1 MKKSVFNLGK
11 GKEPLKVIRGGVFAM
26 MLCALVCAAGSCKV
40 GLGDSVDTEAP
51 SVKIVY
57 PDPNTNAII
66 RDTFILYGDCD
77 DDKQITAVKVTLVN
91 TDTGE
96 TVLRDEPATV
106 DSSSKHWRIDLNKYS
121 QGNKYAGW
129 QLADGKYTA
138 TARAYDGSHDS
149 SSDEKSSASS
159 SFEIDNTPPVFVI
172 KNPGVVK
179 SGSSSPSAYGS
190 IFTIEG
196 TISDLHSVSS
206 MDVTIYDESG
216 SIVSKENYNGEEIS
230 SFREENIETA
240 GGTSVIIAQ
249 AGSAR
254 YDGIYGDSSGT
265 QKYTCSIKLTD
276 NSKKYVAPPE
286 SADQRTAEEAAADEK
301 GNSTSSLYL
310 YDDVYETLLS
320 QKKDTSKKLQPTDL
334 MNILNGTKS
343 DDEAK
348 QILAGAEKDTSSAE
362 ESGRLYFSLNPNA
375 NPTYQVNGFEYK
387 FGANATNQQASSG
400 NAVSVTVTQGL
411 DQTQIDLDGNE
422 KSNATVKVW
431 MKEYTAGP
439 ESKEELAEELSET
452 LAKKVRTLE
461 DDRDGYSDSTFTEY
475 SKATDNLPATE
486 IGGWKLIYDYGK
498 NNSGGASVSTK
509 TFSVTLPEGSIVLNK
524 YYMLAVTGRD
534 IDGVEFSQN
543 TIYGFLGN
551 EAGVP
556 PTLKFS
562 PGSPS
567 LQAATGFSFS
577 GSAVLTGGS
586 LYTSYLRA
594 TLSVTD
600 QDTNADLGTYTE
612 EISRAGADKGWT
624 STAAFTCGEDGS
636 WTFSPSGLKD
646 YEKIKAEKGSGK
658 SYLYTLELYGKS
670 SSGHDSSVSQN
681 VQIDS
686 KKPSVGISSITPT
699 VDEYRGETG
708 PFVNGT
714 VTVKGAVE
722 ETNLESVVMEVYAG
736 DELKETRNLGKVYS
750 FSQTIDTAALP
761 DEVLLDVRV
770 TATDKVG
777 NQTTYSSRSAKDSEY
792 TSLKISQKT
801 DNPVITLNNAS
812 IEGFTENAGSIGT
825 EKGNLFG
832 VISNNKI
839 SVSVSDD
846 DLIKSVT
853 MKVYNEKGD
862 VIASTTPPG
871 EIGKS
876 TYSNSFALPSA
887 EGVYKV
893 EVIATDDILSTEL
906 SGEREPKTTSTGI
919 FYVAVSAGAP
929 AITLDS
935 VKTYLTATPSF
946 TGTVSSTQ
954 STVKA
959 EFTKANI
966 DGKDADEKKL
976 SEYNAM
982 LSQPEKGTAK
992 WTVSLIEGKSLDNGK
1007 YTVRFT
1013 ASNDYGES
1021 NSSEA
1026 EFTVD
1031 NEKPAVKITEYNSVK
1046 NENGF
1051 TEAQKFYLNPT
1062 NIKTIKGT
1070 CADNESGSGI
1080 DSVYYHIGAIKT
1092 GKETPS
1098 TENGWILA
1106 NLTKT
1111 ESETG
1116 WTISLTDLNVTE
1128 GENYPVHIKATDKA
1142 GNVSGDN
1149 SAITLYID
1157 STPPRTTLKGTALF
1171 DSTGNSVSE
1180 LNSDGSAYYAK
1191 ESFSFEGTITEE
1203 NLDSI
1208 KINGNTVTPAGN
1220 EWKYEP
1226 TIEKDGT
1233 YTYKAVLTDKAGNQ
1247 SEYSIIVTYDTKSP
1261 SVSVTSPAAGDNTK
1275 DGKITISGNA
1285 SDIGS
1290 GVKKISYTITEVPV
1304 SENPL
1309 VITGEKEIS
1318 ESGEWKFED
1327 IEIANEGKYSLT
1339 VNAQDVLGNSGSV
1352 PEVGFYYDNTPPSL
1366 NAEISDKVLFTY
1378 TKDEKKYSVY
1388 SSATFN
1394 IEAKASD
1401 NVSGVSGV
1409 TANSTTT
1416 LQKDADSSY
1425 KGTVVAS
1432 LKADGT
1438 TSISIVASDKYG
1450 NSATQTIENIM
1461 VDVAPPSLAISA
1473 YPENATKDGFT
1484 LSGTVS
1490 DNLGVES
1497 VAVTDS
1503 LDSSKSYVAA
1513 VSSDGK
1519 WSVTLKPTAK
1529 GEGANET
1536 KDGSHTYTVTAK
1548 DKVGNTSTATCRV
1561 TTDTTAPYWYTGNKD
1576 LAEPYIS
1583 TKASSEKI
1591 TVSGVEYSLYNS
1603 TSVTVA
1609 AKAKDATTNVGHL
1622 LYNLNDEKDSLSA
1635 LVWETVDNGNITVE
1649 NLVQG
1654 VNTLKIKAADEAGN
1668 ETSPFAISFF
1678 VDSIAPAEPVLKSV
1692 DSDSDESSMADFAA
1706 QNKQKLVNGKE
1717 DVTFTIE
1724 AADDTSGGKDSYSG
1738 IASVELTKIG
1748 NKTLDKAISGTFV
1761 SEENEKSVY
1770 SITIPANELASG
1782 SANVTVKDKAG
1793 NSTTLGMFNFL
1804 LDDKAPAVSMS
1815 SPAGDVNKTISLSAS
1830 ATDNQEIDGTTLKL
1844 EYSADKTAWTELSSV
1859 NAGLEYKAVISD
1871 SVISVTGFDT
1881 TKFADKST
1889 VYVRAVISDK
1899 AKNEGKSEEIALR
1912 INQDSDRPVVK
1923 IDNLARLGDGTFI
1936 LKYGTNAQI
1945 TGTLSDDDSTSSA
1958 VVEEFV
1964 ISETPYTGSES
1975 VKNLAK
1981 KFDPATGDF
1990 TFEPKNTEDGEKT
2003 LYFYIKDNGGNE
2015 FYTTASTGADSS
2027 GSTTYLKNPKL
2038 YLKTEQLD
2046 DSLAAKVF
2054 TYKSDSNSPTVTAGK
2069 GVLYSDN
2076 AGEKVAKDAN
2086 GEDFDFA
2093 MSNSTLNTSF
2103 VAGGSERRFVKFQF
2117 EANDASGIE
2126 GMTLELFDEA
2136 NNSVL
2141 KLKTPEVSASGFTTS
2156 GTIEQKQIKPNE
2168 IDPTTSIWTTEIIDL
2183 EGKTTAQYT
2192 AKIVPYDKA
2201 GLAGNGSY
2209 SFFIDNSAPE
2219 IVIRSPISGKEVT
2232 GTVSIAGTATD
2243 TGSSGTANIQW
2254 LIPKKEFVTVAN
2266 TKTGTEKLEY
2276 LKSLN
2281 WNGGEDALAATATL
2295 TSWQF
2300 DFDGKNDDVISDP
2313 ANFIF
2318 KGGNPALDVYDS
2330 DVFATNVTDGIY
2342 ALPVYFMAT
2351 DAIGNYSIYTEYA
2364 LRHNPDGDK
2373 PKLDFLYPTVSD
2385 YGKDLE
2391 YVVLGG
2397 TIRATGS
2404 AVIPSGTTTVRSVYY
2419 QIAGE
2424 NGSFSDS
2431 DKTAASTNYKYTVLT
2446 AYDIVKEITGT
2457 DYSSTSRTIDDSM
2470 LKKFGF
2476 STKAEMDAWWGIKA
2490 NGTAAWNI
2498 ILNEKGELN
2507 PKTNGSTTNIKIR
2520 TCGINA
2526 EGKFGAWT
2534 SGDNVISIHI
2544 DDKAPVINSI
2554 VKQYKDE
2561 ITSNPTELPAYT
2573 ASQNYV
2579 SDMFLRGQWYL
2590 EVTLLDET
2598 AVTSYSVQE
2607 NTTSLTEGINGYFV
2621 QSNVEDKSINKNGY
2635 RLYIPI
2641 DKNSDSVSYTI
2652 TANDAEHT
2660 ATQTFSFKLD
2670 NTAPTLESLTG
2681 NGQDL
2686 AANGIIE
2693 DSNYVY
2699 TVGGK
2704 SEDSG
2709 SGVERV
2715 LFYFM
2720 RKSGTTKTTIAN
2732 EVLLDPMITTG
2743 TDKSKIALSDLT
2755 ALPVKQGEHTFY
2767 LYAKKEQTSSATKDT
2782 FKLTSADSHIRTGG
2796 LIYIDGLY
2804 RKITKL
2810 DGTTVTFEP
2819 AMSEAKTSV
2828 TAYFPIA
2835 QVIDNTAT
2843 EKVKSNSANPFTFE
2857 SGDDDDGMP
2866 ETFSK
2871 TGTTWTWDATIHSY
2885 NMPDGP
2891 VTLVMLAFDAAG
2903 NVNGTSFNLTIA
2915 NNAPR
2920 LAKVWLGTDL
2930 NGDGKYTSDSTL
2942 EEIVEY
2948 NILNAEGIEQ
2958 KTYTLDF
2965 TETVSGKDSTLKY
2978 PTGKFTI
2985 KNGLA
2990 VIPEFTGGNGT
3001 IGMIPKLDATD
3012 TTATTGTVT
3021 EASASDTTSTTKEKT
3036 LGDSAGKFSAQKLT
3050 ANSKN
3055 NSIYGFVMDKNEL
3068 RSDTEEKRI
3077 SFTFWDKTEETTQ
3090 GKDSQYSVLY
3100 VKNFVIKQTDSV
3112 RPNSVIDPFRWNSI
3126 TDNSIYGSANAETFT
3141 DLKGHIELENDW
3153 EKVSDTIKA
3162 KLPADLK
3169 DNDPKVSGKISICGS
3184 AYDDSRLTALY
3195 AVIDGFTFKN
3205 ETNLS
3210 TTTVT
3215 TTEDSVSVE
3224 RIMVELATFEKGA
3237 WITKPGDIDNYGW
3250 NFAVTDGG
3258 LDQSGH
3264 RVTWQLDWDTSKIK
3278 DVTGVNKIIGFAAKD
3293 AGNNYSWQK
3302 TSTATVIK
3310 DGNEILD
3317 TSETVY
3323 NKATYQVDVVPYVV
3337 KVETKLSK
3345 QKKTNWSVY
3354 NRSARGHYPVQSVV
3368 SNVQPGILNTTSS
3381 EDVILHGFNLN
3392 GSNVVIKDKDDSKI
3406 SVTTVVQTSSAL
3418 SQIKFNVAKLASG
3431 ELNATV
3437 NEVSIINN
3445 YNNNDAMGSAT
3456 KAGTANKNMY
3466 NRQGNGDTNNILTDD
3481 LVFDVWEFN
3490 DRAAVPINGMATG
3503 VQMKVNQNTRMLN
3516 FAFAN
3521 GGLFYSMADKTY
3533 SSRYWAGDWD
3543 TFAGPSVGFAVDSL
3557 GYTYSVAS
3565 GGDTNNGG
3573 SVDKYVFYTGRW
3585 GMGLHG
3591 TGGTLNEN
3599 NSYYFNARRLEEI
3612 AYKTGNG
3619 TFDYSLMK
3627 YRYLSSEFATSVSGN
3642 TTNLYL
3648 VNYDALTDEVR
3659 FRAGSFANTTVQN
3672 NGGFFDEYTNGNS
3685 SYYSTNNCQIIANNS
3700 TSGGSFPASRGT
3712 TTVEAISGRGAGQ
3725 YVDIAVAKNGS
3736 NDVACVV
3743 WYDAYDNCL
3752 KYTYY
3757 QNPIS
3762 NWTNLK
3768 GNRTAEGWS
3777 TPVTIFEEGGEYCH
3791 IEVDKNNHIH
3801 IAAYAGNGDV
3811 KYAYLDSYNSDSAY
3825 NETSNSCTVD
3835 ASGAVGEHLTLDV
3848 AIDEK
3853 GNSIPY
3859 IGYFTAA
3866 IKAPKYAY
3874 LVDTTHKNKVPAG
3887 VDDNEQFTGAW
3898 EVTVVP
3904 TPSRLTTNRED
3915 KINIGVFKKDGVL
3928 NWSTTDGAKPSSS
3941 NIGTS
3946 YSYSK
3951 TGDYSS
3957 SEEESKCYGNGSK
3970 NAVFAYQISG
3980 STGSCIET
3988 AQMR

>member
-1 MKKSVFNLGK
+1 MKKSIFNLCK
-11 GKEPLKVIRGGVFAM
+11 GKEPLKVIRGGVFAI

-40 GLGDSVDTEAP
+40 GLGDSVDTKAP

-91 TDTGE
+91 KLTGE
-96 TVLRDEPATV
+96 TVLEDAPATV

-121 QGNKYAGW
+121 PENRYAGW
-129 QLADGKYTA
+129 QLADGTYSA
-138 TARAYDGSHDS
+138 TVRAYDGSHDS
-149 SSDEKSSASS
+149 SSDENSSDSS
-159 SFEIDNTPPVFVI
+159 TFDIDNTPPVFVI

-196 TISDLHSVSS
+196 TIAELHSVSS

-254 YDGIYGDSSGT
+254 YDGIYGDASGT

-286 SADQRTAEEAAADEK
+286 SSDQRTAEEAEADEK

-343 DDEAK
+343 DDEAR
-348 QILAGAEKDTSSAE
+348 QILATAEKDTSSAE

-431 MKEYTAGP
+431 MKEYTASP
-439 ESKEELAEELSET
+439 ESKEELAAELAET
-452 LAKKVRTLE
+452 LAKKVRDLE

-475 SKATDNLPATE
+475 SKAADNLPATE

-534 IDGVEFSQN
+534 IDGVEFAQN

-556 PTLKFS
+556 PTLKILS
-562 PGSPS
+562 PGSSS
-567 LQAATGFSFS
+567 LQATTGFSFS

-586 LYTSYLRA
+586 LYASYLRA

-624 STAAFTCGEDGS
+624 STAAFTCAEDGS
-636 WTFSPSGLKD
+636 WTFSPSGLEG

-699 VDEYRGETG
+699 VDEYKGETG

-714 VTVKGAVE
+714 VTVKGSVE
-722 ETNLESVVMEVYAG
+722 ETNLESVVMEVYAEDG
-736 DELKETRNLGKVYS
+736 LKETRNLGKVYS
-750 FSQTIDTAALP
+750 FSQAIDTTALP

-777 NQTTYSSRSAKDSEY
+777 NTATYSSRSAKDSEY

-853 MKVYNEKGD
+853 MKVYNENGEE
-862 VIASTTPPG
+862 IASTTPPG

-876 TYSNSFALPSA
+876 TYSNSFPLPSA

-906 SGEREPKTTSTGI
+906 SGEREAKTTSTGK

-946 TGTVSSTQ
+946 TGTVSSTK

-982 LSQPEKGTAK
+982 LSQPEKGTAR
-992 WTVSLIEGKSLDNGK
+992 WTVSFIDGNSLDNGK

-1021 NSSEA
+1021 NSTEA

-1031 NEKPAVKITEYNSVK
+1031 DEAPTVKITEYNSVK
-1046 NENGF
+1046 SENTDGF
-1051 TEAQKFYLNPT
+1051 TSEQIFYLNPE

-1070 CADNESGSGI
+1070 CSDNIKDGI
-1080 DSVYYHIGAIKT
+1080 DSVYYYVGDIT
-1092 GKETPS
+1092 GKLTPS
-1098 TENGWILA
+1098 TENGWLLA

-1111 ESETG
+1111 DSETG
-1116 WTISLTDLNVTE
+1116 WTVSLTDLGSLTD
-1128 GENYPVHIKATDKA
+1128 GEKYPVHIKATDKA
-1142 GNVSGDN
+1142 GNISDDYAYI
-1149 SAITLYID
+1149 SLYID
-1157 STPPRTTLKGTALF
+1157 K
-1171 DSTGNSVSE
+1171 TG
-1180 LNSDGSAYYAK
+1180 
-1191 ESFSFEGTITEE
+1191 
-1203 NLDSI
+1203 
-1208 KINGNTVTPAGN
+1208 P
-1220 EWKYEP
+1220 
-1226 TIEKDGT
+1226 
-1233 YTYKAVLTDKAGNQ
+1233 VLTASVPDSGLIYKKD
-1247 SEYSIIVTYDTKSP
+1247 EKTYRVYGSN
-1261 SVSVTSPAAGDNTK
+1261 SFNVSVTAEDVAGVASVSANSTSLK
-1275 DGKITISGNA
+1275 GADGIYTGTVSVTPDSDGFASISVVATDSVGNA
-1285 SDIGS
+1285 SE
-1290 GVKKISYTITEVPV
+1290 KTI
-1304 SENPL
+1304 
-1309 VITGEKEIS
+1309 
-1318 ESGEWKFED
+1318 D
-1327 IEIANEGKYSLT
+1327 
-1339 VNAQDVLGNSGSV
+1339 D
-1352 PEVGFYYDNTPPSL
+1352 
-1366 NAEISDKVLFTY
+1366 
-1378 TKDEKKYSVY
+1378 
-1388 SSATFN
+1388 
-1394 IEAKASD
+1394 
-1401 NVSGVSGV
+1401 
-1409 TANSTTT
+1409 
-1416 LQKDADSSY
+1416 
-1425 KGTVVAS
+1425 
-1432 LKADGT
+1432 
-1438 TSISIVASDKYG
+1438 
-1450 NSATQTIENIM
+1450 IM
-1461 VDVAPPSLAISA
+1461 VDLTAPTLAISS

-1484 LSGTVS
+1484 LSGTVA
-1490 DNLGVES
+1490 DNIGVKS
-1497 VAVTDS
+1497 VVITDS
-1503 LDSSKSYVAA
+1503 LDSLKSYEAA
-1513 VSSDGK
+1513 VSGDT
-1519 WSVTLKPTAK
+1519 WSVTLKPSAK
-1529 GEGANET
+1529 GEGADET

-1561 TTDTTAPYWYTGNKD
+1561 TTDTTAPYWYTGNTENK
-1576 LAEPYIS
+1576 EPYIS
-1583 TKASSEKI
+1583 TKASTEKI
-1591 TVSGVEYSLYNS
+1591 TVSGVEHDLYGSNSL
-1603 TSVTVA
+1603 TVA
-1609 AKAKDATTNVGHL
+1609 AKAKDETTNVSNL
-1622 LYNLNDEKDSLSA
+1622 KYNLNDEKDSSSA
-1635 LVWETVDNGNITVE
+1635 VVWKTVDNGNITVE
-1649 NLVQG
+1649 NLAQG
-1654 VNTLKIKAADEAGN
+1654 LNTLKIKAVDEAGN
-1668 ETSPFAISFF
+1668 ETSEVAISFF
-1678 VDSIAPAEPVLKSV
+1678 VDSLAPAEPALKSV
-1692 DSDSDESSMADFAA
+1692 DSDSDTSSMADFAA

-1717 DVTFTIE
+1717 DVTFTLE
-1724 AADDTSGGKDSYSG
+1724 AADDTSGGENSYSG

-1748 NKTLDKAISGTFV
+1748 NKTLSKAISGTLV
-1761 SEENEKSVY
+1761 SEENGKSVY
-1770 SITIPANELASG
+1770 SITIPAVELASG

-1793 NSTTLGMFNFL
+1793 NATTLGMFNFL

-1830 ATDNQEIDGTTLKL
+1830 ATDNQEIDGATLKL

-1859 NAGLEYKAVISD
+1859 NAGSEYKAVILD

-1923 IDNLARLGDGTFI
+1923 IDNLSRLGDGTFI

-1945 TGTLSDDDSTSSA
+1945 TGTLSDDDSTSGA

-1964 ISETPYTGSES
+1964 ISESPYNGSGS
-1975 VKNLAK
+1975 VENLAK
-1981 KFDPATGDF
+1981 KFDPTTGDF
-1990 TFEPKNTEDGEKT
+1990 TFEPENTEDGEKT

-2015 FYTTASTGADSS
+2015 FYTTASTGADSG

-2038 YLKTEQLD
+2038 YLKTEQLP
-2046 DSLAAKVF
+2046 DSLAVSAF

-2076 AGEKVAKDAN
+2076 AGENAAKDAN

-2093 MSNSTLNTSF
+2093 KSNSTLNTSF

-2126 GMTLELFDEA
+2126 GMTLELFDET

-2141 KLKTPEVSASGFTTS
+2141 KLKTPEISASGFTTS
-2156 GTIEQKQIKPNE
+2156 GTIEQKQNDKTKK

-2201 GLAGNGSY
+2201 GLVGNGSY
-2209 SFFIDNSAPE
+2209 SFFIDNAAPE

-2232 GTVSIAGTATD
+2232 GTVSIVGTATD

-2385 YGKDLE
+2385 YGKDKDGKDLE

-2424 NGSFSDS
+2424 EGSFSDS
-2431 DKTAASTNYKYTVLT
+2431 DKTAASTNYGYTVLT
-2446 AYDIVKEITGT
+2446 AYDVVKEITGT
-2457 DYSSTSRTIDDSM
+2457 DYSPTSRTIDVSM

-2476 STKAEMDAWWGIKA
+2476 STKDEMNAWWGIKA

-2498 ILNEKGELN
+2498 ILNERGELN

-2554 VKQYKDE
+2554 VKQYKDK

-2598 AVTSYSVQE
+2598 AVTSYSVQKD
-2607 NTTSLTEGINGYFV
+2607 TSTLTAGREYFV
-2621 QSNVEDKSINKNGY
+2621 QSNVEDTSINKNGY

-2686 AANGIIE
+2686 AKSGIIE

-2743 TDKSKIALSDLT
+2743 TDDSKIALSTLT
-2755 ALPVKQGEHTFY
+2755 ELPVKQGEHTFY
-2767 LYAKKEQTSSATKDT
+2767 LYAKEQTLNATKDT
-2782 FKLTSADSHIRTGG
+2782 FTLESADSHIRTGG

-2810 DGTTVTFEP
+2810 DGTTATFEP
-2819 AMSEAKTSV
+2819 AMSEAKASV

-2857 SGDDDDGMP
+2857 SGDDGDGMP

-2965 TETVSGKDSTLKY
+2965 TETVSDKDSTLKY
-2978 PTGKFTI
+2978 PAGKFTI

-3001 IGMIPKLDATD
+3001 IGMIPKLNATD

-3021 EASASDTTSTTKEKT
+3021 EASASDTTSTTEEKT

-3055 NSIYGFVMDKNEL
+3055 NSVYGFVMDKNEL
-3068 RSDTEEKRI
+3068 GSDTEEKRI

-3090 GKDSQYSVLY
+3090 GTDSQYSVLF
-3100 VKNFVIKQTDSV
+3100 VKNFVLEQLDSKSPVV
-3112 RPNSVIDPFRWNSI
+3112 RVNPFYWNSASS
-3126 TDNSIYGSANAETFT
+3126 NSLYENS
-3141 DLKGHIELENDW
+3141 LKNGHIELE
-3153 EKVSDTIKA
+3153 
-3162 KLPADLK
+3162 ADLPNTFTDSGSTSK
-3169 DNDPKVSGKISICGS
+3169 DRDPKVSGKIVFTGT
-3184 AYDDSRLTALY
+3184 AYDNHGLSSISFSYGSLSNVVGATYDA
-3195 AVIDGFTFKN
+3195 
-3205 ETNLS
+3205 TNKKWSNKGTLS
-3210 TTTVT
+3210 TDGYEFKVYDAIP
-3215 TTEDSVSVE
+3215 ED
-3224 RIMVELATFEKGA
+3224 A
-3237 WITKPGDIDNYGW
+3237 
-3250 NFAVTDGG
+3250 NFKTDTAYFK
-3258 LDQSGH
+3258 QSGH
-3264 RVTWQLDWDTSKIK
+3264 KIYWTLAIDTENTNVISTI
-3278 DVTGVNKIIGFAAKD
+3278 AAADISLTVLATDSNSNTTNATAATTVDDD
-3293 AGNNYSWQK
+3293 AS
-3302 TSTATVIK
+3302 
-3310 DGNEILD
+3310 
-3317 TSETVY
+3317 Y
-3323 NKATYQVDVVPYVV
+3323 NKPVYKTDVVPYIAGI
-3337 KVETKLSK
+3337 
-3345 QKKTNWSVY
+3345 KTNLSSLKKNNSSVY
-3354 NRSARGHYPVQSVV
+3354 DRTALGHYPVSSSETIYVYGFNINGGDLKD
-3368 SNVQPGILNTTSS
+3368 SSSNTTSLTKIDDATTQELKWYS
-3381 EDVILHGFNLN
+3381 SKSAPSGSVYKTGSIKEFKSGKISVIVNNISSLNNENADNSRGNYEKENSTKTGDYSIYQNYYNRQPNNDSNNRLTDDVIL
-3392 GSNVVIKDKDDSKI
+3392 
-3406 SVTTVVQTSSAL
+3406 
-3418 SQIKFNVAKLASG
+3418 
-3431 ELNATV
+3431 
-3437 NEVSIINN
+3437 
-3445 YNNNDAMGSAT
+3445 
-3456 KAGTANKNMY
+3456 
-3466 NRQGNGDTNNILTDD
+3466 
-3481 LVFDVWEFN
+3481 DVWEFN
-3490 DRAAVPINGMATG
+3490 STAARPISGLITDPVMKISPTSGMIG
-3503 VQMKVNQNTRMLN
+3503 
-3516 FAFAN
+3516 FAFTN
-3521 GGLFYSMADKTY
+3521 GPLYFSMPGTVSGNVRNYNSAGEYSYFYWQGSYDFM
-3533 SSRYWAGDWD
+3533 S
-3543 TFAGPSVGFAVDSL
+3543 
-3557 GYTYSVAS
+3557 SVALTYDS
-3565 GGDTNNGG
+3565 IGHTYGASAGGDINSTQADRF
-3573 SVDKYVFYTGRW
+3573 SFMTDRW
-3585 GMGLHG
+3585 GVSGEATAGSYNGSNALRLEAIAQYGDSAGIG
-3591 TGGTLNEN
+3591 TGTLNFDKN
-3599 NSYYFNARRLEEI
+3599 RVKSPSYATARSSNSTNIYLAYYDDLNEEI
-3612 AYKTGNG
+3612 
-3619 TFDYSLMK
+3619 
-3627 YRYLSSEFATSVSGN
+3627 
-3642 TTNLYL
+3642 
-3648 VNYDALTDEVR
+3648 R
-3659 FRAGSFANTTVQN
+3659 FRYGNLSDNSGKANFDNFNDAYRNNTMTSWENLNNGKYSTAYVQVVADANGNCLGNAGEYVSIGVIQAGS
-3672 NGGFFDEYTNGNS
+3672 TNGQAKS
-3685 SYYSTNNCQIIANNS
+3685 D
-3700 TSGGSFPASRGT
+3700 
-3712 TTVEAISGRGAGQ
+3712 TV
-3725 YVDIAVAKNGS
+3725 VM
-3736 NDVACVV
+3736 V
-3743 WYDAYDNCL
+3743 WYDSINNEL
-3752 KYTYY
+3752 KYTYNT
-3757 QNPIS
+3757 NPTAGTTGKNKT
-3762 NWTNLK
+3762 NWNDAITLLSE
-3768 GNRTAEGWS
+3768 A
-3777 TPVTIFEEGGEYCH
+3777 GEYCQLA
-3791 IEVDKNNHIH
+3791 VDAAGGIH
-3801 IAAYAGNGDV
+3801 IAAYDGSNADL
-3811 KYAYLDSYNSDSAY
+3811 KYVYIDKYDNAANAK
-3825 NETSNSCTVD
+3825 SCTVD
-3835 ASGAVGEHLTLDV
+3835 SYGILGQNITIDV
-3848 AIDEK
+3848 AYNGTYYE
-3853 GNSIPY
+3853 PH
-3859 IGYFTAA
+3859 IGYYALSST
-3866 IKAPKYAY
+3866 KPKYAR
-3874 LVDTTHKNKVPAG
+3874 LTSAEISDG
-3887 VDDNEQFTGAW
+3887 VKEDAYTGVW
-3898 EVTVVP
+3898 ECSIVP
-3904 TPSRLTTNRED
+3904 TSSRAFQDRINVGVWKD
-3915 KINIGVFKKDGVL
+3915 SSGKIKE
-3928 NWSTTDGAKPSSS
+3928 STR
-3941 NIGTS
+3941 GTS
-3946 YSYSK
+3946 SADQYW
-3951 TGDYSS
+3951 G
-3957 SEEESKCYGNGSK
+3957 KCYGNGTSNTVLGYAIK
-3970 NAVFAYQISG
+3970 KSSSEGY
-3980 STGSCIET
+3980 IET

>member
-1 MKKSVFNLGK
+1 MKKSIFNLCK
-11 GKEPLKVIRGGVFAM
+11 GKEPLKVIRGGVFAI

-40 GLGDSVDTEAP
+40 GLGDSVDTKAP

-91 TDTGE
+91 KLTGE
-96 TVLRDEPATV
+96 TVLEDAPATV

-121 QGNKYAGW
+121 PENRYAGW
-129 QLADGKYTA
+129 QLADGTYSA
-138 TARAYDGSHDS
+138 TVRAYDGSHDS
-149 SSDEKSSASS
+149 SSDENSSDSS
-159 SFEIDNTPPVFVI
+159 TFDIDNTPPVFVI

-196 TISDLHSVSS
+196 TIAELHSVSS

-276 NSKKYVAPPE
+276 NAKKYVAPPE
-286 SADQRTAEEAAADEK
+286 SSDQRTAEEAAADEK

-343 DDEAK
+343 DDEAR
-348 QILAGAEKDTSSAE
+348 QILARAEKDTSSAE

-439 ESKEELAEELSET
+439 ESKEELAAELSET
-452 LAKKVRTLE
+452 LAKKVRALE

-475 SKATDNLPATE
+475 SKATDSLPATE
-486 IGGWKLIYDYGK
+486 IEGWKLIYDYGK
-498 NNSGGASVSTK
+498 NNTGGASVSTK

-534 IDGVEFSQN
+534 IDGVEFAQN

-556 PTLKFS
+556 PTLKILS
-562 PGSPS
+562 PGSSS
-567 LQAATGFSFS
+567 LQATTGFSFS

-586 LYTSYLRA
+586 LYASYLRA

-624 STAAFTCGEDGS
+624 STAAFTCAEDGS
-636 WTFSPSGLKD
+636 WTFSPSGLEG

-699 VDEYRGETG
+699 VDEYKGETG

-714 VTVKGAVE
+714 VTVKGSVE
-722 ETNLESVVMEVYAG
+722 ETNLESVVMEVYAEDG
-736 DELKETRNLGKVYS
+736 LKETRNLGKVYS
-750 FSQTIDTAALP
+750 FSQAIDTTALP

-777 NQTTYSSRSAKDSEY
+777 NTATYSSRSAKDSEY

-853 MKVYNEKGD
+853 MKVYNENGEE
-862 VIASTTPPG
+862 IASTTPPG

-876 TYSNSFALPSA
+876 TYSNSFPLPSA

-906 SGEREPKTTSTGI
+906 SGEREAKTTSTGK

-946 TGTVSSTQ
+946 TGTVSSTK

-982 LSQPEKGTAK
+982 LSQPEKGTAR
-992 WTVSLIEGKSLDNGK
+992 WTVSFIDGNSLDNGK

-1021 NSSEA
+1021 NSTEA

-1031 NEKPAVKITEYNSVK
+1031 DEAPTVKITEYNSVK
-1046 NENGF
+1046 SENTDGF
-1051 TEAQKFYLNPT
+1051 TSEQIFYLNPE

-1070 CADNESGSGI
+1070 CSDNIKDGI
-1080 DSVYYHIGAIKT
+1080 DSVYYYVGDIT
-1092 GKETPS
+1092 GKLTPS
-1098 TENGWILA
+1098 TENGWLLA

-1111 ESETG
+1111 DSETG
-1116 WTISLTDLNVTE
+1116 WTVSLTDLGSLTD
-1128 GENYPVHIKATDKA
+1128 GEKYPVHIKATDKA
-1142 GNVSGDN
+1142 GNISDDYAYI
-1149 SAITLYID
+1149 SLYID
-1157 STPPRTTLKGTALF
+1157 K
-1171 DSTGNSVSE
+1171 TG
-1180 LNSDGSAYYAK
+1180 
-1191 ESFSFEGTITEE
+1191 
-1203 NLDSI
+1203 
-1208 KINGNTVTPAGN
+1208 P
-1220 EWKYEP
+1220 
-1226 TIEKDGT
+1226 
-1233 YTYKAVLTDKAGNQ
+1233 VLTASVPDSGLIYKKD
-1247 SEYSIIVTYDTKSP
+1247 EKTYRVYGSN
-1261 SVSVTSPAAGDNTK
+1261 SFNVSVTAEDVAGVASVSANSTSLK
-1275 DGKITISGNA
+1275 GADGIYTGTVSVTPDSDGFASISVVATDSVGNA
-1285 SDIGS
+1285 SE
-1290 GVKKISYTITEVPV
+1290 KTI
-1304 SENPL
+1304 
-1309 VITGEKEIS
+1309 
-1318 ESGEWKFED
+1318 D
-1327 IEIANEGKYSLT
+1327 
-1339 VNAQDVLGNSGSV
+1339 D
-1352 PEVGFYYDNTPPSL
+1352 
-1366 NAEISDKVLFTY
+1366 
-1378 TKDEKKYSVY
+1378 
-1388 SSATFN
+1388 
-1394 IEAKASD
+1394 
-1401 NVSGVSGV
+1401 
-1409 TANSTTT
+1409 
-1416 LQKDADSSY
+1416 
-1425 KGTVVAS
+1425 
-1432 LKADGT
+1432 
-1438 TSISIVASDKYG
+1438 
-1450 NSATQTIENIM
+1450 IM
-1461 VDVAPPSLAISA
+1461 VDLTAPTLAISS

-1484 LSGTVS
+1484 LSGTVA
-1490 DNLGVES
+1490 DNIGVKS
-1497 VAVTDS
+1497 VVITDS
-1503 LDSSKSYVAA
+1503 LDSLKSYEAA
-1513 VSSDGK
+1513 VSGDT
-1519 WSVTLKPTAK
+1519 WSVTLKPSAK
-1529 GEGANET
+1529 GEGADET

-1561 TTDTTAPYWYTGNKD
+1561 TTDTTAPYWYTGNTENK
-1576 LAEPYIS
+1576 EPYIS
-1583 TKASSEKI
+1583 TKASTEKI
-1591 TVSGVEYSLYNS
+1591 TVSGVEHDLYGSNSL
-1603 TSVTVA
+1603 TVA
-1609 AKAKDATTNVGHL
+1609 AKAKDETTNVSNL
-1622 LYNLNDEKDSLSA
+1622 KYNLNDEKDSSSA
-1635 LVWETVDNGNITVE
+1635 VVWKTVDNGNITVE
-1649 NLVQG
+1649 NLAQG
-1654 VNTLKIKAADEAGN
+1654 LNTLKIKAVDEAGN
-1668 ETSPFAISFF
+1668 ETSEVAISFF
-1678 VDSIAPAEPVLKSV
+1678 VDSLAPAEPALKSV
-1692 DSDSDESSMADFAA
+1692 DSDSDTSSMADFAA

-1717 DVTFTIE
+1717 DVTFTLE
-1724 AADDTSGGKDSYSG
+1724 AADDTSGGENSYSG

-1748 NKTLDKAISGTFV
+1748 NKTLSKAISGTLV
-1761 SEENEKSVY
+1761 SEENGKSVY
-1770 SITIPANELASG
+1770 SITIPAVELASG

-1793 NSTTLGMFNFL
+1793 NATTLGMFNFL

-1830 ATDNQEIDGTTLKL
+1830 ATDNQEIDGATLKL

-1859 NAGLEYKAVISD
+1859 NAGSEYKAVILD

-1923 IDNLARLGDGTFI
+1923 IDNLSRLGDGTFI

-1945 TGTLSDDDSTSSA
+1945 TGTLSDDDSTSGA

-1964 ISETPYTGSES
+1964 ISESPYNGSGS
-1975 VKNLAK
+1975 VENLAK
-1981 KFDPATGDF
+1981 KFDPTTGDF
-1990 TFEPKNTEDGEKT
+1990 TFEPENTEDGEKT

-2015 FYTTASTGADSS
+2015 FYTTASTGADSG

-2038 YLKTEQLD
+2038 YLKTEQLP
-2046 DSLAAKVF
+2046 DSLAVSAF

-2093 MSNSTLNTSF
+2093 KSNSTLNTSF

-2126 GMTLELFDEA
+2126 GMTLELFDET

-2141 KLKTPEVSASGFTTS
+2141 KLKTPEISASGFTTS
-2156 GTIEQKQIKPNE
+2156 GTIEQKQNDKTKK

-2201 GLAGNGSY
+2201 GLVGNGSY
-2209 SFFIDNSAPE
+2209 SFFIDNAAPE

-2232 GTVSIAGTATD
+2232 GTVSIVGTATD

-2385 YGKDLE
+2385 YGKDKDGKDLE

-2424 NGSFSDS
+2424 EGSFSDS
-2431 DKTAASTNYKYTVLT
+2431 DKTAASTNYGYTVLT
-2446 AYDIVKEITGT
+2446 AYDVVKEITGT
-2457 DYSSTSRTIDDSM
+2457 DYSPTSRTIDVSM

-2476 STKAEMDAWWGIKA
+2476 STKDEMNAWWGIKA

-2498 ILNEKGELN
+2498 ILNERGELN

-2554 VKQYKDE
+2554 VKQYKDK

-2598 AVTSYSVQE
+2598 AVTSYSVQKD
-2607 NTTSLTEGINGYFV
+2607 TSTLTAGREYFV
-2621 QSNVEDKSINKNGY
+2621 QSNVEDTSINKNGY

-2686 AANGIIE
+2686 AKSGIIE

-2743 TDKSKIALSDLT
+2743 TDDSKIALSTLT
-2755 ALPVKQGEHTFY
+2755 ELPVKQGEHTFY
-2767 LYAKKEQTSSATKDT
+2767 LYAKEQTLNATKDT
-2782 FKLTSADSHIRTGG
+2782 FTLESADSHIRTGG

-2810 DGTTVTFEP
+2810 DGTTATFEP
-2819 AMSEAKTSV
+2819 AMSEAKASV

-2857 SGDDDDGMP
+2857 SGDDGDGMP

-2965 TETVSGKDSTLKY
+2965 TETVSDKDSTLKY
-2978 PTGKFTI
+2978 PAGKFTI

-3001 IGMIPKLDATD
+3001 IGMIPKLNATD

-3021 EASASDTTSTTKEKT
+3021 EASASDTTSTTEEKT

-3055 NSIYGFVMDKNEL
+3055 NSVYGFVMDKNEL
-3068 RSDTEEKRI
+3068 GSDTEEKRI

-3090 GKDSQYSVLY
+3090 GTDSQYSVLF
-3100 VKNFVIKQTDSV
+3100 VKNFVLEQLDSKSPVV
-3112 RPNSVIDPFRWNSI
+3112 RVNPFYWNSASS
-3126 TDNSIYGSANAETFT
+3126 NSLYENS
-3141 DLKGHIELENDW
+3141 LKNGHIELE
-3153 EKVSDTIKA
+3153 
-3162 KLPADLK
+3162 ADLPNTFTDSGSTSK
-3169 DNDPKVSGKISICGS
+3169 DRDPKVSGKIVFTGT
-3184 AYDDSRLTALY
+3184 AYDNHGLSSISFSYGSLSNVVGATYDA
-3195 AVIDGFTFKN
+3195 
-3205 ETNLS
+3205 TNKKWSNKGTLS
-3210 TTTVT
+3210 TDGYEFKVYDAIP
-3215 TTEDSVSVE
+3215 ED
-3224 RIMVELATFEKGA
+3224 A
-3237 WITKPGDIDNYGW
+3237 
-3250 NFAVTDGG
+3250 NFKTDTAYFK
-3258 LDQSGH
+3258 QSGH
-3264 RVTWQLDWDTSKIK
+3264 KIYWTLAIDTENTNVISTI
-3278 DVTGVNKIIGFAAKD
+3278 AAADISLTVLATDSNSNTTNATAATTVDDD
-3293 AGNNYSWQK
+3293 AS
-3302 TSTATVIK
+3302 
-3310 DGNEILD
+3310 
-3317 TSETVY
+3317 Y
-3323 NKATYQVDVVPYVV
+3323 NKPVYKTDVVPYIAGI
-3337 KVETKLSK
+3337 
-3345 QKKTNWSVY
+3345 KTNLSSLKKNNSSVY
-3354 NRSARGHYPVQSVV
+3354 DRTALGHYPVSSSETIYVYGFNINGGDLKD
-3368 SNVQPGILNTTSS
+3368 SSSNTTSLTKIDDATTQELKWYS
-3381 EDVILHGFNLN
+3381 SKSAPSGSVYKTGSIKEFKSGKISVIVNNISSLNNENADNSRGNYEKENSTKTGDYSIYQNYYNRQPNNDSNNRLTDDVIL
-3392 GSNVVIKDKDDSKI
+3392 
-3406 SVTTVVQTSSAL
+3406 
-3418 SQIKFNVAKLASG
+3418 
-3431 ELNATV
+3431 
-3437 NEVSIINN
+3437 
-3445 YNNNDAMGSAT
+3445 
-3456 KAGTANKNMY
+3456 
-3466 NRQGNGDTNNILTDD
+3466 
-3481 LVFDVWEFN
+3481 DVWEFN
-3490 DRAAVPINGMATG
+3490 STAARPISGLITDPVMKISPTSGMIG
-3503 VQMKVNQNTRMLN
+3503 
-3516 FAFAN
+3516 FAFTN
-3521 GGLFYSMADKTY
+3521 GPLYFSMPGTVSGNVRNYNSAGEYSYFYWQGSYDFM
-3533 SSRYWAGDWD
+3533 S
-3543 TFAGPSVGFAVDSL
+3543 
-3557 GYTYSVAS
+3557 SVALTYDS
-3565 GGDTNNGG
+3565 IGHTYGASAGGDINSTQADRF
-3573 SVDKYVFYTGRW
+3573 SFMTDRW
-3585 GMGLHG
+3585 GVSGEATAGSYNGSNALRLEAIAQYGDSAGIG
-3591 TGGTLNEN
+3591 TGTLNFDKN
-3599 NSYYFNARRLEEI
+3599 RVKSPSYATARSSNSTNIYLAYYDDLNEEI
-3612 AYKTGNG
+3612 
-3619 TFDYSLMK
+3619 
-3627 YRYLSSEFATSVSGN
+3627 
-3642 TTNLYL
+3642 
-3648 VNYDALTDEVR
+3648 R
-3659 FRAGSFANTTVQN
+3659 FRYGNLSDNSGKANFDNFNDAYRNNTMTSWENLNNGKYSTAYVQVVADANGNCLGNAGEYVSIGVIQAGS
-3672 NGGFFDEYTNGNS
+3672 TNGQAKS
-3685 SYYSTNNCQIIANNS
+3685 D
-3700 TSGGSFPASRGT
+3700 
-3712 TTVEAISGRGAGQ
+3712 TV
-3725 YVDIAVAKNGS
+3725 VM
-3736 NDVACVV
+3736 V
-3743 WYDAYDNCL
+3743 WYDSINNEL
-3752 KYTYY
+3752 KYTYNT
-3757 QNPIS
+3757 NPTAGTTGKNKT
-3762 NWTNLK
+3762 NWNDAITLLSE
-3768 GNRTAEGWS
+3768 A
-3777 TPVTIFEEGGEYCH
+3777 GEYCQLA
-3791 IEVDKNNHIH
+3791 VDAAGGIH
-3801 IAAYAGNGDV
+3801 IAAYDGSNADL
-3811 KYAYLDSYNSDSAY
+3811 KYVYIDKYDNAANAK
-3825 NETSNSCTVD
+3825 SCTVD
-3835 ASGAVGEHLTLDV
+3835 SYGILGQNITIDV
-3848 AIDEK
+3848 AYNGTYYE
-3853 GNSIPY
+3853 PH
-3859 IGYFTAA
+3859 IGYYALSST
-3866 IKAPKYAY
+3866 KPKYAR
-3874 LVDTTHKNKVPAG
+3874 LTSAEISDG
-3887 VDDNEQFTGAW
+3887 VKEDAYTGVW
-3898 EVTVVP
+3898 ECSIVP
-3904 TPSRLTTNRED
+3904 TSSRAFQDRINVGVWKD
-3915 KINIGVFKKDGVL
+3915 SSGKIKE
-3928 NWSTTDGAKPSSS
+3928 STR
-3941 NIGTS
+3941 GTS
-3946 YSYSK
+3946 SADQYW
-3951 TGDYSS
+3951 G
-3957 SEEESKCYGNGSK
+3957 KCYGNGTSNTVLGYAIK
-3970 NAVFAYQISG
+3970 KSSSEGY
-3980 STGSCIET
+3980 IET

>member
-1 MKKSVFNLGK
+1 MKKSIFNLCK
-11 GKEPLKVIRGGVFAM
+11 GKEPLKVIRGGVFAI

-40 GLGDSVDTEAP
+40 GLGDSVDTKAP

-91 TDTGE
+91 KLTGE
-96 TVLRDEPATV
+96 TVLEDAPATV

-121 QGNKYAGW
+121 QENRYAGW

-196 TISDLHSVSS
+196 TIAELHSVSS

-254 YDGIYGDSSGT
+254 YDGIYGDASGT

-286 SADQRTAEEAAADEK
+286 SSDQRTAEEAEADEK

-343 DDEAK
+343 DDEAR
-348 QILAGAEKDTSSAE
+348 QILATAEKDTSSAE

-431 MKEYTAGP
+431 MKEYTASP
-439 ESKEELAEELSET
+439 ESKEELAAELAET
-452 LAKKVRTLE
+452 LAKKVRDLE

-475 SKATDNLPATE
+475 SKAADNLPATE

-534 IDGVEFSQN
+534 IDGVEFAQN

-556 PTLKFS
+556 PTLKILS
-562 PGSPS
+562 PGSSS
-567 LQAATGFSFS
+567 LQATTGFSFS

-586 LYTSYLRA
+586 LYASYLRA

-624 STAAFTCGEDGS
+624 STAAFTCAEDGS
-636 WTFSPSGLKD
+636 WTFSPSGLEG

-699 VDEYRGETG
+699 VDEYKGETG

-714 VTVKGAVE
+714 VTVKGSVE
-722 ETNLESVVMEVYAG
+722 ETNLESVVMEVYAEDG
-736 DELKETRNLGKVYS
+736 LKETRNLGKVYS
-750 FSQTIDTAALP
+750 FSQAIDTTALP

-777 NQTTYSSRSAKDSEY
+777 NTATYSSRSAKDSEY

-853 MKVYNEKGD
+853 MKVYNENGEE
-862 VIASTTPPG
+862 IASTTPPG

-876 TYSNSFALPSA
+876 TYSNSFPLPSA

-906 SGEREPKTTSTGI
+906 SGEREAKTTSTGK

-946 TGTVSSTQ
+946 TGTVSSTK

-982 LSQPEKGTAK
+982 LSQPEKGTAR
-992 WTVSLIEGKSLDNGK
+992 WTVSFIDGNSLDNGK

-1021 NSSEA
+1021 NSTEA

-1031 NEKPAVKITEYNSVK
+1031 DEAPTVKITEYNSVK
-1046 NENGF
+1046 SENTDGF
-1051 TEAQKFYLNPT
+1051 TSEQIFYLNPE

-1070 CADNESGSGI
+1070 CSDNIKDGI
-1080 DSVYYHIGAIKT
+1080 DSVYYYVGDIT
-1092 GKETPS
+1092 GKLTPS
-1098 TENGWILA
+1098 TENGWLLA

-1111 ESETG
+1111 DSETG
-1116 WTISLTDLNVTE
+1116 WTVSLTDLGSLTD
-1128 GENYPVHIKATDKA
+1128 GEKYPVHIKATDKA
-1142 GNVSGDN
+1142 GNISDDYAYI
-1149 SAITLYID
+1149 SLYID
-1157 STPPRTTLKGTALF
+1157 K
-1171 DSTGNSVSE
+1171 TG
-1180 LNSDGSAYYAK
+1180 
-1191 ESFSFEGTITEE
+1191 
-1203 NLDSI
+1203 
-1208 KINGNTVTPAGN
+1208 P
-1220 EWKYEP
+1220 
-1226 TIEKDGT
+1226 
-1233 YTYKAVLTDKAGNQ
+1233 VLTASVPDSGLIYKKD
-1247 SEYSIIVTYDTKSP
+1247 EKTYRVYGSN
-1261 SVSVTSPAAGDNTK
+1261 SFNVSVTAEDVAGVASVSANSTSLK
-1275 DGKITISGNA
+1275 GADGIYTGTVSVTPDSDGFASISVVATDSVGNA
-1285 SDIGS
+1285 SE
-1290 GVKKISYTITEVPV
+1290 KTI
-1304 SENPL
+1304 
-1309 VITGEKEIS
+1309 
-1318 ESGEWKFED
+1318 D
-1327 IEIANEGKYSLT
+1327 
-1339 VNAQDVLGNSGSV
+1339 D
-1352 PEVGFYYDNTPPSL
+1352 
-1366 NAEISDKVLFTY
+1366 
-1378 TKDEKKYSVY
+1378 
-1388 SSATFN
+1388 
-1394 IEAKASD
+1394 
-1401 NVSGVSGV
+1401 
-1409 TANSTTT
+1409 
-1416 LQKDADSSY
+1416 
-1425 KGTVVAS
+1425 
-1432 LKADGT
+1432 
-1438 TSISIVASDKYG
+1438 
-1450 NSATQTIENIM
+1450 IM
-1461 VDVAPPSLAISA
+1461 VDLTAPTLAISS

-1484 LSGTVS
+1484 LSGTVA
-1490 DNLGVES
+1490 DNIGVKS
-1497 VAVTDS
+1497 VVITDS
-1503 LDSSKSYVAA
+1503 LDSLKSYEAA
-1513 VSSDGK
+1513 VSGDT
-1519 WSVTLKPTAK
+1519 WSVTLKPSAK
-1529 GEGANET
+1529 GEGADET

-1561 TTDTTAPYWYTGNKD
+1561 TTDTTAPYWYTGNTENK
-1576 LAEPYIS
+1576 EPYIS
-1583 TKASSEKI
+1583 TKASTEKI
-1591 TVSGVEYSLYNS
+1591 TVSGVEHDLYGSNSL
-1603 TSVTVA
+1603 TVA
-1609 AKAKDATTNVGHL
+1609 AKAKDETTNVSNL
-1622 LYNLNDEKDSLSA
+1622 KYNLNDEKDSSSA
-1635 LVWETVDNGNITVE
+1635 VVWKTVDNGNITVE
-1649 NLVQG
+1649 NLAQG
-1654 VNTLKIKAADEAGN
+1654 LNTLKIKAVDEAGN
-1668 ETSPFAISFF
+1668 ETSEVAISFF
-1678 VDSIAPAEPVLKSV
+1678 VDSLAPAEPALKSV
-1692 DSDSDESSMADFAA
+1692 DSDSDTSSMADFAA

-1717 DVTFTIE
+1717 DVTFTLE
-1724 AADDTSGGKDSYSG
+1724 AADDTSGGENSYSG

-1748 NKTLDKAISGTFV
+1748 NKTLSKAISGTLV
-1761 SEENEKSVY
+1761 SEENGKSVY
-1770 SITIPANELASG
+1770 SITIPAVELASG

-1793 NSTTLGMFNFL
+1793 NATTLGMFNFL

-1830 ATDNQEIDGTTLKL
+1830 ATDNQEIDGATLKL

-1859 NAGLEYKAVISD
+1859 NAGSEYKAVILD

-1923 IDNLARLGDGTFI
+1923 IDNLSRLGDGTFI

-1945 TGTLSDDDSTSSA
+1945 TGTLSDDDSTSGA

-1964 ISETPYTGSES
+1964 ISESPYNGSGS
-1975 VKNLAK
+1975 VENLAK
-1981 KFDPATGDF
+1981 KFDPTTGDF
-1990 TFEPKNTEDGEKT
+1990 TFEPENTEDGEKT

-2015 FYTTASTGADSS
+2015 FYTTASTGADSG

-2038 YLKTEQLD
+2038 YLKTEQLP
-2046 DSLAAKVF
+2046 DSLAVSAF

-2076 AGEKVAKDAN
+2076 AGENAAKDAN

-2093 MSNSTLNTSF
+2093 KSNSTLNTSF

-2126 GMTLELFDEA
+2126 GMTLELFDET

-2141 KLKTPEVSASGFTTS
+2141 KLKTPEISASGFTTS
-2156 GTIEQKQIKPNE
+2156 GTIEQKQNDKTKK

-2201 GLAGNGSY
+2201 GLVGNGSY
-2209 SFFIDNSAPE
+2209 SFFIDNAAPE

-2232 GTVSIAGTATD
+2232 GTVSIVGTATD

-2385 YGKDLE
+2385 YGKDKDGKDLE

-2424 NGSFSDS
+2424 EGSFSDS
-2431 DKTAASTNYKYTVLT
+2431 DKTAASTNYGYTVLT
-2446 AYDIVKEITGT
+2446 AYDVVKEITGT
-2457 DYSSTSRTIDDSM
+2457 DYSPTSRTIDVSM

-2476 STKAEMDAWWGIKA
+2476 STKDEMNAWWGIKA

-2498 ILNEKGELN
+2498 ILNERGELN

-2554 VKQYKDE
+2554 VKQYKDK

-2598 AVTSYSVQE
+2598 AVTSYSVQKD
-2607 NTTSLTEGINGYFV
+2607 TSTLTAGREYFV
-2621 QSNVEDKSINKNGY
+2621 QSNVEDTSINKNGY

-2686 AANGIIE
+2686 AKSGIIE

-2743 TDKSKIALSDLT
+2743 TDDSKIALSTLT
-2755 ALPVKQGEHTFY
+2755 ELPVKQGEHTFY
-2767 LYAKKEQTSSATKDT
+2767 LYAKEQTLNATKDT
-2782 FKLTSADSHIRTGG
+2782 FTLESADSHIRTGG

-2810 DGTTVTFEP
+2810 DGTTATFEP
-2819 AMSEAKTSV
+2819 AMSEAKASV

-2857 SGDDDDGMP
+2857 SGDDGDGMP

-2965 TETVSGKDSTLKY
+2965 TETVSDKDSTLKY
-2978 PTGKFTI
+2978 PAGKFTI

-3001 IGMIPKLDATD
+3001 IGMIPKLNATD

-3021 EASASDTTSTTKEKT
+3021 EASASDTTSTTEEKT

-3055 NSIYGFVMDKNEL
+3055 NSVYGFVMDKNEL
-3068 RSDTEEKRI
+3068 GSDTEEKRI

-3090 GKDSQYSVLY
+3090 GTDSQYSVLF
-3100 VKNFVIKQTDSV
+3100 VKNFVLEQLDSKSPVV
-3112 RPNSVIDPFRWNSI
+3112 RVNPFYWNSASS
-3126 TDNSIYGSANAETFT
+3126 NSLYENS
-3141 DLKGHIELENDW
+3141 LKNGHIELE
-3153 EKVSDTIKA
+3153 
-3162 KLPADLK
+3162 ADLPNTFTDSGSTSK
-3169 DNDPKVSGKISICGS
+3169 DRDPKVSGKIVFTGT
-3184 AYDDSRLTALY
+3184 AYDNHGLSSISFSYGSLSNVVGATYDA
-3195 AVIDGFTFKN
+3195 
-3205 ETNLS
+3205 TNKKWSNKGTLS
-3210 TTTVT
+3210 TDGYEFKVYDAIP
-3215 TTEDSVSVE
+3215 ED
-3224 RIMVELATFEKGA
+3224 A
-3237 WITKPGDIDNYGW
+3237 
-3250 NFAVTDGG
+3250 NFKTDTAYFK
-3258 LDQSGH
+3258 QSGH
-3264 RVTWQLDWDTSKIK
+3264 KIYWTLAIDTENTNVISTI
-3278 DVTGVNKIIGFAAKD
+3278 AAADISLTVLATDSNSNTTNATAATTVDDD
-3293 AGNNYSWQK
+3293 AS
-3302 TSTATVIK
+3302 
-3310 DGNEILD
+3310 
-3317 TSETVY
+3317 Y
-3323 NKATYQVDVVPYVV
+3323 NKPVYKTDVVPYIAGI
-3337 KVETKLSK
+3337 
-3345 QKKTNWSVY
+3345 KTNLSSLKKNNSSVY
-3354 NRSARGHYPVQSVV
+3354 DRTALGHYPVSSSETIYVYGFNINGGDLKD
-3368 SNVQPGILNTTSS
+3368 SSSNTTSLTKIDDATTQELKWYS
-3381 EDVILHGFNLN
+3381 SKSAPSGSVYKTGSIKEFKSGKISVIVNNISSLNNENADNSRGNYEKENSTKTGDYSIYQNYYNRQPNNDSNNRLTDDVIL
-3392 GSNVVIKDKDDSKI
+3392 
-3406 SVTTVVQTSSAL
+3406 
-3418 SQIKFNVAKLASG
+3418 
-3431 ELNATV
+3431 
-3437 NEVSIINN
+3437 
-3445 YNNNDAMGSAT
+3445 
-3456 KAGTANKNMY
+3456 
-3466 NRQGNGDTNNILTDD
+3466 
-3481 LVFDVWEFN
+3481 DVWEFN
-3490 DRAAVPINGMATG
+3490 STAARPISGLITDPVMKISPTSGMIG
-3503 VQMKVNQNTRMLN
+3503 
-3516 FAFAN
+3516 FAFTN
-3521 GGLFYSMADKTY
+3521 GPLYFSMPGTVSGNVRNYNSAGEYSYFYWQGSYDFM
-3533 SSRYWAGDWD
+3533 S
-3543 TFAGPSVGFAVDSL
+3543 
-3557 GYTYSVAS
+3557 SVALTYDS
-3565 GGDTNNGG
+3565 IGHTYGASAGGDINSTQADRF
-3573 SVDKYVFYTGRW
+3573 SFMTDRW
-3585 GMGLHG
+3585 GVSGEATAGSYNGSNALRLEAIAQYGDSAGIG
-3591 TGGTLNEN
+3591 TGTLNFDKN
-3599 NSYYFNARRLEEI
+3599 RVKSPSYATARSSNSTNIYLAYYDDLNEEI
-3612 AYKTGNG
+3612 
-3619 TFDYSLMK
+3619 
-3627 YRYLSSEFATSVSGN
+3627 
-3642 TTNLYL
+3642 
-3648 VNYDALTDEVR
+3648 R
-3659 FRAGSFANTTVQN
+3659 FRYGNLSDNSGKANFDNFNDAYRNNTMTSWENLNNGKYSTAYVQVVADANGNCLGNAGEYVSIGVIQAGS
-3672 NGGFFDEYTNGNS
+3672 TNGQAKS
-3685 SYYSTNNCQIIANNS
+3685 D
-3700 TSGGSFPASRGT
+3700 
-3712 TTVEAISGRGAGQ
+3712 TV
-3725 YVDIAVAKNGS
+3725 VM
-3736 NDVACVV
+3736 V
-3743 WYDAYDNCL
+3743 WYDSINNEL
-3752 KYTYY
+3752 KYTYNT
-3757 QNPIS
+3757 NPTAGTTGKNKT
-3762 NWTNLK
+3762 NWNDAITLLSE
-3768 GNRTAEGWS
+3768 A
-3777 TPVTIFEEGGEYCH
+3777 GEYCQLA
-3791 IEVDKNNHIH
+3791 VDAAGGIH
-3801 IAAYAGNGDV
+3801 IAAYDGSNADL
-3811 KYAYLDSYNSDSAY
+3811 KYVYIDKYDNAANAK
-3825 NETSNSCTVD
+3825 SCTVD
-3835 ASGAVGEHLTLDV
+3835 SYGILGQNITIDV
-3848 AIDEK
+3848 AYNGTYYE
-3853 GNSIPY
+3853 PH
-3859 IGYFTAA
+3859 IGYYALSST
-3866 IKAPKYAY
+3866 KPKYAR
-3874 LVDTTHKNKVPAG
+3874 LTSAEISDG
-3887 VDDNEQFTGAW
+3887 VKEDAYTGVW
-3898 EVTVVP
+3898 ECSIVP
-3904 TPSRLTTNRED
+3904 TSSRAFQDRINVGVWKD
-3915 KINIGVFKKDGVL
+3915 SSGKIKE
-3928 NWSTTDGAKPSSS
+3928 STR
-3941 NIGTS
+3941 GTS
-3946 YSYSK
+3946 SADQYW
-3951 TGDYSS
+3951 G
-3957 SEEESKCYGNGSK
+3957 KCYGNGTSNTVLGYAIK
-3970 NAVFAYQISG
+3970 KSSSEGY
-3980 STGSCIET
+3980 IET

>member
-26 MLCALVCAAGSCKV
+26 MLGALVCAAGSCKV

-66 RDTFILYGDCD
+66 RDTFILYGECD

-96 TVLRDEPATV
+96 TVLKDEPATV
-106 DSSSKHWRIDLNKYS
+106 DSSSKRWRIDLNKYS
-121 QGNKYAGW
+121 TENRYAGW

-196 TISDLHSVSS
+196 TIAELHSVSS

-276 NSKKYVAPPE
+276 NAKKYVAPPE
-286 SADQRTAEEAAADEK
+286 SSDQRTAEEAAADEK

-343 DDEAK
+343 DDEAR
-348 QILAGAEKDTSSAE
+348 QILARAEKDTSSAE

-431 MKEYTAGP
+431 MKEYTASP
-439 ESKEELAEELSET
+439 ESKEELAAELSET
-452 LAKKVRTLE
+452 LAKKVRALE

-475 SKATDNLPATE
+475 SKATDSLPATE
-486 IGGWKLIYDYGK
+486 IEGWKLIYDYGK
-498 NNSGGASVSTK
+498 NNTGGASVSTK

-534 IDGVEFSQN
+534 IDGVEFAQN

-556 PTLKFS
+556 PTLKILS
-562 PGSPS
+562 PGSSS
-567 LQAATGFSFS
+567 LQATTGFSFS

-586 LYTSYLRA
+586 LYASYLRA
-594 TLSVTD
+594 ALSVTD

-612 EISRAGADKGWT
+612 EISRSGADKGWT
-624 STAAFTCGEDGS
+624 STAAFTCAEDGS
-636 WTFSPSGLKD
+636 WTFSPSGLNG
-646 YEKIKAEKGSGK
+646 YEKIKAEKDSGK

-686 KKPSVGISSITPT
+686 VLPKIEISSITPT
-699 VDEYRGETG
+699 VDEYDGKTG
-708 PFVNGT
+708 PFVNET
-714 VTVKGAVE
+714 ITVKGSVTE
-722 ETNLESVVMEVYAG
+722 SNLSSVVMKIYSG
-736 DELKETRNLGKVYS
+736 SELKETKSLGKVYS
-750 FSQTIDTAALP
+750 ISEKIDTTKFTDNENLYI
-761 DEVLLDVRV
+761 EFE
-770 TATDKVG
+770 ATDSVG
-777 NQTTYSSRSAKDSEY
+777 NIGSCSSKDDSTYSS
-792 TSLKISQKT
+792 LKIWQET
-801 DNPVITLNNAS
+801 DLPVITLNNAS

-832 VISNNKI
+832 TISNNKLTAT
-839 SVSVSDD
+839 VSDD
-846 DLIKSVT
+846 DSIVT
-853 MKVYNEKGD
+853 VAVTVYDKDGNQLSDDKVSSIYGLNPYEFT
-862 VIASTTPPG
+862 VN
-871 EIGKS
+871 KS
-876 TYSNSFALPSA
+876 TYNLSYYLPSD
-887 EGVYKV
+887 EGVYKICV
-893 EVIATDDILSTEL
+893 DAYDYLKSDTNAKEY
-906 SGEREPKTTSTGI
+906 GKGTTNP
-919 FYVAVSAGAP
+919 FYIAVSAGAP
-929 AITLDS
+929 TISLNS
-935 VKTYLTATPSF
+935 VATYQTSKPSF
-946 TGTVSSTQ
+946 SGTVSSTQ
-954 STVKA
+954 SDVSA
-959 EFTKANI
+959 AFTSAKINNSAL
-966 DGKDADEKKL
+966 DETALK
-976 SEYNAM
+976 E
-982 LSQPEKGTAK
+982 LSQKLEAAK
-992 WTVSLIEGKSLDNGK
+992 ADDSTSWTVSLKNGESLENGE
-1007 YTVRFT
+1007 YSVSFT

-1021 NSSEA
+1021 NSVKTD
-1026 EFTVD
+1026 FTVD
-1031 NEKPAVKITEYNSVK
+1031 SEAPTVKITEYNSIK
-1046 NENGF
+1046 SENKNGF
-1051 TEAQKFYLNPT
+1051 TLDDNIIFYINPE

-1070 CADNESGSGI
+1070 CADTLSGI
-1080 DSVYYHIGAIKT
+1080 DSVYYYVGDIT

-1098 TENGWILA
+1098 TENGWLLA
-1106 NLTKT
+1106 NLTKSDD
-1111 ESETG
+1111 EIG
-1116 WTISLTDLNVTE
+1116 WTVSLTDLNVTE
-1128 GENYPVHIKATDKA
+1128 GETYKVHIKAKDNA
-1142 GNVSGDN
+1142 GNISDDYCYI
-1149 SAITLYID
+1149 SLYID
-1157 STPPRTTLKGTALF
+1157 KTGPKLTASVP
-1171 DSTGNSVSE
+1171 DSDLTYPKNEKTYRVYGSNSF
-1180 LNSDGSAYYAK
+1180 K
-1191 ESFSFEGTITEE
+1191 
-1203 NLDSI
+1203 
-1208 KINGNTVTPAGN
+1208 
-1220 EWKYEP
+1220 
-1226 TIEKDGT
+1226 
-1233 YTYKAVLTDKAGNQ
+1233 
-1247 SEYSIIVTYDTKSP
+1247 
-1261 SVSVTSPAAGDNTK
+1261 VSVTATDVAGV
-1275 DGKITISGNA
+1275 A
-1285 SDIGS
+1285 S
-1290 GVKKISYTITEVPV
+1290 V
-1304 SENPL
+1304 S
-1309 VITGEKEIS
+1309 
-1318 ESGEWKFED
+1318 
-1327 IEIANEGKYSLT
+1327 
-1339 VNAQDVLGNSGSV
+1339 
-1352 PEVGFYYDNTPPSL
+1352 
-1366 NAEISDKVLFTY
+1366 
-1378 TKDEKKYSVY
+1378 
-1388 SSATFN
+1388 
-1394 IEAKASD
+1394 
-1401 NVSGVSGV
+1401 
-1409 TANSTTT
+1409 ANSTSLVKCDDGIYT
-1416 LQKDADSSY
+1416 
-1425 KGTVVAS
+1425 GTVSVTPDS
-1432 LKADGT
+1432 DGFA
-1438 TSISIVASDKYG
+1438 SISVVAMDSVG
-1450 NSATQTIENIM
+1450 NSSEMSIDDIM
-1461 VDVAPPSLAISA
+1461 IDSTAPTVAISS

-1503 LDSSKSYVAA
+1503 LDSSKSYTAA

-1529 GEGANET
+1529 GEGADET

-1561 TTDTTAPYWYTGNKD
+1561 TTDTTAPYWYTGNTENK
-1576 LAEPYIS
+1576 EPYVS
-1583 TKASSEKI
+1583 TKASTEKI
-1591 TVSGVEYSLYNS
+1591 TVSGVKHYLYGSNSL
-1603 TSVTVA
+1603 TVA

-1635 LVWETVDNGNITVE
+1635 LVWNEVDNGNITVE
-1649 NLVQG
+1649 NLAQG

-1668 ETSPFAISFF
+1668 ETSEVAISFF
-1678 VDSIAPAEPVLKSV
+1678 VDSIAPTEPALKSV
-1692 DSDSDESSMADFAA
+1692 DSDSDTSSMADFAA

-1717 DVTFTIE
+1717 DVTFTLE
-1724 AADDTSGGKDSYSG
+1724 AADDTSGGENSYSG

-1748 NKTLDKAISGTFV
+1748 NKTLTKTISGTFV
-1761 SEENEKSVY
+1761 LEENGKSVY
-1770 SITIPANELASG
+1770 SITIPAKELASG

-1793 NSTTLGMFNFL
+1793 NATTLGMFNFL
-1804 LDDKAPAVSMS
+1804 LDDKPPAVSMS
-1815 SPAGDVNKTISLSAS
+1815 SPAGDVNKTISLGAS
-1830 ATDNQEIDGTTLKL
+1830 ATDNQEIDGATLKL

-1899 AKNEGKSEEIALR
+1899 AKNEGMSEAAALR

-1964 ISETPYTGSES
+1964 ISGSPYTGSES
-1975 VKNLAK
+1975 VKGTTT
-1981 KFDPATGDF
+1981 FDKTTGDF
-1990 TFEPKNTEDGEKT
+1990 TFEPENTEDGEKT
-2003 LYFYIKDNGGNE
+2003 LYLYIKDNGGNE

-2027 GSTTYLKNPKL
+2027 RSATYLKNPKL
-2038 YLKTEQLD
+2038 YLKTEPLD
-2046 DSLAAKVF
+2046 DSLAVSAF

-2076 AGEKVAKDAN
+2076 AGENAAKDAN

-2093 MSNSTLNTSF
+2093 RSNSTLNTSF

-2126 GMTLELFDEA
+2126 GMTLELFDET

-2141 KLKTPEVSASGFTTS
+2141 KLKTPEISASGFTTS
-2156 GTIEQKQIKPNE
+2156 GTIEQKQNDKTKK

-2201 GLAGNGSY
+2201 GLVGNGSY
-2209 SFFIDNSAPE
+2209 SFFIDNAAPE

-2232 GTVSIAGTATD
+2232 GTVSIVGTATD

-2385 YGKDLE
+2385 YGKDKDGKDLE

-2424 NGSFSDS
+2424 EGSFSDS
-2431 DKTAASTNYKYTVLT
+2431 DKTAASTNYGYTVLT
-2446 AYDIVKEITGT
+2446 AYDVVKEITGT
-2457 DYSSTSRTIDDSM
+2457 DYSPTSRTIDVSM

-2476 STKAEMDAWWGIKA
+2476 STKDEMNAWWGIKA

-2498 ILNEKGELN
+2498 ILNERGELN

-2554 VKQYKDE
+2554 VKQYKDK

-2598 AVTSYSVQE
+2598 AVTSYSVQKD
-2607 NTTSLTEGINGYFV
+2607 TSTLTAGREYFV
-2621 QSNVEDKSINKNGY
+2621 QSNVEDTSINKNGY

-2686 AANGIIE
+2686 AKSGIIE

-2743 TDKSKIALSDLT
+2743 TDDSKIALSTLT
-2755 ALPVKQGEHTFY
+2755 ELPVKQGEHTFY
-2767 LYAKKEQTSSATKDT
+2767 LYAKEQTLNATKDT
-2782 FKLTSADSHIRTGG
+2782 FTLESADSHIRTGG

-2810 DGTTVTFEP
+2810 DGTTATFEP
-2819 AMSEAKTSV
+2819 AMSEAKASV

-2857 SGDDDDGMP
+2857 SGDDGDGMP

-2965 TETVSGKDSTLKY
+2965 TETVSDKDSTLKY
-2978 PTGKFTI
+2978 PAGKFTI

-3001 IGMIPKLDATD
+3001 IGMIPKLNATD

-3021 EASASDTTSTTKEKT
+3021 EASASDTTSTTEEKT

-3055 NSIYGFVMDKNEL
+3055 NSVYGFVMDKNEL
-3068 RSDTEEKRI
+3068 GSDTEEKRI

-3090 GKDSQYSVLY
+3090 GTDSQYSVLF
-3100 VKNFVIKQTDSV
+3100 VKNFVLEQLDSKSPVV
-3112 RPNSVIDPFRWNSI
+3112 RVNPFYWNSASS
-3126 TDNSIYGSANAETFT
+3126 NSLYENS
-3141 DLKGHIELENDW
+3141 LKNGHIELE
-3153 EKVSDTIKA
+3153 
-3162 KLPADLK
+3162 ADLPNTFTDSGSTSK
-3169 DNDPKVSGKISICGS
+3169 DRDPKVSGKIVFTGT
-3184 AYDDSRLTALY
+3184 AYDNHGLSSISFSYGSLSNVVGATYDA
-3195 AVIDGFTFKN
+3195 
-3205 ETNLS
+3205 TNKKWSNKGTLS
-3210 TTTVT
+3210 TDGYEFKVYDAIP
-3215 TTEDSVSVE
+3215 ED
-3224 RIMVELATFEKGA
+3224 A
-3237 WITKPGDIDNYGW
+3237 
-3250 NFAVTDGG
+3250 NFKTDTAYFK
-3258 LDQSGH
+3258 QSGH
-3264 RVTWQLDWDTSKIK
+3264 KIYWTLAIDTENTNVISTI
-3278 DVTGVNKIIGFAAKD
+3278 AAADISLTVLATDSNSNTTNATAATTVDDD
-3293 AGNNYSWQK
+3293 AS
-3302 TSTATVIK
+3302 
-3310 DGNEILD
+3310 
-3317 TSETVY
+3317 Y
-3323 NKATYQVDVVPYVV
+3323 NKPVYKTDVVPYIAGI
-3337 KVETKLSK
+3337 
-3345 QKKTNWSVY
+3345 KTNLSSLKKNNSSVY
-3354 NRSARGHYPVQSVV
+3354 DRTALGHYPVSSSETIYVYGFNINGGDLKD
-3368 SNVQPGILNTTSS
+3368 SSSNTTSLTKIDDATTQELKWYS
-3381 EDVILHGFNLN
+3381 SKSAPSGSVYKTGSIKEFKSGKISVIVNNISSLNNENADNSRGNYEKENSTKTGDYSIYQNYYNRQPNNDSNNRLTDDVIL
-3392 GSNVVIKDKDDSKI
+3392 
-3406 SVTTVVQTSSAL
+3406 
-3418 SQIKFNVAKLASG
+3418 
-3431 ELNATV
+3431 
-3437 NEVSIINN
+3437 
-3445 YNNNDAMGSAT
+3445 
-3456 KAGTANKNMY
+3456 
-3466 NRQGNGDTNNILTDD
+3466 
-3481 LVFDVWEFN
+3481 DVWEFN
-3490 DRAAVPINGMATG
+3490 STAARPISGLITDPVMKISPTSGMIG
-3503 VQMKVNQNTRMLN
+3503 
-3516 FAFAN
+3516 FAFTN
-3521 GGLFYSMADKTY
+3521 GPLYFSMPGTVSGNVRNYNSAGEYSYFYWQGSYDFM
-3533 SSRYWAGDWD
+3533 S
-3543 TFAGPSVGFAVDSL
+3543 
-3557 GYTYSVAS
+3557 SVALTYDS
-3565 GGDTNNGG
+3565 IGHTYGASAGGDINSTQADRF
-3573 SVDKYVFYTGRW
+3573 SFMTDRW
-3585 GMGLHG
+3585 GVSGEATAGSYNGSNALRLEAIAQYGDSAGIG
-3591 TGGTLNEN
+3591 TGTLNFDKN
-3599 NSYYFNARRLEEI
+3599 RVKSPSYATARSSNSTNIYLAYYDDLNEEI
-3612 AYKTGNG
+3612 
-3619 TFDYSLMK
+3619 
-3627 YRYLSSEFATSVSGN
+3627 
-3642 TTNLYL
+3642 
-3648 VNYDALTDEVR
+3648 R
-3659 FRAGSFANTTVQN
+3659 FRYGNLSDNSGKANFDNFNDAYRNNTMTSWENLNNGKYSTAYVQVVADANGNCLGNAGEYVSIGVIQAGS
-3672 NGGFFDEYTNGNS
+3672 TNGQAKS
-3685 SYYSTNNCQIIANNS
+3685 D
-3700 TSGGSFPASRGT
+3700 
-3712 TTVEAISGRGAGQ
+3712 TV
-3725 YVDIAVAKNGS
+3725 VM
-3736 NDVACVV
+3736 V
-3743 WYDAYDNCL
+3743 WYDSINNEL
-3752 KYTYY
+3752 KYTYNT
-3757 QNPIS
+3757 NPTAGTTGKNKT
-3762 NWTNLK
+3762 NWNDAITLLSE
-3768 GNRTAEGWS
+3768 A
-3777 TPVTIFEEGGEYCH
+3777 GEYCQLA
-3791 IEVDKNNHIH
+3791 VDAAGGIH
-3801 IAAYAGNGDV
+3801 IAAYDGSNADL
-3811 KYAYLDSYNSDSAY
+3811 KYVYIDKYDNAANAK
-3825 NETSNSCTVD
+3825 SCTVD
-3835 ASGAVGEHLTLDV
+3835 SYGILGQNITIDV
-3848 AIDEK
+3848 AYNGTYYE
-3853 GNSIPY
+3853 PH
-3859 IGYFTAA
+3859 IGYYALSST
-3866 IKAPKYAY
+3866 KPKYAR
-3874 LVDTTHKNKVPAG
+3874 LTSAEISDG
-3887 VDDNEQFTGAW
+3887 VKEDAYTGVW
-3898 EVTVVP
+3898 ECSIVP
-3904 TPSRLTTNRED
+3904 TSSRAFQDRINVGVWKD
-3915 KINIGVFKKDGVL
+3915 SSGKIKE
-3928 NWSTTDGAKPSSS
+3928 STR
-3941 NIGTS
+3941 GTS
-3946 YSYSK
+3946 SADQYW
-3951 TGDYSS
+3951 G
-3957 SEEESKCYGNGSK
+3957 KCYGNGTSNTVLGYAIK
-3970 NAVFAYQISG
+3970 KSSSEGY
-3980 STGSCIET
+3980 IET

>member
-11 GKEPLKVIRGGVFAM
+11 GKEPLKVIRGGVFAI

-66 RDTFILYGDCD
+66 RDTFILYGECD

-121 QGNKYAGW
+121 PENRYAGW

-179 SGSSSPSAYGS
+179 NGSNSPSAYGS

-196 TISDLHSVSS
+196 TIAELHSVSS

-216 SIVSKENYNGEEIS
+216 SIVSKENYKGEEIS

-265 QKYTCSIKLTD
+265 QKYTCSIRLTD
-276 NSKKYVAPPE
+276 NSKKYVTPPE

-343 DDEAK
+343 DDDEARK
-348 QILAGAEKDTSSAE
+348 ILAGAEKDTSSAE

-411 DQTQIDLDGNE
+411 DQTQIDLDGNG

-431 MKEYTAGP
+431 MKEYTASP
-439 ESKEELAEELSET
+439 ESKEALAAELAET
-452 LAKKVRTLE
+452 LAKKVRALE

-486 IGGWKLIYDYGK
+486 IEGWKLIYDYGK

-534 IDGVEFSQN
+534 IDGVEFAQN

-556 PTLKFS
+556 PTLRILS
-562 PGSPS
+562 PGSSS

-594 TLSVTD
+594 ALSVTD

-624 STAAFTCGEDGS
+624 STAAFTCAEDGS

-646 YEKIKAEKGSGK
+646 YEKIKAEKYSGK

-699 VDEYRGETG
+699 VDEYKGETG

-714 VTVKGAVE
+714 VTVKGSVE

-750 FSQTIDTAALP
+750 FSQTIDTTALL

-777 NQTTYSSRSAKDSEY
+777 NTATYSSRSAKDSEY
-792 TSLKISQKT
+792 KSLKISQKT

-853 MKVYNEKGD
+853 MKVYNENGEE
-862 VIASTTPPG
+862 IASTTPPG

-906 SGEREPKTTSTGI
+906 SGEREPKTTSTGK

-946 TGTVSSTQ
+946 TGKVSSTQ
-954 STVKA
+954 ASVSAK
-959 EFTKANI
+959 FTKANI
-966 DGKDADEKKL
+966 GGTDADEKEL
-976 SEYNAM
+976 SKYNNM
-982 LSQPEKGTAK
+982 LSQPEKGTAR
-992 WTVSLIEGKSLDNGK
+992 WTVSLIDGNSLDNGK

-1031 NEKPAVKITEYNSVK
+1031 NEKPTVKITEYNSVK

-1051 TEAQKFYLNPT
+1051 TEPQKFYLNPT

-1080 DSVYYHIGAIKT
+1080 DSVYYHIGAIET

-1116 WTISLTDLNVTE
+1116 WTISLTDLGNLTE
-1128 GENYPVHIKATDKA
+1128 GETYKVHIKAKDNA
-1142 GNVSGDN
+1142 GNISEDYN
-1149 SAITLYID
+1149 YISLYID
-1157 STPPRTTLKGTALF
+1157 KTGPKLTASVP
-1171 DSTGNSVSE
+1171 DSG
-1180 LNSDGSAYYAK
+1180 L
-1191 ESFSFEGTITEE
+1191 
-1203 NLDSI
+1203 
-1208 KINGNTVTPAGN
+1208 
-1220 EWKYEP
+1220 
-1226 TIEKDGT
+1226 T
-1233 YTYKAVLTDKAGNQ
+1233 YTKNEKVYRVYGANSFK
-1247 SEYSIIVTYDTKSP
+1247 
-1261 SVSVTSPAAGDNTK
+1261 VSVTATDVAGV
-1275 DGKITISGNA
+1275 A
-1285 SDIGS
+1285 S
-1290 GVKKISYTITEVPV
+1290 V
-1304 SENPL
+1304 S
-1309 VITGEKEIS
+1309 
-1318 ESGEWKFED
+1318 
-1327 IEIANEGKYSLT
+1327 
-1339 VNAQDVLGNSGSV
+1339 
-1352 PEVGFYYDNTPPSL
+1352 
-1366 NAEISDKVLFTY
+1366 
-1378 TKDEKKYSVY
+1378 
-1388 SSATFN
+1388 
-1394 IEAKASD
+1394 
-1401 NVSGVSGV
+1401 
-1409 TANSTTT
+1409 ANSTSLVKGDDGIYTET
-1416 LQKDADSSY
+1416 VSVTPDSDGFASIS
-1425 KGTVVAS
+1425 VVALDTVGNS
-1432 LKADGT
+1432 SET
-1438 TSISIVASDKYG
+1438 TIDDIMIDSTAPIVA
-1450 NSATQTIENIM
+1450 
-1461 VDVAPPSLAISA
+1461 ISS
-1473 YPENATKDGFT
+1473 YPENATKDEFT

-1503 LDSSKSYVAA
+1503 LDSSKSYAAA

-1519 WSVTLKPTAK
+1519 WTVTLKPYSIAA
-1529 GEGANET
+1529 GADET

-1561 TTDTTAPYWYTGNKD
+1561 TTDTTAPYWYTGNTENK
-1576 LAEPYIS
+1576 EPYVS

-1609 AKAKDATTNVGHL
+1609 AKAKDATTSVSNL
-1622 LYNLNDEKDSLSA
+1622 LYNLNDEKDNSSS
-1635 LVWETVDNGNITVE
+1635 LVWKTVDNGNITVE
-1649 NLVQG
+1649 NLAQG
-1654 VNTLKIKAADEAGN
+1654 LNTLKIKAADEAGN
-1668 ETSPFAISFF
+1668 ETSEAAISFF
-1678 VDSIAPAEPVLKSV
+1678 VDSLAPAEPALKSV
-1692 DSDSDESSMADFAA
+1692 DRDSDTSSMADFAA
-1706 QNKQKLVNGKE
+1706 QNKQKLVNGNS
-1717 DVTFTIE
+1717 DVVFKVE
-1724 AADDTSGGKDSYSG
+1724 VADKAADDTSGGENTYSG

-1748 NKTLDKAISGTFV
+1748 NKTFAKAISGTPV
-1761 SEENEKSVY
+1761 SEENGVY
-1770 SITIPANELASG
+1770 SITVPAGELASG
-1782 SANVTVKDKAG
+1782 SANVTVKDRAG
-1793 NSTTLGMFNFL
+1793 NATTLGMFNFL
-1804 LDDKAPAVSMS
+1804 LDNNPPAVSMS

-1830 ATDNQEIDGTTLKL
+1830 ATDNQEIDGATLKL
-1844 EYSADKTAWTELSSV
+1844 EYSLDKAAWIELSSA
-1859 NAGLEYKAVISD
+1859 NAGSEYKAVISD

-1881 TKFADKST
+1881 TKFEDKST

-1899 AKNEGKSEEIALR
+1899 AKNEGKSEMVALR

-1945 TGTLSDDDSTSSA
+1945 TGTLSDDDSTSGA

-1981 KFDPATGDF
+1981 KFDSATGDF
-1990 TFEPKNTEDGEKT
+1990 TFEPENTEDGTKT
-2003 LYFYIKDNGGNE
+2003 LYFYIKDNGGSE
-2015 FYTTASTGADSS
+2015 FYTTASTDTDSS
-2027 GSTTYLKNPKL
+2027 GGTTYLQNPKL

-2046 DSLAAKVF
+2046 DSLAVSAF

-2076 AGEKVAKDAN
+2076 AGENAAKDAN

-2093 MSNSTLNTSF
+2093 SSNSTLNTSF

-2117 EANDASGIE
+2117 EANDASGID

-2141 KLKTPEVSASGFTTS
+2141 KLKTPEISASGFTTS
-2156 GTIEQKQIKPNE
+2156 GTIEQKQNDKTNE
-2168 IDPTTSIWTTEIIDL
+2168 TDPTTSIWTTEIIDL

-2281 WNGGEDALAATATL
+2281 WNGGEDALTATATL

-2300 DFDGKNDDVISDP
+2300 DFDGKNDDTASDP
-2313 ANFIF
+2313 KNFIF

-2424 NGSFSDS
+2424 NGSFSES
-2431 DKTAASTNYKYTVLT
+2431 DKTAASTDYGYAVLT
-2446 AYDIVKEITGT
+2446 AYDVVKEITGT
-2457 DYSSTSRTIDDSM
+2457 DYSPTSRTIDDSM

-2498 ILNEKGELN
+2498 ILNERGELN
-2507 PKTNGSTTNIKIR
+2507 PETDGSTTNIKIR

-2554 VKQYKDE
+2554 VKQYENK

-2590 EVTLLDET
+2590 EITLLDESE
-2598 AVTSYSVQE
+2598 VTSYSVQKD
-2607 NTTSLTEGINGYFV
+2607 TTSLTEGSGYFV
-2621 QSNVEDKSINKNGY
+2621 QSNVEDKSINKKGY

-2641 DKNSDSVSYTI
+2641 DKDSDSVSYTI
-2652 TANDAEHT
+2652 TANDSEHT
-2660 ATQTFSFKLD
+2660 ATQIFSFKLD

-2686 AANGIIE
+2686 AKKGNIE

-2720 RKSGTTKTTIAN
+2720 RKSDTTKTTIAN

-2743 TDKSKIALSDLT
+2743 TDDSKIALPPSTDSTLT
-2755 ALPVKQGEHTFY
+2755 ELPVKQGEHTFY
-2767 LYAKKEQTSSATKDT
+2767 LYAKEQTSSATKDT
-2782 FKLTSADSHIRTGG
+2782 FTLTSADSHIRTGG

-2810 DGTTVTFEP
+2810 EGTTVTFEP
-2819 AMSEAKTSV
+2819 AMSEAKDSV
-2828 TAYFPIA
+2828 TASFPIA

-2843 EKVKSNSANPFTFE
+2843 EKVKSNSANPFAFE
-2857 SGDDDDGMP
+2857 SGDDGDGMP

-2965 TETVSGKDSTLKY
+2965 TETNKDSTLKY
-2978 PTGKFTI
+2978 PAGKFTI

-3012 TTATTGTVT
+3012 TTATTGTVR
-3021 EASASDTTSTTKEKT
+3021 EASASGTTSATKEKT

-3050 ANSKN
+3050 ANSEN
-3055 NSIYGFVMDKNEL
+3055 NSVYGFVMDNGEL
-3068 RSDTEEKRI
+3068 GNDTKEKGI
-3077 SFTFWDKTEETTQ
+3077 SFTFWDQTEETTQ
-3090 GKDSQYSVLY
+3090 GKDSQYSVLF

-3112 RPNSVIDPFRWNSI
+3112 RPNSVIDPFSWNSI
-3126 TDNSIYGSANAETFT
+3126 TDNSIYDSANAETFT
-3141 DLKGHIELENDW
+3141 DLKGHIELESDW
-3153 EKVSDTIKA
+3153 KNVSDTIKA
-3162 KLPADLK
+3162 NLPVGLK

-3205 ETNLS
+3205 GTNLS

-3215 TTEDSVSVE
+3215 TTEDSVPIE

-3237 WITKPGDIDNYGW
+3237 WITKSGDIDNYGW

-3354 NRSARGHYPVQSVV
+3354 NRSARGHYPVRSVV
-3368 SNVQPGILNTTSS
+3368 SNVQTGILNTTSS

-3392 GSNVVIKDKDDSKI
+3392 GNNVVIKDKDDSEI
-3406 SVTTVVQTSSAL
+3406 SVTTIVQTSSAL

-3437 NEVSIINN
+3437 NKVNIINN

-3456 KAGTANKNMY
+3456 EAGKANKNMY

-3503 VQMKVNQNTRMLN
+3503 VQMKVNQNSKMLN

-3557 GYTYSVAS
+3557 GNTYSVAS
-3565 GGDTNNGG
+3565 GGDTNKEG
-3573 SVDKYVFYTGRW
+3573 SVDKYVFYTSRW
-3585 GMGLHG
+3585 GIGLHN

-3599 NSYYFNARRLEEI
+3599 NRYDFNARRLEEI

-3648 VNYDALTDEVR
+3648 VNYDALTDEIR

-3700 TSGGSFPASRGT
+3700 TSGGSFPASGGT
-3712 TTVEAISGRGAGQ
+3712 TTVKAINGRGAGQ
-3725 YVDIAVAKNGS
+3725 YVDIAIAKNDS
-3736 NDVACVV
+3736 IDVACVV

-3762 NWTNLK
+3762 NWSNLK
-3768 GNRTAEGWS
+3768 GNRTAAGWS
-3777 TPVTIFEEGGEYCH
+3777 KPVTIFEEGGEYCH

-3811 KYAYLDSYNSDSAY
+3811 KYAYLDKFNSAY

-3874 LVDTTHKNKVPAG
+3874 LVDTTHANKVPAG
-3887 VDDNEQFTGAW
+3887 VDDYERFTGAW

-3928 NWSTTDGAKPSSS
+3928 TWSTTDGNVPAIG
-3941 NIGTS
+3941 NIGKS
-3946 YSYSK
+3946 YSYST
-3951 TGDYSS
+3951 TGDYTS

>member
-1 MKKSVFNLGK
+1 MKKSIFNLCK
-11 GKEPLKVIRGGVFAM
+11 GKEPLKVIRGGVFAV

-91 TDTGE
+91 KLTGE
-96 TVLRDEPATV
+96 TVLEDAPATV
-106 DSSSKHWRIDLNKYS
+106 DSSSRHWRIDLNKYS
-121 QGNKYAGW
+121 PENRYAGW

-149 SSDEKSSASS
+149 SSDENSSASS

-196 TISDLHSVSS
+196 TIAELHSVSS

-276 NSKKYVAPPE
+276 NAKKYVAPPE
-286 SADQRTAEEAAADEK
+286 SSDQRTAEEAAADEK

-343 DDEAK
+343 DDEAR
-348 QILAGAEKDTSSAE
+348 QILARAEKDTSSAE

-431 MKEYTAGP
+431 MKEYTASP
-439 ESKEELAEELSET
+439 ESKEELAAELSET
-452 LAKKVRTLE
+452 LAKKVRALE

-475 SKATDNLPATE
+475 SKATDSLPATE
-486 IGGWKLIYDYGK
+486 IEGWKLIYDYGK
-498 NNSGGASVSTK
+498 NNTGGASVSTK

-534 IDGVEFSQN
+534 IDGVEFAQN

-556 PTLKFS
+556 PTLKILS
-562 PGSPS
+562 PGSSS
-567 LQAATGFSFS
+567 LQATTGFSFS

-586 LYTSYLRA
+586 LYASYLRA

-624 STAAFTCGEDGS
+624 STAAFTCAEDGS
-636 WTFSPSGLKD
+636 WTFSPSGLEG

-699 VDEYRGETG
+699 VDEYKGETG

-714 VTVKGAVE
+714 VTVKGSVE
-722 ETNLESVVMEVYAG
+722 ETNLESVVMEVYAEDG
-736 DELKETRNLGKVYS
+736 LKETRNLGKVYS
-750 FSQTIDTAALP
+750 FSQAIDTTALP

-777 NQTTYSSRSAKDSEY
+777 NTATYSSRSAKDSEY

-853 MKVYNEKGD
+853 MKVYNENGEE
-862 VIASTTPPG
+862 IASTTPPG

-876 TYSNSFALPSA
+876 TYSNSFPLPSA

-906 SGEREPKTTSTGI
+906 SGEREAKTTSTGK

-946 TGTVSSTQ
+946 TGTVSSTK

-982 LSQPEKGTAK
+982 LSQPEKGTAR
-992 WTVSLIEGKSLDNGK
+992 WTVSFIDGNSLDNGK

-1021 NSSEA
+1021 NSTEA

-1031 NEKPAVKITEYNSVK
+1031 DEAPTVKITEYNSVK
-1046 NENGF
+1046 SENTDGF
-1051 TEAQKFYLNPT
+1051 TSEQIFYLNPE

-1070 CADNESGSGI
+1070 CSDNIKDGI
-1080 DSVYYHIGAIKT
+1080 DSVYYYVGDIT
-1092 GKETPS
+1092 GKLTPS
-1098 TENGWILA
+1098 TENGWLLA

-1111 ESETG
+1111 DSETG
-1116 WTISLTDLNVTE
+1116 WTVSLTDLGSLTD
-1128 GENYPVHIKATDKA
+1128 GEKYPVHIKATDKA
-1142 GNVSGDN
+1142 GNISDDYAYI
-1149 SAITLYID
+1149 SLYID
-1157 STPPRTTLKGTALF
+1157 K
-1171 DSTGNSVSE
+1171 TG
-1180 LNSDGSAYYAK
+1180 
-1191 ESFSFEGTITEE
+1191 
-1203 NLDSI
+1203 
-1208 KINGNTVTPAGN
+1208 P
-1220 EWKYEP
+1220 
-1226 TIEKDGT
+1226 
-1233 YTYKAVLTDKAGNQ
+1233 VLTASVPDSGLIYKKD
-1247 SEYSIIVTYDTKSP
+1247 EKTYRVYGSN
-1261 SVSVTSPAAGDNTK
+1261 SFNVSVTAEDVAGVASVSANSTSLK
-1275 DGKITISGNA
+1275 GADGIYTGTVSVTPDSDGFASISVVATDSVGNA
-1285 SDIGS
+1285 SE
-1290 GVKKISYTITEVPV
+1290 KTI
-1304 SENPL
+1304 
-1309 VITGEKEIS
+1309 
-1318 ESGEWKFED
+1318 D
-1327 IEIANEGKYSLT
+1327 
-1339 VNAQDVLGNSGSV
+1339 D
-1352 PEVGFYYDNTPPSL
+1352 
-1366 NAEISDKVLFTY
+1366 
-1378 TKDEKKYSVY
+1378 
-1388 SSATFN
+1388 
-1394 IEAKASD
+1394 
-1401 NVSGVSGV
+1401 
-1409 TANSTTT
+1409 
-1416 LQKDADSSY
+1416 
-1425 KGTVVAS
+1425 
-1432 LKADGT
+1432 
-1438 TSISIVASDKYG
+1438 
-1450 NSATQTIENIM
+1450 IM
-1461 VDVAPPSLAISA
+1461 VDLTAPTLAISS

-1484 LSGTVS
+1484 LSGTVA
-1490 DNLGVES
+1490 DNIGVKS
-1497 VAVTDS
+1497 VVITDS
-1503 LDSSKSYVAA
+1503 LDSLKSYEAA
-1513 VSSDGK
+1513 VSGDT
-1519 WSVTLKPTAK
+1519 WSVTLKPSAK
-1529 GEGANET
+1529 GEGADET

-1561 TTDTTAPYWYTGNKD
+1561 TTDTTAPYWYTGNTENK
-1576 LAEPYIS
+1576 EPYIS
-1583 TKASSEKI
+1583 TKASTEKI
-1591 TVSGVEYSLYNS
+1591 TVSGVEHDLYGSNSL
-1603 TSVTVA
+1603 TVA
-1609 AKAKDATTNVGHL
+1609 AKAKDETTNVSNL
-1622 LYNLNDEKDSLSA
+1622 KYNLNDEKDSSSA
-1635 LVWETVDNGNITVE
+1635 VVWKTVDNGNITVE
-1649 NLVQG
+1649 NLAQG
-1654 VNTLKIKAADEAGN
+1654 LNTLKIKAVDEAGN
-1668 ETSPFAISFF
+1668 ETSEVAISFF
-1678 VDSIAPAEPVLKSV
+1678 VDSLAPAEPALKSV
-1692 DSDSDESSMADFAA
+1692 DSDSDTSSMADFAA

-1717 DVTFTIE
+1717 DVTFTLE
-1724 AADDTSGGKDSYSG
+1724 AADDTSGGENSYSG

-1748 NKTLDKAISGTFV
+1748 NKTLSKAISGTLV
-1761 SEENEKSVY
+1761 SEENGKSVY
-1770 SITIPANELASG
+1770 SITIPAVELASG

-1793 NSTTLGMFNFL
+1793 NATTLGMFNFL

-1830 ATDNQEIDGTTLKL
+1830 ATDNQEIDGATLKL

-1859 NAGLEYKAVISD
+1859 NAGSEYKAVILD

-1923 IDNLARLGDGTFI
+1923 IDNLSRLGDGTFI

-1945 TGTLSDDDSTSSA
+1945 TGTLSDDDSTSGA

-1964 ISETPYTGSES
+1964 ISESPYNGSGS
-1975 VKNLAK
+1975 VENLAK
-1981 KFDPATGDF
+1981 KFDPTTGDF
-1990 TFEPKNTEDGEKT
+1990 TFEPENTEDGEKT

-2015 FYTTASTGADSS
+2015 FYTTASTGADSG

-2038 YLKTEQLD
+2038 YLKTEQLP
-2046 DSLAAKVF
+2046 DSLAVSAF

-2093 MSNSTLNTSF
+2093 KSNSTLNTSF

-2126 GMTLELFDEA
+2126 GMTLELFDET

-2141 KLKTPEVSASGFTTS
+2141 KLKTPEISASGFTTS
-2156 GTIEQKQIKPNE
+2156 GTIEQKQNDKTKK

-2201 GLAGNGSY
+2201 GLVGNGSY
-2209 SFFIDNSAPE
+2209 SFFIDNAAPE

-2232 GTVSIAGTATD
+2232 GTVSIVGTATD

-2385 YGKDLE
+2385 YGKDKDGKDLE

-2424 NGSFSDS
+2424 EGSFSDS
-2431 DKTAASTNYKYTVLT
+2431 DKTAASTNYGYTVLT
-2446 AYDIVKEITGT
+2446 AYDVVKEITGT
-2457 DYSSTSRTIDDSM
+2457 DYSPTSRTIDVSM

-2476 STKAEMDAWWGIKA
+2476 STKDEMNAWWGIKA

-2498 ILNEKGELN
+2498 ILNERGELN

-2554 VKQYKDE
+2554 VKQYKDK

-2598 AVTSYSVQE
+2598 AVTSYSVQKD
-2607 NTTSLTEGINGYFV
+2607 TSTLTAGREYFV
-2621 QSNVEDKSINKNGY
+2621 QSNVEDTSINKNGY

-2686 AANGIIE
+2686 AKSGIIE

-2743 TDKSKIALSDLT
+2743 TDDSKIALSTLT
-2755 ALPVKQGEHTFY
+2755 ELPVKQGEHTFY
-2767 LYAKKEQTSSATKDT
+2767 LYAKEQTLNATKDT
-2782 FKLTSADSHIRTGG
+2782 FTLESADSHIRTGG

-2810 DGTTVTFEP
+2810 DGTTATFEP
-2819 AMSEAKTSV
+2819 AMSEAKASV

-2857 SGDDDDGMP
+2857 SGDDGDGMP

-2965 TETVSGKDSTLKY
+2965 TETVSDKDSTLKY
-2978 PTGKFTI
+2978 PAGKFTI

-3001 IGMIPKLDATD
+3001 IGMIPKLNATD

-3021 EASASDTTSTTKEKT
+3021 EASASDTTSTTEEKT

-3055 NSIYGFVMDKNEL
+3055 NSVYGFVMDKNEL
-3068 RSDTEEKRI
+3068 GSDTEEKRI

-3090 GKDSQYSVLY
+3090 GTDSQYSVLF
-3100 VKNFVIKQTDSV
+3100 VKNFVLEQLDSKSPVV
-3112 RPNSVIDPFRWNSI
+3112 RVNPFYWNSASS
-3126 TDNSIYGSANAETFT
+3126 NSLYENS
-3141 DLKGHIELENDW
+3141 LKNGHIELE
-3153 EKVSDTIKA
+3153 
-3162 KLPADLK
+3162 ADLPNTFTDSGSTSK
-3169 DNDPKVSGKISICGS
+3169 DRDPKVSGKIVFTGT
-3184 AYDDSRLTALY
+3184 AYDNHGLSSISFSYGSLSNVVGATYDA
-3195 AVIDGFTFKN
+3195 
-3205 ETNLS
+3205 TNKKWSNKGTLS
-3210 TTTVT
+3210 TDGYEFKVYDAIP
-3215 TTEDSVSVE
+3215 ED
-3224 RIMVELATFEKGA
+3224 A
-3237 WITKPGDIDNYGW
+3237 
-3250 NFAVTDGG
+3250 NFKTDTAYFK
-3258 LDQSGH
+3258 QSGH
-3264 RVTWQLDWDTSKIK
+3264 KIYWTLAIDTENTNVISTI
-3278 DVTGVNKIIGFAAKD
+3278 AAADISLTVLATDSNSNTTNATAATTVDDD
-3293 AGNNYSWQK
+3293 AS
-3302 TSTATVIK
+3302 
-3310 DGNEILD
+3310 
-3317 TSETVY
+3317 Y
-3323 NKATYQVDVVPYVV
+3323 NKPVYKTDVVPYIAGI
-3337 KVETKLSK
+3337 
-3345 QKKTNWSVY
+3345 KTNLSSLKKNNSSVY
-3354 NRSARGHYPVQSVV
+3354 DRTALGHYPVSSSETIYVYGFNINGGDLKD
-3368 SNVQPGILNTTSS
+3368 SSSNTTSLTKIDDATTQELKWYS
-3381 EDVILHGFNLN
+3381 SKSAPSGSVYKTGSIKEFKSGKISVIVNNISSLNNENADNSRGNYEKENSTKTGDYSIYQNYYNRQPNNDSNNRLTDDVIL
-3392 GSNVVIKDKDDSKI
+3392 
-3406 SVTTVVQTSSAL
+3406 
-3418 SQIKFNVAKLASG
+3418 
-3431 ELNATV
+3431 
-3437 NEVSIINN
+3437 
-3445 YNNNDAMGSAT
+3445 
-3456 KAGTANKNMY
+3456 
-3466 NRQGNGDTNNILTDD
+3466 
-3481 LVFDVWEFN
+3481 DVWEFN
-3490 DRAAVPINGMATG
+3490 STAARPISGLITDPVMKISPTSGMIG
-3503 VQMKVNQNTRMLN
+3503 
-3516 FAFAN
+3516 FAFTN
-3521 GGLFYSMADKTY
+3521 GPLYFSMPGTVSGNVRNYNSAGEYSYFYWQGSYDFM
-3533 SSRYWAGDWD
+3533 S
-3543 TFAGPSVGFAVDSL
+3543 
-3557 GYTYSVAS
+3557 SVALTYDS
-3565 GGDTNNGG
+3565 IGHTYGASAGGDINSTQADRF
-3573 SVDKYVFYTGRW
+3573 SFMTDRW
-3585 GMGLHG
+3585 GVSGEATAGSYNGSNALRLEAIAQYGDSAGIG
-3591 TGGTLNEN
+3591 TGTLNFDKN
-3599 NSYYFNARRLEEI
+3599 RVKSPSYATARSSNSTNIYLAYYDDLNEEI
-3612 AYKTGNG
+3612 
-3619 TFDYSLMK
+3619 
-3627 YRYLSSEFATSVSGN
+3627 
-3642 TTNLYL
+3642 
-3648 VNYDALTDEVR
+3648 R
-3659 FRAGSFANTTVQN
+3659 FRYGNLSDNSGKANFDNFNDAYRNNTMTSWENLNNGKYSTAYVQVVADANGNCLGNAGEYVSIGVIQAGS
-3672 NGGFFDEYTNGNS
+3672 TNGQAKS
-3685 SYYSTNNCQIIANNS
+3685 D
-3700 TSGGSFPASRGT
+3700 
-3712 TTVEAISGRGAGQ
+3712 TV
-3725 YVDIAVAKNGS
+3725 VM
-3736 NDVACVV
+3736 V
-3743 WYDAYDNCL
+3743 WYDSINNEL
-3752 KYTYY
+3752 KYTYNT
-3757 QNPIS
+3757 NPTAGTTGKNKT
-3762 NWTNLK
+3762 NWNDAITLLSE
-3768 GNRTAEGWS
+3768 A
-3777 TPVTIFEEGGEYCH
+3777 GEYCQLA
-3791 IEVDKNNHIH
+3791 VDAAGGIH
-3801 IAAYAGNGDV
+3801 IAAYDGSNADL
-3811 KYAYLDSYNSDSAY
+3811 KYVYIDKYDNAANAK
-3825 NETSNSCTVD
+3825 SCTVD
-3835 ASGAVGEHLTLDV
+3835 SYGILGQNITIDV
-3848 AIDEK
+3848 AYNGTYYE
-3853 GNSIPY
+3853 PH
-3859 IGYFTAA
+3859 IGYYALSST
-3866 IKAPKYAY
+3866 KPKYAR
-3874 LVDTTHKNKVPAG
+3874 LTSAEISDG
-3887 VDDNEQFTGAW
+3887 VKEDAYTGVW
-3898 EVTVVP
+3898 ECSIVP
-3904 TPSRLTTNRED
+3904 TSSRAFQDRINVGVWKD
-3915 KINIGVFKKDGVL
+3915 SSGKIKE
-3928 NWSTTDGAKPSSS
+3928 STR
-3941 NIGTS
+3941 GTS
-3946 YSYSK
+3946 SADQYW
-3951 TGDYSS
+3951 G
-3957 SEEESKCYGNGSK
+3957 KCYGNGTSNTVLGYAIK
-3970 NAVFAYQISG
+3970 KSSSEGY
-3980 STGSCIET
+3980 IET

>member
-1 MKKSVFNLGK
+1 MKKSIFNLCK
-11 GKEPLKVIRGGVFAM
+11 GKEPLKVIRGGVFAI

-40 GLGDSVDTEAP
+40 GLGDSVDTKAP

-91 TDTGE
+91 KLTGE
-96 TVLRDEPATV
+96 TVLEDAPATV

-121 QGNKYAGW
+121 PENRYAGW
-129 QLADGKYTA
+129 QLADGTYSA
-138 TARAYDGSHDS
+138 TVRAYDGSHDS
-149 SSDEKSSASS
+149 SSDENSSDSS
-159 SFEIDNTPPVFVI
+159 TFDIDNTPPVFVI

-196 TISDLHSVSS
+196 TIAELHSVSS

-276 NSKKYVAPPE
+276 NAKKYVAPPE
-286 SADQRTAEEAAADEK
+286 SSDQRTAEEAAADEK

-348 QILAGAEKDTSSAE
+348 QILAGAEKDTSSAK

-431 MKEYTAGP
+431 MKEYTASP
-439 ESKEELAEELSET
+439 ESKEELAAELSET
-452 LAKKVRTLE
+452 LAKKVRALE

-475 SKATDNLPATE
+475 SKATDSLPATE
-486 IGGWKLIYDYGK
+486 IEGWKLIYDYGK
-498 NNSGGASVSTK
+498 NNTGGASVSTK

-534 IDGVEFSQN
+534 IDGVEFAQN

-556 PTLKFS
+556 PTLKILS
-562 PGSPS
+562 PGSSS
-567 LQAATGFSFS
+567 LQATTGFSFS

-586 LYTSYLRA
+586 LYASYLRA

-624 STAAFTCGEDGS
+624 STAAFTCAEDGS
-636 WTFSPSGLKD
+636 WTFSPSGLEG

-699 VDEYRGETG
+699 VDEYKGETG

-714 VTVKGAVE
+714 VTVKGSVE
-722 ETNLESVVMEVYAG
+722 ETNLESVVMEVYAEDG
-736 DELKETRNLGKVYS
+736 LKETRNLGKVYS
-750 FSQTIDTAALP
+750 FSQAIDTTALP

-777 NQTTYSSRSAKDSEY
+777 NTATYSSRSAKDSEY

-853 MKVYNEKGD
+853 MKVYNENGEE
-862 VIASTTPPG
+862 IASTTPPG

-876 TYSNSFALPSA
+876 TYSNSFPLPSA

-906 SGEREPKTTSTGI
+906 SGEREAKTTSTGK

-946 TGTVSSTQ
+946 TGTVSSTK

-982 LSQPEKGTAK
+982 LSQPEKGTAR
-992 WTVSLIEGKSLDNGK
+992 WTVSFIDGNSLDNGK

-1021 NSSEA
+1021 NSTEA

-1031 NEKPAVKITEYNSVK
+1031 DEAPTVKITEYNSVK
-1046 NENGF
+1046 SENTDGF
-1051 TEAQKFYLNPT
+1051 TSEQIFYLNPE

-1070 CADNESGSGI
+1070 CSDNIKDGI
-1080 DSVYYHIGAIKT
+1080 DSVYYYVGDIT
-1092 GKETPS
+1092 GKLTPS
-1098 TENGWILA
+1098 TENGWLLA

-1111 ESETG
+1111 DSETG
-1116 WTISLTDLNVTE
+1116 WTVSLTDLGSLTD
-1128 GENYPVHIKATDKA
+1128 GEKYPVHIKATDKA
-1142 GNVSGDN
+1142 GNISDDYAYI
-1149 SAITLYID
+1149 SLYID
-1157 STPPRTTLKGTALF
+1157 K
-1171 DSTGNSVSE
+1171 TG
-1180 LNSDGSAYYAK
+1180 
-1191 ESFSFEGTITEE
+1191 
-1203 NLDSI
+1203 
-1208 KINGNTVTPAGN
+1208 P
-1220 EWKYEP
+1220 
-1226 TIEKDGT
+1226 
-1233 YTYKAVLTDKAGNQ
+1233 VLTASVPDSGLIYKKD
-1247 SEYSIIVTYDTKSP
+1247 EKTYRVYGSN
-1261 SVSVTSPAAGDNTK
+1261 SFNVSVTAEDVAGVASVSANSTSLK
-1275 DGKITISGNA
+1275 GADGIYTGTVSVTPDSDGFASISVVATDSVGNA
-1285 SDIGS
+1285 SE
-1290 GVKKISYTITEVPV
+1290 KTI
-1304 SENPL
+1304 
-1309 VITGEKEIS
+1309 
-1318 ESGEWKFED
+1318 D
-1327 IEIANEGKYSLT
+1327 
-1339 VNAQDVLGNSGSV
+1339 D
-1352 PEVGFYYDNTPPSL
+1352 
-1366 NAEISDKVLFTY
+1366 
-1378 TKDEKKYSVY
+1378 
-1388 SSATFN
+1388 
-1394 IEAKASD
+1394 
-1401 NVSGVSGV
+1401 
-1409 TANSTTT
+1409 
-1416 LQKDADSSY
+1416 
-1425 KGTVVAS
+1425 
-1432 LKADGT
+1432 
-1438 TSISIVASDKYG
+1438 
-1450 NSATQTIENIM
+1450 IM
-1461 VDVAPPSLAISA
+1461 VDLTAPTLAISS

-1484 LSGTVS
+1484 LSGTVA
-1490 DNLGVES
+1490 DNIGVKS
-1497 VAVTDS
+1497 VVITDS
-1503 LDSSKSYVAA
+1503 LDSLKSYEAA
-1513 VSSDGK
+1513 VSGDT
-1519 WSVTLKPTAK
+1519 WSVTLKPSAK
-1529 GEGANET
+1529 GEGADET

-1561 TTDTTAPYWYTGNKD
+1561 TTDTTAPYWYTGNTENK
-1576 LAEPYIS
+1576 EPYIS
-1583 TKASSEKI
+1583 TKASTEKI
-1591 TVSGVEYSLYNS
+1591 TVSGVEHDLYGSNSL
-1603 TSVTVA
+1603 TVA
-1609 AKAKDATTNVGHL
+1609 AKAKDETTNVSNL
-1622 LYNLNDEKDSLSA
+1622 KYNLNDEKDSSSA
-1635 LVWETVDNGNITVE
+1635 VVWKTVDNGNITVE
-1649 NLVQG
+1649 NLAQG
-1654 VNTLKIKAADEAGN
+1654 LNTLKIKAVDEAGN
-1668 ETSPFAISFF
+1668 ETSEVAISFF
-1678 VDSIAPAEPVLKSV
+1678 VDSLAPAEPALKSV
-1692 DSDSDESSMADFAA
+1692 DSDSDTSSMADFAA

-1717 DVTFTIE
+1717 DVTFTLE
-1724 AADDTSGGKDSYSG
+1724 AADDTSGGENSYSG

-1748 NKTLDKAISGTFV
+1748 NKTLSKAISGTLV
-1761 SEENEKSVY
+1761 SEENGKSVY
-1770 SITIPANELASG
+1770 SITIPAVELASG

-1793 NSTTLGMFNFL
+1793 NATTLGMFNFL

-1830 ATDNQEIDGTTLKL
+1830 ATDNQEIDGATLKL

-1859 NAGLEYKAVISD
+1859 NAGSEYKAVILD

-1923 IDNLARLGDGTFI
+1923 IDNLSRLGDGTFI

-1945 TGTLSDDDSTSSA
+1945 TGTLSDDDSTSGA

-1964 ISETPYTGSES
+1964 ISESPYNGSGS
-1975 VKNLAK
+1975 VENLAK
-1981 KFDPATGDF
+1981 KFDPTTGDF
-1990 TFEPKNTEDGEKT
+1990 TFEPENTEDGEKT

-2015 FYTTASTGADSS
+2015 FYTTASTGADSG

-2038 YLKTEQLD
+2038 YLKTEQLP
-2046 DSLAAKVF
+2046 DSLAVSAF

-2093 MSNSTLNTSF
+2093 KSNSTLNTSF

-2126 GMTLELFDEA
+2126 GMTLELFDET

-2141 KLKTPEVSASGFTTS
+2141 KLKTPEISASGFTTS
-2156 GTIEQKQIKPNE
+2156 GTIEQKQNDKTKK

-2201 GLAGNGSY
+2201 GLVGNGSY
-2209 SFFIDNSAPE
+2209 SFFIDNAAPE

-2232 GTVSIAGTATD
+2232 GTVSIVGTATD

-2385 YGKDLE
+2385 YGKDKDGKDLE

-2424 NGSFSDS
+2424 EGSFSDS
-2431 DKTAASTNYKYTVLT
+2431 DKTAASTNYGYTVLT
-2446 AYDIVKEITGT
+2446 AYDVVKEITGT
-2457 DYSSTSRTIDDSM
+2457 DYSPTSRTIDVSM

-2476 STKAEMDAWWGIKA
+2476 STKDEMNAWWGIKA

-2498 ILNEKGELN
+2498 ILNERGELN

-2554 VKQYKDE
+2554 VKQYKDK

-2598 AVTSYSVQE
+2598 AVTSYSVQKD
-2607 NTTSLTEGINGYFV
+2607 TSTLTAGREYFV
-2621 QSNVEDKSINKNGY
+2621 QSNVEDTSINKNGY

-2686 AANGIIE
+2686 AKSGIIE

-2743 TDKSKIALSDLT
+2743 TDDSKIALSTLT
-2755 ALPVKQGEHTFY
+2755 ELPVKQGEHTFY
-2767 LYAKKEQTSSATKDT
+2767 LYAKEQTLNATKDT
-2782 FKLTSADSHIRTGG
+2782 FTLESADSHIRTGG

-2810 DGTTVTFEP
+2810 DGTTATFEP
-2819 AMSEAKTSV
+2819 AMSEAKASV

-2857 SGDDDDGMP
+2857 SGDDGDGMP

-2965 TETVSGKDSTLKY
+2965 TETVSDKDSTLKY
-2978 PTGKFTI
+2978 PAGKFTI

-3001 IGMIPKLDATD
+3001 IGMIPKLNATD

-3021 EASASDTTSTTKEKT
+3021 EASASDTTSTTEEKT

-3055 NSIYGFVMDKNEL
+3055 NSVYGFVMDKNEL
-3068 RSDTEEKRI
+3068 GSDTEEKRI

-3090 GKDSQYSVLY
+3090 GTDSQYSVLF
-3100 VKNFVIKQTDSV
+3100 VKNFVLEQLDSKSPVV
-3112 RPNSVIDPFRWNSI
+3112 RVNPFYWNSASS
-3126 TDNSIYGSANAETFT
+3126 NSLYENS
-3141 DLKGHIELENDW
+3141 LKNGHIELE
-3153 EKVSDTIKA
+3153 
-3162 KLPADLK
+3162 ADLPNTFTDSGSTSK
-3169 DNDPKVSGKISICGS
+3169 DRDPKVSGKIVFTGT
-3184 AYDDSRLTALY
+3184 AYDNHGLSSISFSYGSLSNVVGATYDA
-3195 AVIDGFTFKN
+3195 
-3205 ETNLS
+3205 TNKKWSNKGTLS
-3210 TTTVT
+3210 TDGYEFKVYDAIP
-3215 TTEDSVSVE
+3215 ED
-3224 RIMVELATFEKGA
+3224 A
-3237 WITKPGDIDNYGW
+3237 
-3250 NFAVTDGG
+3250 NFKTDTAYFK
-3258 LDQSGH
+3258 QSGH
-3264 RVTWQLDWDTSKIK
+3264 KIYWTLAIDTENTNVISTI
-3278 DVTGVNKIIGFAAKD
+3278 AAADISLTVLATDSNSNTTNATAATTVDDD
-3293 AGNNYSWQK
+3293 AS
-3302 TSTATVIK
+3302 
-3310 DGNEILD
+3310 
-3317 TSETVY
+3317 Y
-3323 NKATYQVDVVPYVV
+3323 NKPVYKTDVVPYIAGI
-3337 KVETKLSK
+3337 
-3345 QKKTNWSVY
+3345 KTNLSSLKKNNSSVY
-3354 NRSARGHYPVQSVV
+3354 DRTALGHYPVSSSETIYVYGFNINGGDLKD
-3368 SNVQPGILNTTSS
+3368 SSSNTTSLTKIDDATTQELKWYS
-3381 EDVILHGFNLN
+3381 SKSAPSGSVYKTGSIKEFKSGKISVIVNNISSLNNENADNSRGNYEKENSTKTGDYSIYQNYYNRQPNNDSNNRLTDDVIL
-3392 GSNVVIKDKDDSKI
+3392 
-3406 SVTTVVQTSSAL
+3406 
-3418 SQIKFNVAKLASG
+3418 
-3431 ELNATV
+3431 
-3437 NEVSIINN
+3437 
-3445 YNNNDAMGSAT
+3445 
-3456 KAGTANKNMY
+3456 
-3466 NRQGNGDTNNILTDD
+3466 
-3481 LVFDVWEFN
+3481 DVWEFN
-3490 DRAAVPINGMATG
+3490 STAARPISGLITDPVMKISPTSGMIG
-3503 VQMKVNQNTRMLN
+3503 
-3516 FAFAN
+3516 FAFTN
-3521 GGLFYSMADKTY
+3521 GPLYFSMPGTVSGNVRNYNSAGEYSYFYWQGSYDFM
-3533 SSRYWAGDWD
+3533 S
-3543 TFAGPSVGFAVDSL
+3543 
-3557 GYTYSVAS
+3557 SVALTYDS
-3565 GGDTNNGG
+3565 IGHTYGASAGGDINSTQADRF
-3573 SVDKYVFYTGRW
+3573 SFMTDRW
-3585 GMGLHG
+3585 GVSGEATAGSYNGSNALRLEAIAQYGDSAGIG
-3591 TGGTLNEN
+3591 TGTLNFDKN
-3599 NSYYFNARRLEEI
+3599 RVKSPSYATARSSNSTNIYLAYYDDLNEEI
-3612 AYKTGNG
+3612 
-3619 TFDYSLMK
+3619 
-3627 YRYLSSEFATSVSGN
+3627 
-3642 TTNLYL
+3642 
-3648 VNYDALTDEVR
+3648 R
-3659 FRAGSFANTTVQN
+3659 FRYGNLSDNSGKANFDNFNDAYRNNTMTSWENLNNGKYSTAYVQVVADANGNCLGNAGEYVSIGVIQAGS
-3672 NGGFFDEYTNGNS
+3672 TNGQAKS
-3685 SYYSTNNCQIIANNS
+3685 D
-3700 TSGGSFPASRGT
+3700 
-3712 TTVEAISGRGAGQ
+3712 TV
-3725 YVDIAVAKNGS
+3725 VM
-3736 NDVACVV
+3736 V
-3743 WYDAYDNCL
+3743 WYDSINNEL
-3752 KYTYY
+3752 KYTYNT
-3757 QNPIS
+3757 NPTAGTTGKNKT
-3762 NWTNLK
+3762 NWNDAITLLSE
-3768 GNRTAEGWS
+3768 A
-3777 TPVTIFEEGGEYCH
+3777 GEYCQLA
-3791 IEVDKNNHIH
+3791 VDAAGGIH
-3801 IAAYAGNGDV
+3801 IAAYDGSNADL
-3811 KYAYLDSYNSDSAY
+3811 KYVYIDKYDNAANAK
-3825 NETSNSCTVD
+3825 SCTVD
-3835 ASGAVGEHLTLDV
+3835 SYGILGQNITIDV
-3848 AIDEK
+3848 AYNGTYYE
-3853 GNSIPY
+3853 PH
-3859 IGYFTAA
+3859 IGYYALSST
-3866 IKAPKYAY
+3866 KPKYAR
-3874 LVDTTHKNKVPAG
+3874 LTSAEISDG
-3887 VDDNEQFTGAW
+3887 VKEDAYTGVW
-3898 EVTVVP
+3898 ECSIVP
-3904 TPSRLTTNRED
+3904 TSSRAFQDRINVGVWKD
-3915 KINIGVFKKDGVL
+3915 SSGKIKE
-3928 NWSTTDGAKPSSS
+3928 STR
-3941 NIGTS
+3941 GTS
-3946 YSYSK
+3946 SADQYW
-3951 TGDYSS
+3951 G
-3957 SEEESKCYGNGSK
+3957 KCYGNGTSNTVLGYAIK
-3970 NAVFAYQISG
+3970 KSSSEGY
-3980 STGSCIET
+3980 IET

>member
-1 MKKSVFNLGK
+1 
-11 GKEPLKVIRGGVFAM
+11 M
-26 MLCALVCAAGSCKV
+26 MLCALICAAGSCKV

-66 RDTFILYGDCD
+66 RDTFILYGTCG

-96 TVLRDEPATV
+96 TVLSDEPATV
-106 DSSSKHWRIDLNKYS
+106 DSSSKRWRIDLNKYS
-121 QGNKYAGW
+121 PENSYAGW

-196 TISDLHSVSS
+196 TIAELHSVSS

-216 SIVSKENYNGEEIS
+216 NIVSKENYNGEEIS

-286 SADQRTAEEAAADEK
+286 SVDQRTAEEEADEK

-343 DDEAK
+343 DDEAR
-348 QILAGAEKDTSSAE
+348 QILFGAEKDTSSAE

-431 MKEYTAGP
+431 MKEYTASP
-439 ESKEELAEELSET
+439 ESKEELAAELAET
-452 LAKKVRTLE
+452 LAKKVRALE

-475 SKATDNLPATE
+475 SKATDSLPATE

-556 PTLKFS
+556 PTLEILS
-562 PGSPS
+562 PEKNSS

-577 GSAVLTGGS
+577 GKAVLTGGS
-586 LYTSYLRA
+586 LYASYLRA

-600 QDTNADLGTYTE
+600 QDTNAALGTYTE

-624 STAAFTCGEDGS
+624 STAAFTCGEDGR

-761 DEVLLDVRV
+761 DEVLLDVIV

-792 TSLKISQKT
+792 TKLKISQKT

-853 MKVYNEKGD
+853 MKVYNENGD

-906 SGEREPKTTSTGI
+906 SGEREPKTTSTGK

-935 VKTYLTATPSF
+935 VKTYLTAIPSF
-946 TGTVSSTQ
+946 TGTVSSTK
-954 STVKA
+954 STVEAK
-959 EFTKANI
+959 FTKANI
-966 DGKDADEKKL
+966 DGKDADETEL
-976 SEYNAM
+976 SKYNNM

-992 WTVSLIEGKSLDNGK
+992 WTVSLIDGNSLANGK

-1031 NEKPAVKITEYNSVK
+1031 DEKPTVKITEYNSVK

-1051 TEAQKFYLNPT
+1051 TKAQKFYLNPT

-1080 DSVYYHIGAIKT
+1080 DSVYYHIGAIET

-1098 TENGWILA
+1098 TENGWLLA

-1111 ESETG
+1111 ESGTG
-1116 WTISLTDLNVTE
+1116 WTISLTDLGNLTE
-1128 GENYPVHIKATDKA
+1128 GETYKVHIKAKDNA
-1142 GNVSGDN
+1142 GNISEDYN
-1149 SAITLYID
+1149 YISLYID
-1157 STPPRTTLKGTALF
+1157 KTGPELTASVP
-1171 DSTGNSVSE
+1171 DSG
-1180 LNSDGSAYYAK
+1180 L
-1191 ESFSFEGTITEE
+1191 
-1203 NLDSI
+1203 
-1208 KINGNTVTPAGN
+1208 
-1220 EWKYEP
+1220 
-1226 TIEKDGT
+1226 T
-1233 YTYKAVLTDKAGNQ
+1233 YTKNEKVYRVYGSNSFK
-1247 SEYSIIVTYDTKSP
+1247 
-1261 SVSVTSPAAGDNTK
+1261 VSVTATDVAGV
-1275 DGKITISGNA
+1275 A
-1285 SDIGS
+1285 S
-1290 GVKKISYTITEVPV
+1290 V
-1304 SENPL
+1304 S
-1309 VITGEKEIS
+1309 
-1318 ESGEWKFED
+1318 
-1327 IEIANEGKYSLT
+1327 
-1339 VNAQDVLGNSGSV
+1339 
-1352 PEVGFYYDNTPPSL
+1352 
-1366 NAEISDKVLFTY
+1366 
-1378 TKDEKKYSVY
+1378 
-1388 SSATFN
+1388 
-1394 IEAKASD
+1394 
-1401 NVSGVSGV
+1401 
-1409 TANSTTT
+1409 ANSTSLVKGDDGIYT
-1416 LQKDADSSY
+1416 
-1425 KGTVVAS
+1425 GTVSVTPDSNGFA
-1432 LKADGT
+1432 
-1438 TSISIVASDKYG
+1438 SISVVAMDSVG
-1450 NSATQTIENIM
+1450 NSSETTIDDIM
-1461 VDVAPPSLAISA
+1461 IDSTAPTVAISS
-1473 YPENATKDGFT
+1473 YPENATKDEFT

-1490 DNLGVES
+1490 DNIGVKS
-1497 VAVTDS
+1497 VVITDS
-1503 LDSSKSYVAA
+1503 LDSSKSYAA
-1513 VSSDGK
+1513 EVSSDGK
-1519 WSVTLKPTAK
+1519 WSVTLKPSSIAA
-1529 GEGANET
+1529 GADET

-1561 TTDTTAPYWYTGNKD
+1561 TTDTTAPYWYTGNTEAK
-1576 LAEPYIS
+1576 EPYIS

-1591 TVSGVEYSLYNS
+1591 TVSGVEHSLYNS

-1622 LYNLNDEKDSLSA
+1622 LYNLNDEKDNSSS
-1635 LVWETVDNGNITVE
+1635 LVWKSVDNGNITVE
-1649 NLVQG
+1649 NLAQG
-1654 VNTLKIKAADEAGN
+1654 LNTLKIKAADEAGN

-1678 VDSIAPAEPVLKSV
+1678 VDSLAPAEPALKSV

-1706 QNKQKLVNGKE
+1706 QNKQKLVNGEE
-1717 DVTFTIE
+1717 DVTFTLE
-1724 AADDTSGGKDSYSG
+1724 AADDTSGGENSYSG
-1738 IASVELTKIG
+1738 IVSVELAKIG
-1748 NKTLDKAISGTFV
+1748 NKTLSKAISGTLV
-1761 SEENEKSVY
+1761 SEENGKQVY
-1770 SITIPANELASG
+1770 SITIPAKELASG
-1782 SANVTVKDKAG
+1782 SANVTVKDRAG
-1793 NSTTLGMFNFL
+1793 NATTLGMFNFL
-1804 LDDKAPAVSMS
+1804 LDNKAPAVSMS

-1830 ATDNQEIDGTTLKL
+1830 ATDNQEIDGITLKL
-1844 EYSADKTAWTELSSV
+1844 EYSLDKTAWTELSSV
-1859 NAGLEYKAVISD
+1859 NAGPEYKAVISD

-1899 AKNEGKSEEIALR
+1899 AKNEGKSEAVALS

-1945 TGTLSDDDSTSSA
+1945 TGTLSDDDSTSGA

-1964 ISETPYTGSES
+1964 ISESPYNGSGS
-1975 VKNLAK
+1975 VENLAK
-1981 KFDPATGDF
+1981 KFDPTTGDF
-1990 TFEPKNTEDGEKT
+1990 TFEPENTEDGKKT
-2003 LYFYIKDNGGNE
+2003 LYFYIKDNGGSE

-2027 GSTTYLKNPKL
+2027 GSATYLKNPKL

-2054 TYKSDSNSPTVTAGK
+2054 AYKSDSNSPTVTAGK

-2076 AGEKVAKDAN
+2076 AGENAAKDAN
-2086 GEDFDFA
+2086 GETFDFA
-2093 MSNSTLNTSF
+2093 SSNSTLNTSF
-2103 VAGGSERRFVKFQF
+2103 VAGGLERRFVKFQF

-2141 KLKTPEVSASGFTTS
+2141 KLKTSDSITGASGFTTS

-2168 IDPTTSIWTTEIIDL
+2168 TDPTTSIWTTEIIDL
-2183 EGKTTAQYT
+2183 EDKTTAQYT

-2330 DVFATNVTDGIY
+2330 DVFATDITDGIY

-2351 DAIGNYSIYTEYA
+2351 DTIGNYSIYTEYA

-2419 QIAGE
+2419 QIASEKGL
-2424 NGSFSDS
+2424 FSAS
-2431 DKTAASTNYKYTVLT
+2431 DKTDASTNYGYTVLT
-2446 AYDIVKEITGT
+2446 AYDVVKEITGT

-2498 ILNEKGELN
+2498 ILNERGELN
-2507 PKTNGSTTNIKIR
+2507 PETNGSTTNIKLR

-2554 VKQYKDE
+2554 VKQYE
-2561 ITSNPTELPAYT
+2561 NNITSNPAELPAYT

-2598 AVTSYSVQE
+2598 KVTSYSVQKD
-2607 NTTSLTEGINGYFV
+2607 TTSLTEGSGYYV
-2621 QSNVEDKSINKNGY
+2621 QSNVKDTSIKKNGY

-2641 DKNSDSVSYTI
+2641 DKDSDSVSYTI

-2660 ATQTFSFKLD
+2660 ATQTFSFRLD

-2686 AANGIIE
+2686 APNGIIE

-2720 RKSGTTKTTIAN
+2720 RKSGTTKDKIKD

-2743 TDKSKIALSDLT
+2743 TDKSKIALSTLT
-2755 ALPVKQGEHTFY
+2755 ELPVKQGKHTFY
-2767 LYAKKEQTSSATKDT
+2767 LYAKEQTSSATKDT
-2782 FKLTSADSHIRTGG
+2782 FTLTSADSHIRTGG

-2804 RKITKL
+2804 RKITKI
-2810 DGTTVTFEP
+2810 DGTTATFEP

-2857 SGDDDDGMP
+2857 SGDDGDGMP

-2903 NVNGTSFNLTIA
+2903 NINGTSFNLTIA

-2930 NGDGKYTSDSTL
+2930 NGDGKYTSDTTL

-2965 TETVSGKDSTLKY
+2965 TETISGKDSTLKY
-2978 PTGKFTI
+2978 PAGKFTI

-3012 TTATTGTVT
+3012 ENATTGTVR
-3021 EASASDTTSTTKEKT
+3021 EASASDTSTNTEKT
-3036 LGDSAGKFSAQKLT
+3036 LVNGKFSVQKLT
-3050 ANSKN
+3050 ANSEN
-3055 NSIYGFVMDKNEL
+3055 NSVYGFVMDKDEFKN
-3068 RSDTEEKRI
+3068 DTEEKRI

-3090 GKDSQYSVLY
+3090 GTDSQYSVLY
-3100 VKNFVIKQTDSV
+3100 VKNFVLEQSDLKPPVV
-3112 RPNSVIDPFRWNSI
+3112 RVNPFYWNSASS
-3126 TDNSIYGSANAETFT
+3126 NSLYENS
-3141 DLKGHIELENDW
+3141 LKNGHIELEEDLP
-3153 EKVSDTIKA
+3153 DTFKNSESA
-3162 KLPADLK
+3162 SK
-3169 DNDPKVSGKISICGS
+3169 DRDPKVSGKIVFTGT
-3184 AYDDSRLTALY
+3184 AYDNHGLSSVSFSYGSLSNVVGATYDA
-3195 AVIDGFTFKN
+3195 
-3205 ETNLS
+3205 TNKEWSKTGTLS
-3210 TTTVT
+3210 TDGYEFKVY
-3215 TTEDSVSVE
+3215 DV
-3224 RIMVELATFEKGA
+3224 IPKDA
-3237 WITKPGDIDNYGW
+3237 
-3250 NFAVTDGG
+3250 NFKTDTAYFN
-3258 LDQSGH
+3258 QSGH
-3264 RVTWQLDWDTSKIK
+3264 KIYWTLAIDTENTNVISTI
-3278 DVTGVNKIIGFAAKD
+3278 AAADISLTVLATDSNSNTTNATAATTVDDD
-3293 AGNNYSWQK
+3293 AS
-3302 TSTATVIK
+3302 
-3310 DGNEILD
+3310 
-3317 TSETVY
+3317 Y
-3323 NKATYQVDVVPYVV
+3323 NKPVYKTDVVPYIAGI
-3337 KVETKLSK
+3337 
-3345 QKKTNWSVY
+3345 KTNLSSLKKNNSSVY
-3354 NRSARGHYPVQSVV
+3354 DRTALGHYPVSSSETIYVYGFNINGGSLQDS
-3368 SNVQPGILNTTSS
+3368 SSNTTSLTKIDDATTQKLKWYS
-3381 EDVILHGFNLN
+3381 SKSAPSGSVYETGSIKEFKSGKISVIVKNISSLNNENADNSRGNYGEETSNIIGDYSIYQNYYNRQPNNDSNNRLTDDVIL
-3392 GSNVVIKDKDDSKI
+3392 
-3406 SVTTVVQTSSAL
+3406 
-3418 SQIKFNVAKLASG
+3418 
-3431 ELNATV
+3431 
-3437 NEVSIINN
+3437 
-3445 YNNNDAMGSAT
+3445 
-3456 KAGTANKNMY
+3456 
-3466 NRQGNGDTNNILTDD
+3466 
-3481 LVFDVWEFN
+3481 DVWEFN
-3490 DRAAVPINGMATG
+3490 STAARPISGLITDPVMKISPTSGMIG
-3503 VQMKVNQNTRMLN
+3503 
-3516 FAFAN
+3516 FAFTN
-3521 GGLFYSMADKTY
+3521 GPLYFSMPGTVGGNVRNYNSAGEYSYFYWQGSYDFMSSVALAYDSTGHTYGASAGGDINSTQADRFSFMTDRWGV
-3533 SSRYWAGDWD
+3533 SGEATAGSYNGSN
-3543 TFAGPSVGFAVDSL
+3543 ALRLEAIAQYGDSL
-3557 GYTYSVAS
+3557 GKGTDTLNFDKNRVKSPSYATARSSNSTNIYLAYYDDLNEEIRFRYGNLSDNSSKVNFDNFNDAYRDNTMAS
-3565 GGDTNNGG
+3565 RNNLNNGKY
-3573 SVDKYVFYTGRW
+3573 STKYVQVIADADGNCL
-3585 GMGLHG
+3585 G
-3591 TGGTLNEN
+3591 
-3599 NSYYFNARRLEEI
+3599 NAGE
-3612 AYKTGNG
+3612 Y
-3619 TFDYSLMK
+3619 
-3627 YRYLSSEFATSVSGN
+3627 VSIG
-3642 TTNLYL
+3642 
-3648 VNYDALTDEVR
+3648 VIP
-3659 FRAGSFANTTVQN
+3659 AGS
-3672 NGGFFDEYTNGNS
+3672 
-3685 SYYSTNNCQIIANNS
+3685 
-3700 TSGGSFPASRGT
+3700 
-3712 TTVEAISGRGAGQ
+3712 
-3725 YVDIAVAKNGS
+3725 KNGQANS
-3736 NDVACVV
+3736 DTVVMV
-3743 WYDAYDNCL
+3743 WYDSINNEL
-3752 KYTYY
+3752 KYTY
-3757 QNPIS
+3757 NTKPTAGTTGKNKT
-3762 NWTNLK
+3762 NWNDAITLLSE
-3768 GNRTAEGWS
+3768 A
-3777 TPVTIFEEGGEYCH
+3777 GEYCQLA
-3791 IEVDKNNHIH
+3791 VDAAGGIH
-3801 IAAYAGNGDV
+3801 IAAYDGSNADL
-3811 KYAYLDSYNSDSAY
+3811 KYVYIDKYNNAT
-3825 NETSNSCTVD
+3825 NAKSCTVD
-3835 ASGAVGEHLTLDV
+3835 SYGILGQNITIDV
-3848 AIDEK
+3848 AYNGTYYE
-3853 GNSIPY
+3853 PH
-3859 IGYFTAA
+3859 IGYYALSST
-3866 IKAPKYAY
+3866 KPKYAR
-3874 LVDTTHKNKVPAG
+3874 LTSAEISDG
-3887 VDDNEQFTGAW
+3887 VKEDAYTGVW
-3898 EVTVVP
+3898 ECSIVP
-3904 TPSRLTTNRED
+3904 TSSRAFQDRINVGVWKD
-3915 KINIGVFKKDGVL
+3915 SSGKIKE
-3928 NWSTTDGAKPSSS
+3928 STK
-3941 NIGTS
+3941 GTS
-3946 YSYSK
+3946 SADQYW
-3951 TGDYSS
+3951 G
-3957 SEEESKCYGNGSK
+3957 KCYGNGTSNTVLGYAIK
-3970 NAVFAYQISG
+3970 KSSSEG
-3980 STGSCIET
+3980 CIET

>member
-96 TVLRDEPATV
+96 TVLKDEPATV
-106 DSSSKHWRIDLNKYS
+106 DSSSKRWRIDLNKYS
-121 QGNKYAGW
+121 PENRYAGW
-129 QLADGKYTA
+129 QFADGKYTA
-138 TARAYDGSHDS
+138 TVRAYDGSHDS

-196 TISDLHSVSS
+196 TIAELHSVSS

-216 SIVSKENYNGEEIS
+216 NIVSKENYNGEEIS

-249 AGSAR
+249 AGSQR

-343 DDEAK
+343 DDEARK
-348 QILAGAEKDTSSAE
+348 ILAGAEKDTSSAE

-431 MKEYTAGP
+431 MKEYTASP
-439 ESKEELAEELSET
+439 ESKEELAAELAET
-452 LAKKVRTLE
+452 LAKKVRALE

-475 SKATDNLPATE
+475 SKATDSLPATE
-486 IGGWKLIYDYGK
+486 IEGWKLIYDYGK

-534 IDGVEFSQN
+534 IDGVEFAQN

-556 PTLKFS
+556 PTLKILS
-562 PGSPS
+562 PGSSS

-586 LYTSYLRA
+586 LYASYLRA

-624 STAAFTCGEDGS
+624 STDAFTCGEDGS

-646 YEKIKAEKGSGK
+646 YEKIKAEKYSGK
-658 SYLYTLELYGKS
+658 SYLYTLKLYGKS

-699 VDEYRGETG
+699 VDEYKGETG

-714 VTVKGAVE
+714 VTVKGSVE

-736 DELKETRNLGKVYS
+736 DGLKETRNLGKVYS
-750 FSQTIDTAALP
+750 FSQTIDTTALP

-777 NQTTYSSRSAKDSEY
+777 NTATYSSRSAKDSEY

-853 MKVYNEKGD
+853 MKVYNENGEE
-862 VIASTTPPG
+862 IASTTPPG

-906 SGEREPKTTSTGI
+906 SGEREPKTNSTGK

-946 TGTVSSTQ
+946 TGTVSSTK
-954 STVKA
+954 SKVEAK
-959 EFTKANI
+959 FTKANI
-966 DGKDADEKKL
+966 DGKYADEKKL
-976 SEYNAM
+976 LEYNAM
-982 LSQPEKGTAK
+982 LSQPEKGTVK
-992 WTVSLIEGKSLDNGK
+992 WTVSLIDGKSLDNGK

-1031 NEKPAVKITEYNSVK
+1031 NEKPTVKITEYNSVK

-1051 TEAQKFYLNPT
+1051 SEAQKFYLNPT

-1080 DSVYYHIGAIKT
+1080 DSVYYHIGTIET
-1092 GKETPS
+1092 GKESPS

-1116 WTISLTDLNVTE
+1116 WTISLTDLKVTE
-1128 GENYPVHIKATDKA
+1128 GETYKVHIKAKDNA
-1142 GNVSGDN
+1142 GNISDDYN
-1149 SAITLYID
+1149 YISLYID
-1157 STPPRTTLKGTALF
+1157 KTGPELTASVP
-1171 DSTGNSVSE
+1171 DSG
-1180 LNSDGSAYYAK
+1180 L
-1191 ESFSFEGTITEE
+1191 
-1203 NLDSI
+1203 
-1208 KINGNTVTPAGN
+1208 
-1220 EWKYEP
+1220 
-1226 TIEKDGT
+1226 T
-1233 YTYKAVLTDKAGNQ
+1233 YTKNEKVYRVYGSNSFK
-1247 SEYSIIVTYDTKSP
+1247 
-1261 SVSVTSPAAGDNTK
+1261 VSVTATDVAGV
-1275 DGKITISGNA
+1275 A
-1285 SDIGS
+1285 S
-1290 GVKKISYTITEVPV
+1290 V
-1304 SENPL
+1304 S
-1309 VITGEKEIS
+1309 
-1318 ESGEWKFED
+1318 
-1327 IEIANEGKYSLT
+1327 
-1339 VNAQDVLGNSGSV
+1339 
-1352 PEVGFYYDNTPPSL
+1352 
-1366 NAEISDKVLFTY
+1366 
-1378 TKDEKKYSVY
+1378 
-1388 SSATFN
+1388 
-1394 IEAKASD
+1394 
-1401 NVSGVSGV
+1401 
-1409 TANSTTT
+1409 ANSTSLVKGDDGIYT
-1416 LQKDADSSY
+1416 
-1425 KGTVVAS
+1425 GTVSVTPDSNGFA
-1432 LKADGT
+1432 
-1438 TSISIVASDKYG
+1438 SISVIALDSVGNSSETTIDDIMIDSTAPIVA
-1450 NSATQTIENIM
+1450 
-1461 VDVAPPSLAISA
+1461 ISS
-1473 YPENATKDGFT
+1473 YPENATKDEFK

-1503 LDSSKSYVAA
+1503 LDSSKSYAA
-1513 VSSDGK
+1513 EVSSDGK
-1519 WSVTLKPTAK
+1519 WSVTLKPSSIAA
-1529 GEGANET
+1529 GADET
-1536 KDGSHTYTVTAK
+1536 KDGSHTYTITAK

-1561 TTDTTAPYWYTGNKD
+1561 TTDTTAPYWYTGNTEAK
-1576 LAEPYIS
+1576 EPYIS

-1635 LVWETVDNGNITVE
+1635 LVWNEVDNGNITVE
-1649 NLVQG
+1649 NLMQG
-1654 VNTLKIKAADEAGN
+1654 LNTLKIKAADEAGN
-1668 ETSPFAISFF
+1668 ETSEAAISFF
-1678 VDSIAPAEPVLKSV
+1678 VDSIAPAEPALKSV
-1692 DSDSDESSMADFAA
+1692 DRDSDESSMADFAA

-1717 DVTFTIE
+1717 DVTFTLE
-1724 AADDTSGGKDSYSG
+1724 AADDTSGGENSYSG

-1748 NKTLDKAISGTFV
+1748 NKTLDKAISGTLV
-1761 SEENEKSVY
+1761 SEENGVY
-1770 SITIPANELASG
+1770 SITVPAGELASG
-1782 SANVTVKDKAG
+1782 SANVTVKDRAG

-1804 LDDKAPAVSMS
+1804 LDNKAPAVSLA

-1830 ATDNQEIDGTTLKL
+1830 ATDNQEIDEATLKL
-1844 EYSADKTAWTELSSV
+1844 EYSLDKTAWTELSSG
-1859 NAGLEYKAVISD
+1859 NAGPEYKAVISD

-1881 TKFADKST
+1881 TKFEDKST

-1899 AKNEGKSEEIALR
+1899 AKNEGMSEAVALK

-1945 TGTLSDDDSTSSA
+1945 TGTLSDDDSTANA

-1964 ISETPYTGSES
+1964 ISESPYNGSGS
-1975 VKNLAK
+1975 VENLAK
-1981 KFDPATGDF
+1981 KFDSATGDF
-1990 TFEPKNTEDGEKT
+1990 TFEPENTEDGAKT
-2003 LYFYIKDNGGNE
+2003 LYFYIKDNGGSE

-2027 GSTTYLKNPKL
+2027 GSATYLKNPKL

-2054 TYKSDSNSPTVTAGK
+2054 AYNSDSNSPTVTAGK
-2069 GVLYSDN
+2069 GVLYSDKTGTN
-2076 AGEKVAKDAN
+2076 AAKDAN
-2086 GEDFDFA
+2086 GETFDFA
-2093 MSNSTLNTSF
+2093 SSNSTLNTSF

-2141 KLKTPEVSASGFTTS
+2141 KLKTPEISASGFTTS
-2156 GTIEQKQIKPNE
+2156 GTIEQKQNDK
-2168 IDPTTSIWTTEIIDL
+2168 TTSIWTTEIIDL

-2330 DVFATNVTDGIY
+2330 DIFATNVTDGIY

-2385 YGKDLE
+2385 YGKDKDGKDLE

-2431 DKTAASTNYKYTVLT
+2431 DKTAASTNYGYTVLT
-2446 AYDIVKEITGT
+2446 AYDVVKEITGT
-2457 DYSSTSRTIDDSM
+2457 DYSPTSRTIDDSM

-2476 STKAEMDAWWGIKA
+2476 STKDEMDAWWGIKA

-2498 ILNEKGELN
+2498 ILNERGELN
-2507 PKTNGSTTNIKIR
+2507 PKTNGSTTNIKLR

-2554 VKQYKDE
+2554 VKQYKNE
-2561 ITSNPTELPAYT
+2561 ITSNPAELPAYT

-2607 NTTSLTEGINGYFV
+2607 NTTSLTAGREYYV
-2621 QSNVEDKSINKNGY
+2621 QSNVEDTSINKNGY

-2641 DKNSDSVSYTI
+2641 DKDSDSVSYTI

-2660 ATQTFSFKLD
+2660 ATQTFSFRLD

-2686 AANGIIE
+2686 AKNGIIE

-2720 RKSGTTKTTIAN
+2720 RKSGTTKDKITN

-2743 TDKSKIALSDLT
+2743 TDKSKIALSTLT
-2755 ALPVKQGEHTFY
+2755 PLPVKQENETFY
-2767 LYAKKEQTSSATKDT
+2767 LYAKEQTSSATTNT
-2782 FKLTSADSHIRTGG
+2782 FTLTSADSSIRTGG

-2857 SGDDDDGMP
+2857 SGDDGDEMP

-2965 TETVSGKDSTLKY
+2965 TETVSDKDSTLKY
-2978 PTGKFTI
+2978 PAGKFTI

-3001 IGMIPKLDATD
+3001 IGMIPKLDAAD

-3036 LGDSAGKFSAQKLT
+3036 LGDLTGKFSAQKLT

-3055 NSIYGFVMDKNEL
+3055 NSVYGFVMDNGEL
-3068 RSDTEEKRI
+3068 GSDTEEKRI

-3090 GKDSQYSVLY
+3090 GTDSQYSVLY
-3100 VKNFVIKQTDSV
+3100 VKNFVLEQSDSKSPVV
-3112 RPNSVIDPFRWNSI
+3112 RVNPFYWNSASS
-3126 TDNSIYGSANAETFT
+3126 NSLYENS
-3141 DLKGHIELENDW
+3141 LKNGHIELE
-3153 EKVSDTIKA
+3153 
-3162 KLPADLK
+3162 ADLPDTFKNSESASK
-3169 DNDPKVSGKISICGS
+3169 DRDPKVSGKIVFTGT
-3184 AYDDSRLTALY
+3184 AYDNHGLSSISFSYGSLSNVVGASYDA
-3195 AVIDGFTFKN
+3195 
-3205 ETNLS
+3205 TNKEWSKTGTLS
-3210 TTTVT
+3210 TDGYEFKVYDAIP
-3215 TTEDSVSVE
+3215 ED
-3224 RIMVELATFEKGA
+3224 A
-3237 WITKPGDIDNYGW
+3237 
-3250 NFAVTDGG
+3250 NFKTDTAYFN
-3258 LDQSGH
+3258 QSGH
-3264 RVTWQLDWDTSKIK
+3264 KIYWTLAVDTEVISTTAAADISLTVLAT
-3278 DVTGVNKIIGFAAKD
+3278 DSNKNTTNATAATTVDDD
-3293 AGNNYSWQK
+3293 AS
-3302 TSTATVIK
+3302 
-3310 DGNEILD
+3310 
-3317 TSETVY
+3317 Y
-3323 NKATYQVDVVPYVV
+3323 NKPVYKTDVVPYIAGI
-3337 KVETKLSK
+3337 
-3345 QKKTNWSVY
+3345 KTNLSSLKKNNSSVY
-3354 NRSARGHYPVQSVV
+3354 DRTALGHYPVSSSETIYVYGFNINGGSLQDS
-3368 SNVQPGILNTTSS
+3368 SSNTTSLTKIDATAQKWYSS
-3381 EDVILHGFNLN
+3381 EYAPSGSVYKTESIAKFKSGKISAIVKDISSLNNENADNARGNYGEENSTIIGKYSIYQNYYNRQPNNDSNNRLTDDVIL
-3392 GSNVVIKDKDDSKI
+3392 
-3406 SVTTVVQTSSAL
+3406 
-3418 SQIKFNVAKLASG
+3418 
-3431 ELNATV
+3431 
-3437 NEVSIINN
+3437 
-3445 YNNNDAMGSAT
+3445 
-3456 KAGTANKNMY
+3456 
-3466 NRQGNGDTNNILTDD
+3466 
-3481 LVFDVWEFN
+3481 DVWEFN
-3490 DRAAVPINGMATG
+3490 STAARPISGLITDPVMKISPSSGMIG
-3503 VQMKVNQNTRMLN
+3503 
-3516 FAFAN
+3516 FAFTN
-3521 GGLFYSMADKTY
+3521 GPLYFSMPGTVNGYIRNNNPAGEYSYFYWQGSYDFM
-3533 SSRYWAGDWD
+3533 S
-3543 TFAGPSVGFAVDSL
+3543 
-3557 GYTYSVAS
+3557 SVALAYDS
-3565 GGDTNNGG
+3565 TGHTYGASAGGDINSTQADRF
-3573 SVDKYVFYTGRW
+3573 SFMTDRW
-3585 GMGLHG
+3585 GVSGEATAGSYNGSNALRLEAIAQDGDSAGKG
-3591 TGGTLNEN
+3591 TGTLNFDKN
-3599 NSYYFNARRLEEI
+3599 RVKSPSYATARSSNSTNIYLAYYDDLNEEI
-3612 AYKTGNG
+3612 
-3619 TFDYSLMK
+3619 
-3627 YRYLSSEFATSVSGN
+3627 
-3642 TTNLYL
+3642 
-3648 VNYDALTDEVR
+3648 R
-3659 FRAGSFANTTVQN
+3659 FRYGNLSDNSSKTNFDNFNDAYRNNTMASWENLNNGKYSTAYVQVVADADGNCLGNAGEYVSIGVIQAGS
-3672 NGGFFDEYTNGNS
+3672 TNGQADS
-3685 SYYSTNNCQIIANNS
+3685 D
-3700 TSGGSFPASRGT
+3700 
-3712 TTVEAISGRGAGQ
+3712 TV
-3725 YVDIAVAKNGS
+3725 VM
-3736 NDVACVV
+3736 V
-3743 WYDAYDNCL
+3743 WYDSINNEL
-3752 KYTYY
+3752 KYTYNT
-3757 QNPIS
+3757 NPTAGTTGKNKT
-3762 NWTNLK
+3762 NWNDAITLLSE
-3768 GNRTAEGWS
+3768 A
-3777 TPVTIFEEGGEYCH
+3777 GEYCQLV
-3791 IEVDKNNHIH
+3791 VDAAGGIH
-3801 IAAYAGNGDV
+3801 IAAYDGSNADL
-3811 KYAYLDSYNSDSAY
+3811 KYVYIDKYDNAANAK
-3825 NETSNSCTVD
+3825 SCTVD
-3835 ASGAVGEHLTLDV
+3835 SYGILGQNITIDV
-3848 AIDEK
+3848 AHNGTYYE
-3853 GNSIPY
+3853 PH
-3859 IGYFTAA
+3859 IGYYALSST
-3866 IKAPKYAY
+3866 KPKYAR
-3874 LVDTTHKNKVPAG
+3874 LTSAEISDG
-3887 VDDNEQFTGAW
+3887 VKEDAYTGVW
-3898 EVTVVP
+3898 ECSIVP
-3904 TPSRLTTNRED
+3904 TSSRAFQDRINVGVWKD
-3915 KINIGVFKKDGVL
+3915 SSGKIKE
-3928 NWSTTDGAKPSSS
+3928 ST
-3941 NIGTS
+3941 IGTS
-3946 YSYSK
+3946 SADQYW
-3951 TGDYSS
+3951 G
-3957 SEEESKCYGNGSK
+3957 KCYGNGTSNTVLGYAIK
-3970 NAVFAYQISG
+3970 KSSSEGY
-3980 STGSCIET
+3980 IET

>member
-1 MKKSVFNLGK
+1 M
-11 GKEPLKVIRGGVFAM
+11 
-26 MLCALVCAAGSCKV
+26 
-40 GLGDSVDTEAP
+40 
-51 SVKIVY
+51 
-57 PDPNTNAII
+57 
-66 RDTFILYGDCD
+66 
-77 DDKQITAVKVTLVN
+77 
-91 TDTGE
+91 
-96 TVLRDEPATV
+96 
-106 DSSSKHWRIDLNKYS
+106 
-121 QGNKYAGW
+121 
-129 QLADGKYTA
+129 
-138 TARAYDGSHDS
+138 
-149 SSDEKSSASS
+149 
-159 SFEIDNTPPVFVI
+159 
-172 KNPGVVK
+172 
-179 SGSSSPSAYGS
+179 
-190 IFTIEG
+190 
-196 TISDLHSVSS
+196 
-206 MDVTIYDESG
+206 
-216 SIVSKENYNGEEIS
+216 
-230 SFREENIETA
+230 
-240 GGTSVIIAQ
+240 
-249 AGSAR
+249 
-254 YDGIYGDSSGT
+254 
-265 QKYTCSIKLTD
+265 
-276 NSKKYVAPPE
+276 
-286 SADQRTAEEAAADEK
+286 
-301 GNSTSSLYL
+301 
-310 YDDVYETLLS
+310 
-320 QKKDTSKKLQPTDL
+320 
-334 MNILNGTKS
+334 
-343 DDEAK
+343 
-348 QILAGAEKDTSSAE
+348 
-362 ESGRLYFSLNPNA
+362 
-375 NPTYQVNGFEYK
+375 
-387 FGANATNQQASSG
+387 
-400 NAVSVTVTQGL
+400 
-411 DQTQIDLDGNE
+411 
-422 KSNATVKVW
+422 
-431 MKEYTAGP
+431 
-439 ESKEELAEELSET
+439 
-452 LAKKVRTLE
+452 
-461 DDRDGYSDSTFTEY
+461 
-475 SKATDNLPATE
+475 
-486 IGGWKLIYDYGK
+486 
-498 NNSGGASVSTK
+498 
-509 TFSVTLPEGSIVLNK
+509 
-524 YYMLAVTGRD
+524 
-534 IDGVEFSQN
+534 
-543 TIYGFLGN
+543 
-551 EAGVP
+551 
-556 PTLKFS
+556 
-562 PGSPS
+562 
-567 LQAATGFSFS
+567 
-577 GSAVLTGGS
+577 
-586 LYTSYLRA
+586 
-594 TLSVTD
+594 TD

-624 STAAFTCGEDGS
+624 STAAFTCAEDGS

-646 YEKIKAEKGSGK
+646 YEKIKAEKYSGK

-699 VDEYRGETG
+699 VDEYSGETG

-750 FSQTIDTAALP
+750 FSQTIDTTALL

-777 NQTTYSSRSAKDSEY
+777 NTATYSSRSAKDSEY
-792 TSLKISQKT
+792 KSLKISQET
-801 DNPVITLNNAS
+801 DYPVITLNNAS

-853 MKVYNEKGD
+853 MKVYNENGEEI
-862 VIASTTPPG
+862 VSTTTG

-876 TYSNSFALPSA
+876 TYSASFPLPSA

-906 SGEREPKTTSTGI
+906 SGEREPKTTSTGK

-946 TGTVSSTQ
+946 TGKVSSTQ
-954 STVKA
+954 ASVSAK
-959 EFTKANI
+959 FTKANI
-966 DGKDADEKKL
+966 GGTDADEKEL
-976 SEYNAM
+976 SKYNNM

-992 WTVSLIEGKSLDNGK
+992 WTVSLIDGKSLDNGK

-1031 NEKPAVKITEYNSVK
+1031 NKKPAVKITEYNSIK
-1046 NENGF
+1046 SENESGF
-1051 TEAQKFYLNPT
+1051 TTEQIFYLNPS

-1080 DSVYYHIGAIKT
+1080 DSVYYHIGAIET

-1116 WTISLTDLNVTE
+1116 WTISLTDLGNLTE
-1128 GENYPVHIKATDKA
+1128 GETYKVHIKAKDNA
-1142 GNVSGDN
+1142 GNISEDYN
-1149 SAITLYID
+1149 YISLYID
-1157 STPPRTTLKGTALF
+1157 KTGPKLTASLP
-1171 DSTGNSVSE
+1171 DSG
-1180 LNSDGSAYYAK
+1180 L
-1191 ESFSFEGTITEE
+1191 
-1203 NLDSI
+1203 
-1208 KINGNTVTPAGN
+1208 
-1220 EWKYEP
+1220 
-1226 TIEKDGT
+1226 T
-1233 YTYKAVLTDKAGNQ
+1233 YTKNEKVYRVYGANSFK
-1247 SEYSIIVTYDTKSP
+1247 
-1261 SVSVTSPAAGDNTK
+1261 VSVTATDV
-1275 DGKITISGNA
+1275 A
-1285 SDIGS
+1285 SVAS
-1290 GVKKISYTITEVPV
+1290 V
-1304 SENPL
+1304 S
-1309 VITGEKEIS
+1309 
-1318 ESGEWKFED
+1318 
-1327 IEIANEGKYSLT
+1327 
-1339 VNAQDVLGNSGSV
+1339 
-1352 PEVGFYYDNTPPSL
+1352 
-1366 NAEISDKVLFTY
+1366 
-1378 TKDEKKYSVY
+1378 
-1388 SSATFN
+1388 
-1394 IEAKASD
+1394 
-1401 NVSGVSGV
+1401 
-1409 TANSTTT
+1409 ANSTSLVKGDDGIYT
-1416 LQKDADSSY
+1416 
-1425 KGTVVAS
+1425 GTVSVTPDS
-1432 LKADGT
+1432 DGFA
-1438 TSISIVASDKYG
+1438 SISIVALDTVG
-1450 NSATQTIENIM
+1450 NSSETTIDDIM
-1461 VDVAPPSLAISA
+1461 IDSTAPIVAISS
-1473 YPENATKDGFT
+1473 YPENATKDEFK

-1490 DNLGVES
+1490 DNLGIES

-1503 LDSSKSYVAA
+1503 LDSSKSYEAT
-1513 VSSDGK
+1513 VSGGK
-1519 WSVTLKPTAK
+1519 WSVTLKPTTAK
-1529 GEGANET
+1529 GEGADET

-1561 TTDTTAPYWYTGNKD
+1561 TTDTTAPYWYTGSTENK
-1576 LAEPYIS
+1576 EPYVS

-1622 LYNLNDEKDSLSA
+1622 LYNLNDEKDSSSS
-1635 LVWETVDNGNITVE
+1635 LVWKTVDNGNITVE
-1649 NLVQG
+1649 NLAQG
-1654 VNTLKIKAADEAGN
+1654 LNTLKIKAADEAGN

-1678 VDSIAPAEPVLKSV
+1678 VDSLAPAEPALKSV
-1692 DSDSDESSMADFAA
+1692 DSDSDTSSMADFAA

-1717 DVTFTIE
+1717 DVTFTLE
-1724 AADDTSGGKDSYSG
+1724 AADDTSGGENSYSG

-1748 NKTLDKAISGTFV
+1748 NKTLAKAISGTFV
-1761 SEENEKSVY
+1761 SEENGKKVY
-1770 SITIPANELASG
+1770 SITIPAGELASG

-1793 NSTTLGMFNFL
+1793 NATTLGMFNFL
-1804 LDDKAPAVSMS
+1804 LDNKAPTVSLA
-1815 SPAGDVNKTISLSAS
+1815 SPAGDVNKTISLSGS
-1830 ATDNQEIDGTTLKL
+1830 ATDNQEIDEATLKL
-1844 EYSADKTAWTELSSV
+1844 EYSTDKTEWTELSSA
-1859 NAGLEYKAVISD
+1859 NAGSEYKAVISD

-1881 TKFADKST
+1881 TKFEDKST

-1899 AKNEGKSEEIALR
+1899 AKNEGKSEMVALR

-1923 IDNLARLGDGTFI
+1923 IDNLARLKDGTFI

-1945 TGTLSDDDSTSSA
+1945 TGTLSDDDSTSGA

-1964 ISETPYTGSES
+1964 ISETPYTGSGS
-1975 VKNLAK
+1975 VENLAK
-1981 KFDPATGDF
+1981 KFDPTTGDF
-1990 TFEPKNTEDGEKT
+1990 TFEPENTEDGAKT
-2003 LYFYIKDNGGNE
+2003 LYFYIKDNGGSE
-2015 FYTTASTGADSS
+2015 FYTTAPTGADSS
-2027 GSTTYLKNPKL
+2027 GSTAYLKNPKL

-2054 TYKSDSNSPTVTAGK
+2054 AYNSDSNSPTVTAGK

-2076 AGEKVAKDAN
+2076 AGENAAKDAN
-2086 GEDFDFA
+2086 GETFDFA
-2093 MSNSTLNTSF
+2093 SSNSTLNTSF

-2141 KLKTPEVSASGFTTS
+2141 KLKTPEISASGFTTS
-2156 GTIEQKQIKPNE
+2156 GTIEQKQNDK
-2168 IDPTTSIWTTEIIDL
+2168 TTSIWTTEIIDL

-2300 DFDGKNDDVISDP
+2300 DFDGKNDDATSDTE
-2313 ANFIF
+2313 NFIF
-2318 KGGNPALDVYDS
+2318 KGGNPTLDVYDDS

-2351 DAIGNYSIYTEYA
+2351 DAIGNYSIYEKYA

-2385 YGKDLE
+2385 YGKDKDGKDLE

-2419 QIAGE
+2419 QIASE
-2424 NGSFSDS
+2424 EGSFSDS
-2431 DKTAASTNYKYTVLT
+2431 DKTAAKDKYGYAVLT
-2446 AYDIVKEITGT
+2446 AYDVVKEITGT
-2457 DYSSTSRTIDDSM
+2457 DYSPTSKTIDDSM

-2476 STKAEMDAWWGIKA
+2476 STKDEMDAWWGIKA

-2507 PKTNGSTTNIKIR
+2507 PETDGSTTNIKIR

-2561 ITSNPTELPAYT
+2561 ITSNPAELPAYT

-2598 AVTSYSVQE
+2598 AVTSYSVQKD
-2607 NTTSLTEGINGYFV
+2607 TTSLTEGIKYYV
-2621 QSNVEDKSINKNGY
+2621 QSDVEDTSINKNGY

-2641 DKNSDSVSYTI
+2641 DKDSDSVSYTV

-2660 ATQTFSFKLD
+2660 ATQTFSFRLD

-2686 AANGIIE
+2686 AKNGIIE

-2743 TDKSKIALSDLT
+2743 TDDSKIKLSDLT
-2755 ALPVKQGEHTFY
+2755 ELPVKQGEHTFY
-2767 LYAKKEQTSSATKDT
+2767 LYAKEQTSSATKDT
-2782 FKLTSADSHIRTGG
+2782 FTLESADSHIRTGG

-2810 DGTTVTFEP
+2810 DGTTATFEP
-2819 AMSEAKTSV
+2819 AMSEAKASV

-2857 SGDDDDGMP
+2857 SGDDGDGMP

-2948 NILNAEGIEQ
+2948 NILNAEGKEQ
-2958 KTYTLDF
+2958 KTYTLNF
-2965 TETVSGKDSTLKY
+2965 TETVSGKDNTLKY
-2978 PTGKFTI
+2978 PAGKFTI

-3012 TTATTGTVT
+3012 EKATTGTVT
-3021 EASASDTTSTTKEKT
+3021 EASASDTTSATKEKT

-3055 NSIYGFVMDKNEL
+3055 NSVYGFVMNKDEL
-3068 RSDTEEKRI
+3068 GSDEKEKGI
-3077 SFTFWDKTEETTQ
+3077 SFTFWDQTEETTQ
-3090 GKDSQYSVLY
+3090 GKDSQYSVLF
-3100 VKNFVIKQTDSV
+3100 VENFVIKQTDSV
-3112 RPNSVIDPFRWNSI
+3112 RPNSVIDPFSWNSI
-3126 TDNSIYGSANAETFT
+3126 TDNSIYDSANAETFT
-3141 DLKGHIELENDW
+3141 DLKGHIELESDW
-3153 EKVSDTIKA
+3153 KNVSDTIKA
-3162 KLPADLK
+3162 NLPVGLK

-3205 ETNLS
+3205 GTNLS

-3215 TTEDSVSVE
+3215 TTEDSVPIE

-3237 WITKPGDIDNYGW
+3237 WITKSGDIDNYGW

-3368 SNVQPGILNTTSS
+3368 SNVQTGILNTTSS

-3392 GSNVVIKDKDDSKI
+3392 GNNVVIKDKDDSKI

-3437 NEVSIINN
+3437 NGVNIINN

-3456 KAGTANKNMY
+3456 VAGTANKNMY

-3543 TFAGPSVGFAVDSL
+3543 TFAGPSLGFAVDSL

-3585 GMGLHG
+3585 GIGLHN

-3648 VNYDALTDEVR
+3648 VNYDALTDEIR

-3700 TSGGSFPASRGT
+3700 TSGGSFPASEGT
-3712 TTVEAISGRGAGQ
+3712 TTVKAINGRGAGQ
-3725 YVDIAVAKNGS
+3725 YVDIAIAKNGS
-3736 NDVACVV
+3736 IDVACVV

-3762 NWTNLK
+3762 NWSNLK
-3768 GNRTAEGWS
+3768 GNRTAAGWS
-3777 TPVTIFEEGGEYCH
+3777 KPVTIFEEGGEYCH

-3811 KYAYLDSYNSDSAY
+3811 KYAYLDKFNSAY

-3874 LVDTTHKNKVPAG
+3874 LVDTTHANKVPAG
-3887 VDDNEQFTGAW
+3887 VDDYERFTGAW

-3904 TPSRLTTNRED
+3904 TPSRPTTNRED

-3928 NWSTTDGAKPSSS
+3928 TWSTTDGNEPATG

-3946 YSYSK
+3946 YSKSK
-3951 TGDYSS
+3951 TGDYTS

>member
-1 MKKSVFNLGK
+1 MKKSIFNLCK
-11 GKEPLKVIRGGVFAM
+11 GKEPLKVIRGGVFAI

-40 GLGDSVDTEAP
+40 GLGDSVDTKAP

-91 TDTGE
+91 KLTGE
-96 TVLRDEPATV
+96 TVLEDAPATV

-121 QGNKYAGW
+121 PENRYAGW
-129 QLADGKYTA
+129 QLADGTYSA
-138 TARAYDGSHDS
+138 TVRAYDGSHDS
-149 SSDEKSSASS
+149 SSDENSSDSS
-159 SFEIDNTPPVFVI
+159 TFDIDNTPPVFVI

-196 TISDLHSVSS
+196 TIAELHSVSS

-276 NSKKYVAPPE
+276 NAKKYVAPPE
-286 SADQRTAEEAAADEK
+286 SSDQRTAEEAAADEK

-343 DDEAK
+343 DDEAR
-348 QILAGAEKDTSSAE
+348 QILARAEKDTSSAE

-431 MKEYTAGP
+431 MKEYTASP
-439 ESKEELAEELSET
+439 ESKEELAAELSET
-452 LAKKVRTLE
+452 LAKKVRALE

-475 SKATDNLPATE
+475 SKATDSLPATE

-498 NNSGGASVSTK
+498 NNTGGASVSTK

-534 IDGVEFSQN
+534 IDGVEFAQN

-556 PTLKFS
+556 PTLKILS
-562 PGSPS
+562 PGSSS
-567 LQAATGFSFS
+567 LQATTGFSFS

-586 LYTSYLRA
+586 LYASYLRA

-624 STAAFTCGEDGS
+624 STAAFTCAEDGS
-636 WTFSPSGLKD
+636 WTFSPSGLEG

-699 VDEYRGETG
+699 VDEYKGETG

-714 VTVKGAVE
+714 VTVKGSVE
-722 ETNLESVVMEVYAG
+722 ETNLESVVMEVYAEDG
-736 DELKETRNLGKVYS
+736 LKETRNLGKVYS
-750 FSQTIDTAALP
+750 FSQAIDTTALP

-777 NQTTYSSRSAKDSEY
+777 NTATYSSRSAKDSEY

-853 MKVYNEKGD
+853 MKVYNENGEE
-862 VIASTTPPG
+862 IASTTPPG

-876 TYSNSFALPSA
+876 TYSNSFPLPSA

-906 SGEREPKTTSTGI
+906 SGEREAKTTSTGK

-946 TGTVSSTQ
+946 TGTVSSTK

-982 LSQPEKGTAK
+982 LSQPEKGTAR
-992 WTVSLIEGKSLDNGK
+992 WTVSFIDGNSLDNGK

-1021 NSSEA
+1021 NSTEA

-1031 NEKPAVKITEYNSVK
+1031 DEAPTVKITEYNSVK
-1046 NENGF
+1046 SENTDGF
-1051 TEAQKFYLNPT
+1051 TSEQIFYLNPE

-1070 CADNESGSGI
+1070 CSDNIKDGI
-1080 DSVYYHIGAIKT
+1080 DSVYYYVGDIT
-1092 GKETPS
+1092 GKLTPS
-1098 TENGWILA
+1098 TENGWLLA

-1111 ESETG
+1111 DSETG
-1116 WTISLTDLNVTE
+1116 WTVSLTDLGSLTD
-1128 GENYPVHIKATDKA
+1128 GEKYPVHIKATDKA
-1142 GNVSGDN
+1142 GNISDDYAYI
-1149 SAITLYID
+1149 SLYID
-1157 STPPRTTLKGTALF
+1157 K
-1171 DSTGNSVSE
+1171 TG
-1180 LNSDGSAYYAK
+1180 
-1191 ESFSFEGTITEE
+1191 
-1203 NLDSI
+1203 
-1208 KINGNTVTPAGN
+1208 P
-1220 EWKYEP
+1220 
-1226 TIEKDGT
+1226 
-1233 YTYKAVLTDKAGNQ
+1233 VLTASVPDSGLIYKKD
-1247 SEYSIIVTYDTKSP
+1247 EKTYRVYGSN
-1261 SVSVTSPAAGDNTK
+1261 SFNVSVTAEDVAGVASVSANSTSLK
-1275 DGKITISGNA
+1275 GADGIYTGTVSVTPDSDGFASISVVATDSVGNA
-1285 SDIGS
+1285 SE
-1290 GVKKISYTITEVPV
+1290 KTI
-1304 SENPL
+1304 
-1309 VITGEKEIS
+1309 
-1318 ESGEWKFED
+1318 D
-1327 IEIANEGKYSLT
+1327 
-1339 VNAQDVLGNSGSV
+1339 D
-1352 PEVGFYYDNTPPSL
+1352 
-1366 NAEISDKVLFTY
+1366 
-1378 TKDEKKYSVY
+1378 
-1388 SSATFN
+1388 
-1394 IEAKASD
+1394 
-1401 NVSGVSGV
+1401 
-1409 TANSTTT
+1409 
-1416 LQKDADSSY
+1416 
-1425 KGTVVAS
+1425 
-1432 LKADGT
+1432 
-1438 TSISIVASDKYG
+1438 
-1450 NSATQTIENIM
+1450 IM
-1461 VDVAPPSLAISA
+1461 VDLTAPTLAISS

-1484 LSGTVS
+1484 LSGTVA
-1490 DNLGVES
+1490 DNIGVKS
-1497 VAVTDS
+1497 VVITDS
-1503 LDSSKSYVAA
+1503 LDSLKSYEAA
-1513 VSSDGK
+1513 VSGDT
-1519 WSVTLKPTAK
+1519 WSVTLKPSAK
-1529 GEGANET
+1529 GEGADET

-1561 TTDTTAPYWYTGNKD
+1561 TTDTTAPYWYTGNTENK
-1576 LAEPYIS
+1576 EPYIS
-1583 TKASSEKI
+1583 TKASTEKI
-1591 TVSGVEYSLYNS
+1591 TVSGVEHDLYGSNSL
-1603 TSVTVA
+1603 TVA
-1609 AKAKDATTNVGHL
+1609 AKAKDETTNVSNL
-1622 LYNLNDEKDSLSA
+1622 KYNLNDEKDSSSA
-1635 LVWETVDNGNITVE
+1635 VVWKTVDNGNITVE
-1649 NLVQG
+1649 NLAQG
-1654 VNTLKIKAADEAGN
+1654 LNTLKIKAVDEAGN
-1668 ETSPFAISFF
+1668 ETSEVAISFF
-1678 VDSIAPAEPVLKSV
+1678 VDSLAPAEPALKSV
-1692 DSDSDESSMADFAA
+1692 DSDSDTSSMADFAA

-1717 DVTFTIE
+1717 DVTFTLE
-1724 AADDTSGGKDSYSG
+1724 AADDTSGGENSYSG

-1748 NKTLDKAISGTFV
+1748 NKTLSKAISGTLV
-1761 SEENEKSVY
+1761 SEENGKSVY
-1770 SITIPANELASG
+1770 SITIPAVELASG

-1793 NSTTLGMFNFL
+1793 NATTLGMFNFL

-1830 ATDNQEIDGTTLKL
+1830 ATDNQEIDGATLKL

-1859 NAGLEYKAVISD
+1859 NAGSEYKAVILD

-1923 IDNLARLGDGTFI
+1923 IDNLSRLGDGTFI

-1945 TGTLSDDDSTSSA
+1945 TGTLSDDDSTSGA

-1964 ISETPYTGSES
+1964 ISESPYNGSGS
-1975 VKNLAK
+1975 VENLAK
-1981 KFDPATGDF
+1981 KFDPTTGDF
-1990 TFEPKNTEDGEKT
+1990 TFEPENTEDGEKT

-2015 FYTTASTGADSS
+2015 FYTTASTGADSG

-2038 YLKTEQLD
+2038 YLKTEQLP
-2046 DSLAAKVF
+2046 DSLAVSAF

-2093 MSNSTLNTSF
+2093 KSNSTLNTSF

-2126 GMTLELFDEA
+2126 GMTLELFDET

-2141 KLKTPEVSASGFTTS
+2141 KLKTPEISASGFTTS
-2156 GTIEQKQIKPNE
+2156 GTIEQKQNDKTKK

-2201 GLAGNGSY
+2201 GLVGNGSY
-2209 SFFIDNSAPE
+2209 SFFIDNAAPE

-2232 GTVSIAGTATD
+2232 GTVSIVGTATD

-2385 YGKDLE
+2385 YGKDKDGKDLE

-2424 NGSFSDS
+2424 EGSFSDS
-2431 DKTAASTNYKYTVLT
+2431 DKTAASTNYGYTVLT
-2446 AYDIVKEITGT
+2446 AYDVVKEITGT
-2457 DYSSTSRTIDDSM
+2457 DYSPTSRTIDVSM

-2476 STKAEMDAWWGIKA
+2476 STKDEMNAWWGIKA

-2498 ILNEKGELN
+2498 ILNERGELN

-2554 VKQYKDE
+2554 VKQYKDK

-2598 AVTSYSVQE
+2598 AVTSYSVQKD
-2607 NTTSLTEGINGYFV
+2607 TSTLTAGREYFV
-2621 QSNVEDKSINKNGY
+2621 QSNVEDTSINKNGY

-2686 AANGIIE
+2686 AKSGIIE

-2743 TDKSKIALSDLT
+2743 TDDSKIALSTLT
-2755 ALPVKQGEHTFY
+2755 ELPVKQGEHTFY
-2767 LYAKKEQTSSATKDT
+2767 LYAKEQTLNATKDT
-2782 FKLTSADSHIRTGG
+2782 FTLESADSHIRTGG

-2810 DGTTVTFEP
+2810 DGTTATFEP
-2819 AMSEAKTSV
+2819 AMSEAKASV

-2857 SGDDDDGMP
+2857 SGDDGDGMP

-2965 TETVSGKDSTLKY
+2965 TETVSDKDSTLKY
-2978 PTGKFTI
+2978 PAGKFTI

-3001 IGMIPKLDATD
+3001 IGMIPKLNATD

-3021 EASASDTTSTTKEKT
+3021 EASASDTTSTTEEKT

-3055 NSIYGFVMDKNEL
+3055 NSVYGFVMDKNEL
-3068 RSDTEEKRI
+3068 GSDTEEKRI

-3090 GKDSQYSVLY
+3090 GTDSQYSVLF
-3100 VKNFVIKQTDSV
+3100 VKNFVLEQLDSKSPVV
-3112 RPNSVIDPFRWNSI
+3112 RVNPFYWNSASS
-3126 TDNSIYGSANAETFT
+3126 NSLYENS
-3141 DLKGHIELENDW
+3141 LKNGHIELE
-3153 EKVSDTIKA
+3153 
-3162 KLPADLK
+3162 ADLPNTFTDSGSTSK
-3169 DNDPKVSGKISICGS
+3169 DRDPKVSGKIVFTGT
-3184 AYDDSRLTALY
+3184 AYDNHGLSSISFSYGSLSNVVGATYDA
-3195 AVIDGFTFKN
+3195 
-3205 ETNLS
+3205 TNKKWSNKGTLS
-3210 TTTVT
+3210 TDGYEFKVYDAIP
-3215 TTEDSVSVE
+3215 ED
-3224 RIMVELATFEKGA
+3224 A
-3237 WITKPGDIDNYGW
+3237 
-3250 NFAVTDGG
+3250 NFKTDTAYFK
-3258 LDQSGH
+3258 QSGH
-3264 RVTWQLDWDTSKIK
+3264 KIYWTLAIDTENTNVISTI
-3278 DVTGVNKIIGFAAKD
+3278 AAADISLTVLATDSNSNTTNATAATTVDDD
-3293 AGNNYSWQK
+3293 AS
-3302 TSTATVIK
+3302 
-3310 DGNEILD
+3310 
-3317 TSETVY
+3317 Y
-3323 NKATYQVDVVPYVV
+3323 NKPVYKTDVVPYIAGI
-3337 KVETKLSK
+3337 
-3345 QKKTNWSVY
+3345 KTNLSSLKKNNSSVY
-3354 NRSARGHYPVQSVV
+3354 DRTALGHYPVSSSETIYVYGFNINGGDLKD
-3368 SNVQPGILNTTSS
+3368 SSSNTTSLTKIDDATTQELKWYS
-3381 EDVILHGFNLN
+3381 SKSAPSGSVYKTGSIKEFKSGKISVIVNNISSLNNENADNSRGNYEKENSTKTGDYSIYQNYYNRQPNNDSNNRLTDDVIL
-3392 GSNVVIKDKDDSKI
+3392 
-3406 SVTTVVQTSSAL
+3406 
-3418 SQIKFNVAKLASG
+3418 
-3431 ELNATV
+3431 
-3437 NEVSIINN
+3437 
-3445 YNNNDAMGSAT
+3445 
-3456 KAGTANKNMY
+3456 
-3466 NRQGNGDTNNILTDD
+3466 
-3481 LVFDVWEFN
+3481 DVWEFN
-3490 DRAAVPINGMATG
+3490 STAARPISGLITDPVMKISPTSGMIG
-3503 VQMKVNQNTRMLN
+3503 
-3516 FAFAN
+3516 FAFTN
-3521 GGLFYSMADKTY
+3521 GPLYFSMPGTVSGNVRNYNSAGEYSYFYWQGSYDFM
-3533 SSRYWAGDWD
+3533 S
-3543 TFAGPSVGFAVDSL
+3543 
-3557 GYTYSVAS
+3557 SVALTYDS
-3565 GGDTNNGG
+3565 IGHTYGASAGGDINSTQADRF
-3573 SVDKYVFYTGRW
+3573 SFMTDRW
-3585 GMGLHG
+3585 GVSGEATAGSYNGSNALRLEAIAQYGDSAGIG
-3591 TGGTLNEN
+3591 TGTLNFDKN
-3599 NSYYFNARRLEEI
+3599 RVKSPSYATARSSNSTNIYLAYYDDLNEEI
-3612 AYKTGNG
+3612 
-3619 TFDYSLMK
+3619 
-3627 YRYLSSEFATSVSGN
+3627 
-3642 TTNLYL
+3642 
-3648 VNYDALTDEVR
+3648 R
-3659 FRAGSFANTTVQN
+3659 FRYGNLSDNSGKANFDNFNDAYRNNTMTSWENLNNGKYSTAYVQVVADANGNCLGNAGEYVSIGVIQAGS
-3672 NGGFFDEYTNGNS
+3672 TNGQAKS
-3685 SYYSTNNCQIIANNS
+3685 D
-3700 TSGGSFPASRGT
+3700 
-3712 TTVEAISGRGAGQ
+3712 TV
-3725 YVDIAVAKNGS
+3725 VM
-3736 NDVACVV
+3736 V
-3743 WYDAYDNCL
+3743 WYDSINNEL
-3752 KYTYY
+3752 KYTYNT
-3757 QNPIS
+3757 NPTAGTTGKNKT
-3762 NWTNLK
+3762 NWNDAITLLSE
-3768 GNRTAEGWS
+3768 A
-3777 TPVTIFEEGGEYCH
+3777 GEYCQLA
-3791 IEVDKNNHIH
+3791 VDAAGGIH
-3801 IAAYAGNGDV
+3801 IAAYDGSNADL
-3811 KYAYLDSYNSDSAY
+3811 KYVYIDKYDNAANAK
-3825 NETSNSCTVD
+3825 SCTVD
-3835 ASGAVGEHLTLDV
+3835 SYGILGQNITIDV
-3848 AIDEK
+3848 AYNGTYYE
-3853 GNSIPY
+3853 PH
-3859 IGYFTAA
+3859 IGYYALSST
-3866 IKAPKYAY
+3866 KPKYAR
-3874 LVDTTHKNKVPAG
+3874 LTSAEISDG
-3887 VDDNEQFTGAW
+3887 VKEDAYTGVW
-3898 EVTVVP
+3898 ECSIVP
-3904 TPSRLTTNRED
+3904 TSSRAFQDRINVGVWKD
-3915 KINIGVFKKDGVL
+3915 SSGKIKE
-3928 NWSTTDGAKPSSS
+3928 STR
-3941 NIGTS
+3941 GTS
-3946 YSYSK
+3946 SADQYW
-3951 TGDYSS
+3951 G
-3957 SEEESKCYGNGSK
+3957 KCYGNGTSNTVLGYAIK
-3970 NAVFAYQISG
+3970 KSSSEGY
-3980 STGSCIET
+3980 IET

>member
-1 MKKSVFNLGK
+1 MKKSIFNLCK
-11 GKEPLKVIRGGVFAM
+11 GKEPLKVIRGGVFAI

-40 GLGDSVDTEAP
+40 GLGDSVDTKAP

-91 TDTGE
+91 KLTGE
-96 TVLRDEPATV
+96 TVLEDAPATV

-121 QGNKYAGW
+121 PENRYAGW
-129 QLADGKYTA
+129 QLADGTYSA
-138 TARAYDGSHDS
+138 TVRAYDGSHDS
-149 SSDEKSSASS
+149 SSDENSSDSS
-159 SFEIDNTPPVFVI
+159 TFDIDNTPPVFVI

-196 TISDLHSVSS
+196 TIAELHSVSS

-254 YDGIYGDSSGT
+254 YDGIYGDASGT

-286 SADQRTAEEAAADEK
+286 SSDQRTAEEAEADEK

-343 DDEAK
+343 DDEAR
-348 QILAGAEKDTSSAE
+348 QILATAEKDTSSAE

-431 MKEYTAGP
+431 MKEYTASP
-439 ESKEELAEELSET
+439 ESKEELAAELSET
-452 LAKKVRTLE
+452 LAKKVRALE

-475 SKATDNLPATE
+475 SKATDSLPATE
-486 IGGWKLIYDYGK
+486 IEGWKLIYDYGK
-498 NNSGGASVSTK
+498 NNTGGASVSTK

-534 IDGVEFSQN
+534 IDGVEFAQN

-556 PTLKFS
+556 PTLKILS
-562 PGSPS
+562 PGSSS
-567 LQAATGFSFS
+567 LQATTGFSFS

-586 LYTSYLRA
+586 LYASYLRA

-624 STAAFTCGEDGS
+624 STAAFTCAEDGS
-636 WTFSPSGLKD
+636 WTFSPSGLEG

-699 VDEYRGETG
+699 VDEYKGETG

-714 VTVKGAVE
+714 VTVKGSVE
-722 ETNLESVVMEVYAG
+722 ETNLESVVMEVYAEDG
-736 DELKETRNLGKVYS
+736 LKETRNLGKVYS
-750 FSQTIDTAALP
+750 FSQAIDTTALP

-777 NQTTYSSRSAKDSEY
+777 NTATYSSRSAKDSEY

-853 MKVYNEKGD
+853 MKVYNENGEE
-862 VIASTTPPG
+862 IASTTPPG

-876 TYSNSFALPSA
+876 TYSNSFPLPSA

-906 SGEREPKTTSTGI
+906 SGEREAKTTSTGK

-946 TGTVSSTQ
+946 TGTVSSTK

-982 LSQPEKGTAK
+982 LSQPEKGTAR
-992 WTVSLIEGKSLDNGK
+992 WTVSFIDGNSLDNGK

-1021 NSSEA
+1021 NSTEA

-1031 NEKPAVKITEYNSVK
+1031 DEAPTVKITEYNSVK
-1046 NENGF
+1046 SENTDGF
-1051 TEAQKFYLNPT
+1051 TSEQIFYLNPE

-1070 CADNESGSGI
+1070 CSDNIKDGI
-1080 DSVYYHIGAIKT
+1080 DSVYYYVGDIT
-1092 GKETPS
+1092 GKLTPS
-1098 TENGWILA
+1098 TENGWLLA

-1111 ESETG
+1111 DSETG
-1116 WTISLTDLNVTE
+1116 WTVSLTDLGSLTD
-1128 GENYPVHIKATDKA
+1128 GEKYPVHIKATDKA
-1142 GNVSGDN
+1142 GNISDDYAYI
-1149 SAITLYID
+1149 SLYID
-1157 STPPRTTLKGTALF
+1157 K
-1171 DSTGNSVSE
+1171 TG
-1180 LNSDGSAYYAK
+1180 
-1191 ESFSFEGTITEE
+1191 
-1203 NLDSI
+1203 
-1208 KINGNTVTPAGN
+1208 P
-1220 EWKYEP
+1220 
-1226 TIEKDGT
+1226 
-1233 YTYKAVLTDKAGNQ
+1233 VLTASVPDSGLIYKKD
-1247 SEYSIIVTYDTKSP
+1247 EKTYRVYGSN
-1261 SVSVTSPAAGDNTK
+1261 SFNVSVTAEDVAGVASVSANSTSLK
-1275 DGKITISGNA
+1275 GADGIYTGTVSVTPDSDGFASISVVATDSVGNA
-1285 SDIGS
+1285 SE
-1290 GVKKISYTITEVPV
+1290 KTI
-1304 SENPL
+1304 
-1309 VITGEKEIS
+1309 
-1318 ESGEWKFED
+1318 D
-1327 IEIANEGKYSLT
+1327 
-1339 VNAQDVLGNSGSV
+1339 D
-1352 PEVGFYYDNTPPSL
+1352 
-1366 NAEISDKVLFTY
+1366 
-1378 TKDEKKYSVY
+1378 
-1388 SSATFN
+1388 
-1394 IEAKASD
+1394 
-1401 NVSGVSGV
+1401 
-1409 TANSTTT
+1409 
-1416 LQKDADSSY
+1416 
-1425 KGTVVAS
+1425 
-1432 LKADGT
+1432 
-1438 TSISIVASDKYG
+1438 
-1450 NSATQTIENIM
+1450 IM
-1461 VDVAPPSLAISA
+1461 VDLTAPTLAISS

-1484 LSGTVS
+1484 LSGTVA
-1490 DNLGVES
+1490 DNIGVKS
-1497 VAVTDS
+1497 VVITDS
-1503 LDSSKSYVAA
+1503 LDSLKSYEAA
-1513 VSSDGK
+1513 VSGDT
-1519 WSVTLKPTAK
+1519 WSVTLKPSAK
-1529 GEGANET
+1529 GEGADET

-1561 TTDTTAPYWYTGNKD
+1561 TTDTTAPYWYTGNTENK
-1576 LAEPYIS
+1576 EPYIS
-1583 TKASSEKI
+1583 TKASTEKI
-1591 TVSGVEYSLYNS
+1591 TVSGVEHDLYGSNSL
-1603 TSVTVA
+1603 TVA
-1609 AKAKDATTNVGHL
+1609 AKAKDETTNVSNL
-1622 LYNLNDEKDSLSA
+1622 KYNLNDEKDSSSA
-1635 LVWETVDNGNITVE
+1635 VVWKTVDNGNITVE
-1649 NLVQG
+1649 NLAQG
-1654 VNTLKIKAADEAGN
+1654 LNTLKIKAVDEAGN
-1668 ETSPFAISFF
+1668 ETSEVAISFF
-1678 VDSIAPAEPVLKSV
+1678 VDSLAPAEPALKSV
-1692 DSDSDESSMADFAA
+1692 DSDSDTSSMADFAA

-1717 DVTFTIE
+1717 DVTFTLE
-1724 AADDTSGGKDSYSG
+1724 AADDTSGGENSYSG

-1748 NKTLDKAISGTFV
+1748 NKTLSKAISGTLV
-1761 SEENEKSVY
+1761 SEENGKSVY
-1770 SITIPANELASG
+1770 SITIPAVELASG

-1793 NSTTLGMFNFL
+1793 NATTLGMFNFL

-1830 ATDNQEIDGTTLKL
+1830 ATDNQEIDGATLKL

-1859 NAGLEYKAVISD
+1859 NAGSEYKAVILD

-1923 IDNLARLGDGTFI
+1923 IDNLSRLGDGTFI

-1945 TGTLSDDDSTSSA
+1945 TGTLSDDDSTSGA

-1964 ISETPYTGSES
+1964 ISESPYNGSGS
-1975 VKNLAK
+1975 VENLAK
-1981 KFDPATGDF
+1981 KFDPTTGDF
-1990 TFEPKNTEDGEKT
+1990 TFEPENTEDGEKT

-2015 FYTTASTGADSS
+2015 FYTTASTGADSG

-2038 YLKTEQLD
+2038 YLKTEQLP
-2046 DSLAAKVF
+2046 DSLAVSAF

-2076 AGEKVAKDAN
+2076 AGENAAKDAN

-2093 MSNSTLNTSF
+2093 KSNSTLNTSF

-2126 GMTLELFDEA
+2126 GMTLELFDET

-2141 KLKTPEVSASGFTTS
+2141 KLKTPEISASGFTTS
-2156 GTIEQKQIKPNE
+2156 GTIEQKQNDKTKK

-2201 GLAGNGSY
+2201 GLVGNGSY
-2209 SFFIDNSAPE
+2209 SFFIDNAAPE

-2232 GTVSIAGTATD
+2232 GTVSIVGTATD

-2385 YGKDLE
+2385 YGKDKDGKDLE

-2424 NGSFSDS
+2424 EGSFSDS
-2431 DKTAASTNYKYTVLT
+2431 DKTAASTNYGYTVLT
-2446 AYDIVKEITGT
+2446 AYDVVKEITGT
-2457 DYSSTSRTIDDSM
+2457 DYSPTSRTIDVSM

-2476 STKAEMDAWWGIKA
+2476 STKDEMNAWWGIKA

-2498 ILNEKGELN
+2498 ILNERGELN

-2554 VKQYKDE
+2554 VKQYKDK

-2598 AVTSYSVQE
+2598 AVTSYSVQKD
-2607 NTTSLTEGINGYFV
+2607 TSTLTAGREYFV
-2621 QSNVEDKSINKNGY
+2621 QSNVEDTSINKNGY

-2686 AANGIIE
+2686 AKSGIIE

-2743 TDKSKIALSDLT
+2743 TDDSKIALSTLT
-2755 ALPVKQGEHTFY
+2755 ELPVKQGEHTFY
-2767 LYAKKEQTSSATKDT
+2767 LYAKEQTLNATKDT
-2782 FKLTSADSHIRTGG
+2782 FTLESADSHIRTGG

-2810 DGTTVTFEP
+2810 DGTTATFEP
-2819 AMSEAKTSV
+2819 AMSEAKASV

-2857 SGDDDDGMP
+2857 SGDDGDGMP

-2965 TETVSGKDSTLKY
+2965 TETVSDKDSTLKY
-2978 PTGKFTI
+2978 PAGKFTI

-3001 IGMIPKLDATD
+3001 IGMIPKLNATD

-3021 EASASDTTSTTKEKT
+3021 EASASDTTSTTEEKT

-3055 NSIYGFVMDKNEL
+3055 NSVYGFVMDKNEL
-3068 RSDTEEKRI
+3068 GSDTEEKRI

-3090 GKDSQYSVLY
+3090 GTDSQYSVLF
-3100 VKNFVIKQTDSV
+3100 VKNFVLEQLDSKSPVV
-3112 RPNSVIDPFRWNSI
+3112 RVNPFYWNSASS
-3126 TDNSIYGSANAETFT
+3126 NSLYENS
-3141 DLKGHIELENDW
+3141 LKNGHIELE
-3153 EKVSDTIKA
+3153 
-3162 KLPADLK
+3162 ADLPNTFTDSGSTSK
-3169 DNDPKVSGKISICGS
+3169 DRDPKVSGKIVFTGT
-3184 AYDDSRLTALY
+3184 AYDNHGLSSISFSYGSLSNVVGATYDA
-3195 AVIDGFTFKN
+3195 
-3205 ETNLS
+3205 TNKKWSNKGTLS
-3210 TTTVT
+3210 TDGYEFKVYDAIP
-3215 TTEDSVSVE
+3215 ED
-3224 RIMVELATFEKGA
+3224 A
-3237 WITKPGDIDNYGW
+3237 
-3250 NFAVTDGG
+3250 NFKTDTAYFK
-3258 LDQSGH
+3258 QSGH
-3264 RVTWQLDWDTSKIK
+3264 KIYWTLAIDTENTNVISTI
-3278 DVTGVNKIIGFAAKD
+3278 AAADISLTVLATDSNSNTTNATAATTVDDD
-3293 AGNNYSWQK
+3293 AS
-3302 TSTATVIK
+3302 
-3310 DGNEILD
+3310 
-3317 TSETVY
+3317 Y
-3323 NKATYQVDVVPYVV
+3323 NKPVYKTDVVPYIAGI
-3337 KVETKLSK
+3337 
-3345 QKKTNWSVY
+3345 KTNLSSLKKNNSSVY
-3354 NRSARGHYPVQSVV
+3354 DRTALGHYPVSSSETIYVYGFNINGGDLKD
-3368 SNVQPGILNTTSS
+3368 SSSNTTSLTKIDDATTQELKWYS
-3381 EDVILHGFNLN
+3381 SKSAPSGSVYKTGSIKEFKSGKISVIVNNISSLNNENADNSRGNYEKENSTKTGDYSIYQNYYNRQPNNDSNNRLTDDVIL
-3392 GSNVVIKDKDDSKI
+3392 
-3406 SVTTVVQTSSAL
+3406 
-3418 SQIKFNVAKLASG
+3418 
-3431 ELNATV
+3431 
-3437 NEVSIINN
+3437 
-3445 YNNNDAMGSAT
+3445 
-3456 KAGTANKNMY
+3456 
-3466 NRQGNGDTNNILTDD
+3466 
-3481 LVFDVWEFN
+3481 DVWEFN
-3490 DRAAVPINGMATG
+3490 STAARPISGLITDPVMKISPTSGMIG
-3503 VQMKVNQNTRMLN
+3503 
-3516 FAFAN
+3516 FAFTN
-3521 GGLFYSMADKTY
+3521 GPLYFSMPGTVSGNVRNYNSAGEYSYFYWQGSYDFM
-3533 SSRYWAGDWD
+3533 S
-3543 TFAGPSVGFAVDSL
+3543 
-3557 GYTYSVAS
+3557 SVALTYDS
-3565 GGDTNNGG
+3565 IGHTYGASAGGDINSTQADRF
-3573 SVDKYVFYTGRW
+3573 SFMTDRW
-3585 GMGLHG
+3585 GVSGEATAGSYNGSNALRLEAIAQYGDSAGIG
-3591 TGGTLNEN
+3591 TGTLNFDKN
-3599 NSYYFNARRLEEI
+3599 RVKSPSYATARSSNSTNIYLAYYDDLNEEI
-3612 AYKTGNG
+3612 
-3619 TFDYSLMK
+3619 
-3627 YRYLSSEFATSVSGN
+3627 
-3642 TTNLYL
+3642 
-3648 VNYDALTDEVR
+3648 R
-3659 FRAGSFANTTVQN
+3659 FRYGNLSDNSGKANFDNFNDAYRNNTMTSWENLNNGKYSTAYVQVVADANGNCLGNAGEYVSIGVIQAGS
-3672 NGGFFDEYTNGNS
+3672 TNGQAKS
-3685 SYYSTNNCQIIANNS
+3685 D
-3700 TSGGSFPASRGT
+3700 
-3712 TTVEAISGRGAGQ
+3712 TV
-3725 YVDIAVAKNGS
+3725 VM
-3736 NDVACVV
+3736 V
-3743 WYDAYDNCL
+3743 WYDSINNEL
-3752 KYTYY
+3752 KYTYNT
-3757 QNPIS
+3757 NPTAGTTGKNKT
-3762 NWTNLK
+3762 NWNDAITLLSE
-3768 GNRTAEGWS
+3768 A
-3777 TPVTIFEEGGEYCH
+3777 GEYCQLA
-3791 IEVDKNNHIH
+3791 VDAAGGIH
-3801 IAAYAGNGDV
+3801 IAAYDGSNADL
-3811 KYAYLDSYNSDSAY
+3811 KYVYIDKYDNAANAK
-3825 NETSNSCTVD
+3825 SCTVD
-3835 ASGAVGEHLTLDV
+3835 SYGILGQNITIDV
-3848 AIDEK
+3848 AYNGTYYE
-3853 GNSIPY
+3853 PH
-3859 IGYFTAA
+3859 IGYYALSST
-3866 IKAPKYAY
+3866 KPKYAR
-3874 LVDTTHKNKVPAG
+3874 LTSAEISDG
-3887 VDDNEQFTGAW
+3887 VKEDAYTGVW
-3898 EVTVVP
+3898 ECSIVP
-3904 TPSRLTTNRED
+3904 TSSRAFQDRINVGVWKD
-3915 KINIGVFKKDGVL
+3915 SSGKIKE
-3928 NWSTTDGAKPSSS
+3928 STR
-3941 NIGTS
+3941 GTS
-3946 YSYSK
+3946 SADQYW
-3951 TGDYSS
+3951 G
-3957 SEEESKCYGNGSK
+3957 KCYGNGTSNTVLGYAIK
-3970 NAVFAYQISG
+3970 KSSSEGY
-3980 STGSCIET
+3980 IET

>member
-1 MKKSVFNLGK
+1 MKKSIFNLGK
-11 GKEPLKVIRGGVFAM
+11 GKEPLRVIRGGVFAI

-106 DSSSKHWRIDLNKYS
+106 DSSSKRWRIDLNKYS
-121 QGNKYAGW
+121 PENRYAGW

-179 SGSSSPSAYGS
+179 SGTSSPSAYGS

-196 TISDLHSVSS
+196 TIAELHSVSS

-249 AGSAR
+249 AGSQR
-254 YDGIYGDSSGT
+254 YYGIYGDSSGT

-286 SADQRTAEEAAADEK
+286 SADQRSAEEAAADEK

-348 QILAGAEKDTSSAE
+348 QILEGAEKDTSSAE

-439 ESKEELAEELSET
+439 ESKEELATELAET
-452 LAKKVRTLE
+452 LAKKVRALE
-461 DDRDGYSDSTFTEY
+461 DDRDGYSGSTFTEY
-475 SKATDNLPATE
+475 SKATDSLPATE
-486 IGGWKLIYDYGK
+486 IEGWKLIYDYGK

-556 PTLKFS
+556 PTLKILS
-562 PGSPS
+562 PGSSS

-586 LYTSYLRA
+586 LYASYLRA

-624 STAAFTCGEDGS
+624 STAAFTCAEDGS
-636 WTFSPSGLKD
+636 WTFSPSGLEG

-699 VDEYRGETG
+699 VDEYKGETG

-714 VTVKGAVE
+714 VTVKGSVE

-736 DELKETRNLGKVYS
+736 DELKETRDLGKVYS

-777 NQTTYSSRSAKDSEY
+777 NTATYSSRSAEDSEY

-853 MKVYNEKGD
+853 MKVYNENGD
-862 VIASTTPPG
+862 VIDSTTPPG
-871 EIGKS
+871 ELGKS

-906 SGEREPKTTSTGI
+906 SGEREAKTTSTGK

-946 TGTVSSTQ
+946 KGTVSSTQ
-954 STVKA
+954 STVEAK
-959 EFTKANI
+959 FTKANI
-966 DGKDADEKKL
+966 DGKDAGETKL
-976 SEYNAM
+976 SEYTAM
-982 LSQPEKGTAK
+982 LSQPEKGTEK
-992 WTVSLIEGKSLDNGK
+992 WTVSLIEGKALDNGK
-1007 YTVRFT
+1007 YTVLFT

-1021 NSSEA
+1021 NSTEA

-1031 NEKPAVKITEYNSVK
+1031 DEAPTVKITEYNSVK
-1046 NENGF
+1046 SENTDGF
-1051 TEAQKFYLNPT
+1051 TSEQIFYLNPS

-1070 CADNESGSGI
+1070 CSDNIKDGI
-1080 DSVYYHIGAIKT
+1080 DSVYYYVGDIT
-1092 GKETPS
+1092 GKLTPS
-1098 TENGWILA
+1098 TENGWLLA

-1111 ESETG
+1111 DSETG
-1116 WTISLTDLNVTE
+1116 WTVSLTDLGSLTD
-1128 GENYPVHIKATDKA
+1128 GEKYPVHIKATDKA
-1142 GNVSGDN
+1142 GNISDDYAYI
-1149 SAITLYID
+1149 SLYID
-1157 STPPRTTLKGTALF
+1157 KTGPVLTASVP
-1171 DSTGNSVSE
+1171 DSG
-1180 LNSDGSAYYAK
+1180 L
-1191 ESFSFEGTITEE
+1191 
-1203 NLDSI
+1203 
-1208 KINGNTVTPAGN
+1208 
-1220 EWKYEP
+1220 
-1226 TIEKDGT
+1226 
-1233 YTYKAVLTDKAGNQ
+1233 TYKKDEK
-1247 SEYSIIVTYDTKSP
+1247 TYRVYGSN
-1261 SVSVTSPAAGDNTK
+1261 SFNVSVTAEDVAGVASVSANSTSLK
-1275 DGKITISGNA
+1275 GADGIYTGTVSVTPDSDGFASISVVATDSVGNA
-1285 SDIGS
+1285 SE
-1290 GVKKISYTITEVPV
+1290 KTI
-1304 SENPL
+1304 
-1309 VITGEKEIS
+1309 
-1318 ESGEWKFED
+1318 D
-1327 IEIANEGKYSLT
+1327 
-1339 VNAQDVLGNSGSV
+1339 D
-1352 PEVGFYYDNTPPSL
+1352 
-1366 NAEISDKVLFTY
+1366 
-1378 TKDEKKYSVY
+1378 
-1388 SSATFN
+1388 
-1394 IEAKASD
+1394 
-1401 NVSGVSGV
+1401 
-1409 TANSTTT
+1409 
-1416 LQKDADSSY
+1416 
-1425 KGTVVAS
+1425 
-1432 LKADGT
+1432 
-1438 TSISIVASDKYG
+1438 
-1450 NSATQTIENIM
+1450 IM
-1461 VDVAPPSLAISA
+1461 VDLTAPTLAISS
-1473 YPENATKDGFT
+1473 YPENATKDEFT
-1484 LSGTVS
+1484 LSGTVA
-1490 DNLGVES
+1490 DNIGVKS
-1497 VAVTDS
+1497 VVITDS
-1503 LDSSKSYVAA
+1503 LDSSKSYEAT
-1513 VSSDGK
+1513 VSGGT
-1519 WSVTLKPTAK
+1519 WSVTLKPSSIAA
-1529 GEGANET
+1529 GADET
-1536 KDGSHTYTVTAK
+1536 KDGSHTYTITAK

-1561 TTDTTAPYWYTGNKD
+1561 TTDTTAPYWYTGNTENK
-1576 LAEPYIS
+1576 EPYIS

-1591 TVSGVEYSLYNS
+1591 TVSGVEHSLYNS

-1635 LVWETVDNGNITVE
+1635 LVWNEVDNGNITVE
-1649 NLVQG
+1649 NLAQG

-1668 ETSPFAISFF
+1668 ETSEAAISFF
-1678 VDSIAPAEPVLKSV
+1678 VDSIAPAEPVLRSV
-1692 DSDSDESSMADFAA
+1692 DRDSDTSSMADFAA

-1717 DVTFTIE
+1717 DVTFTLE
-1724 AADDTSGGKDSYSG
+1724 AADDTSGGENSYSG

-1748 NKTLDKAISGTFV
+1748 NKTLTNAISGTIV
-1761 SEENEKSVY
+1761 SEGNGKQVY
-1770 SITIPANELASG
+1770 SITVPANELASG

-1793 NSTTLGMFNFL
+1793 NTTTLGMFNFL

-1830 ATDNQEIDGTTLKL
+1830 ATDNQEIDGATLRL
-1844 EYSADKTAWTELSSV
+1844 EYSLDKAAWTELSSV
-1859 NAGLEYKAVISD
+1859 NAGSEYKAVISD

-1881 TKFADKST
+1881 TKFEDKST

-1964 ISETPYTGSES
+1964 ISETPYTGSGD

-1981 KFDPATGDF
+1981 KFDPTTGDF
-1990 TFEPKNTEDGEKT
+1990 TFEPEHTEDGEKT

-2027 GSTTYLKNPKL
+2027 GSTTYLKKPKL
-2038 YLKTEQLD
+2038 YLKTEPLE

-2054 TYKSDSNSPTVTAGK
+2054 AYNSDSNSPTVTAGK
-2069 GVLYSDN
+2069 GVLYSDK

-2141 KLKTPEVSASGFTTS
+2141 KLKTPEISASGFTTS
-2156 GTIEQKQIKPNE
+2156 GTIEQKQNDKTNE
-2168 IDPTTSIWTTEIIDL
+2168 IDPTTSVWTTEIIDL

-2209 SFFIDNSAPE
+2209 SFFIDNAAPE

-2232 GTVSIAGTATD
+2232 GTVSIVGTATD

-2300 DFDGKNDDVISDP
+2300 DFDGKNDDVNSDP

-2318 KGGNPALDVYDS
+2318 KGGNPTLDVYDS

-2351 DAIGNYSIYTEYA
+2351 DAIGNYSIYTKYA

-2385 YGKDLE
+2385 YGKDKDGKDLE

-2446 AYDIVKEITGT
+2446 AYDVVKEITGT
-2457 DYSSTSRTIDDSM
+2457 DYSPTSRTIDDSM

-2476 STKAEMDAWWGIKA
+2476 STKEEMNAWWGIKA

-2498 ILNEKGELN
+2498 ILNERGELN

-2554 VKQYKDE
+2554 VKQYE
-2561 ITSNPTELPAYT
+2561 NTITSNPTELPEYT

-2607 NTTSLTEGINGYFV
+2607 NTNTLTAGREYYV
-2621 QSNVEDKSINKNGY
+2621 QSNVEDTSINKNGY

-2686 AANGIIE
+2686 AKSGIIE

-2743 TDKSKIALSDLT
+2743 TDDSKIALSTLT
-2755 ALPVKQGEHTFY
+2755 ELPVKQGDDTFY
-2767 LYAKKEQTSSATKDT
+2767 LYAKEQTLNATKDT
-2782 FKLTSADSHIRTGG
+2782 FTLESADSHIRTGG

-2810 DGTTVTFEP
+2810 DGTTATFEP

-2857 SGDDDDGMP
+2857 SGDDGDGMP

-2965 TETVSGKDSTLKY
+2965 TETISGKDSTLKY
-2978 PTGKFTI
+2978 PAGKFTI

-3012 TTATTGTVT
+3012 ENATTGTVT
-3021 EASASDTTSTTKEKT
+3021 EASASDTTSTTEEKT

-3055 NSIYGFVMDKNEL
+3055 NSVYGFVMNKNEL
-3068 RSDTEEKRI
+3068 GSDTKEKGI

-3090 GKDSQYSVLY
+3090 GTDSQYSVLF
-3100 VKNFVIKQTDSV
+3100 VKNFVLEQSDSKSPVV
-3112 RPNSVIDPFRWNSI
+3112 RVNPFYWNSASS
-3126 TDNSIYGSANAETFT
+3126 NSLYENS
-3141 DLKGHIELENDW
+3141 LKNGHIELE
-3153 EKVSDTIKA
+3153 
-3162 KLPADLK
+3162 ADLPDTFKNSESASK
-3169 DNDPKVSGKISICGS
+3169 DRDPKVSGKIVFTGT
-3184 AYDDSRLTALY
+3184 AYDNHGLSSVSFSYGSLSNVVGATYNA
-3195 AVIDGFTFKN
+3195 ANKKWSKTGT
-3205 ETNLS
+3205 LS
-3210 TTTVT
+3210 TDGYEFKVYDAIP
-3215 TTEDSVSVE
+3215 ED
-3224 RIMVELATFEKGA
+3224 A
-3237 WITKPGDIDNYGW
+3237 
-3250 NFAVTDGG
+3250 NFKTDTAYFN
-3258 LDQSGH
+3258 QSGH
-3264 RVTWQLDWDTSKIK
+3264 KIYWTLAVDTENTKVISTTAAADISLTVLATDSNSNTTNATAVTTVDD
-3278 DVTGVNKIIGFAAKD
+3278 D
-3293 AGNNYSWQK
+3293 AS
-3302 TSTATVIK
+3302 
-3310 DGNEILD
+3310 
-3317 TSETVY
+3317 Y
-3323 NKATYQVDVVPYVV
+3323 NKPVYKTDVVPYIAGI
-3337 KVETKLSK
+3337 
-3345 QKKTNWSVY
+3345 KTNLSSLKKNNSSVY
-3354 NRSARGHYPVQSVV
+3354 DRTALGHYPVSSSETIYVYGFNINGG
-3368 SNVQPGILNTTSS
+3368 SLKDSSSKTTSLTKIDDATTQKWYS
-3381 EDVILHGFNLN
+3381 SKSAPSGSVYETGSIKEFKSGKISVIVNGISSLNNENADNSRGNYEKETSNIIGDYSIYQNYYNRQPNNDSNNRLTDDVIL
-3392 GSNVVIKDKDDSKI
+3392 
-3406 SVTTVVQTSSAL
+3406 
-3418 SQIKFNVAKLASG
+3418 
-3431 ELNATV
+3431 
-3437 NEVSIINN
+3437 
-3445 YNNNDAMGSAT
+3445 
-3456 KAGTANKNMY
+3456 
-3466 NRQGNGDTNNILTDD
+3466 
-3481 LVFDVWEFN
+3481 DVWEFN
-3490 DRAAVPINGMATG
+3490 SKAAAPVSGMIEQPVMKINPDSGMVG
-3503 VQMKVNQNTRMLN
+3503 
-3516 FAFAN
+3516 FAFVN
-3521 GGLFYSMADKTY
+3521 GPLYFSMGGKIDNTEYSAQ
-3533 SSRYWAGDWD
+3533 YWMGSYDFF
-3543 TFAGPSVGFAVDSL
+3543 TSVGFAYDKL
-3557 GYTYSVAS
+3557 GYSYGCAA
-3565 GGDTNNGG
+3565 GGDINST
-3573 SVDKYVFYTGRW
+3573 SADKFQLMTSRW
-3585 GMGLHG
+3585 GRAGIEQNGSYQG
-3591 TGGTLNEN
+3591 TKDVNQSGWNIGT
-3599 NSYYFNARRLEEI
+3599 NSLRMESIGQKDSSGVRI
-3612 AYKTGNG
+3612 
-3619 TFDYSLMK
+3619 FDKQRIKSP
-3627 YRYLSSEFATSVSGN
+3627 SFATAVHGSS
-3642 TTNLYL
+3642 TNLYL
-3648 VNYDALTDEVR
+3648 AYYDNINDEIRFKYGSTTSANRGDFGSFTDYDTQGDAYQYRNAYVSMI
-3659 FRAGSFANTTVQN
+3659 AGSNTGRN
-3672 NGGFFDEYTNGNS
+3672 AGEYVS
-3685 SYYSTNNCQIIANNS
+3685 
-3700 TSGGSFPASRGT
+3700 
-3712 TTVEAISGRGAGQ
+3712 
-3725 YVDIAVAKNGS
+3725 IAVVSKEETAVD
-3736 NDVACVV
+3736 DVVVAV
-3743 WYDAYDNCL
+3743 WYDATDRCL
-3752 KYTYY
+3752 RYSYNTTPTVAR
-3757 QNPIS
+3757 NA
-3762 NWTNLK
+3762 NTDA
-3768 GNRTAEGWS
+3768 TGWS
-3777 TPVTIFEEGGEYCH
+3777 TPEPVFTGDMENAGEWCQVMADKSGG
-3791 IEVDKNNHIH
+3791 IH
-3801 IAAYAGNGDV
+3801 IAAYDPINLDLV
-3811 KYAYLDSYNSDSAY
+3811 YAYKSSYQASSF
-3825 NETSNSCTVD
+3825 ETCIVDGYGVVGSN
-3835 ASGAVGEHLTLDV
+3835 LTLDV
-3848 AIDEK
+3848 AK
-3853 GNSIPY
+3853 NAGGKWIPY
-3859 IGYFTAA
+3859 IGYYATSCV
-3866 IKAPKYAY
+3866 KPKVAY
-3874 LVDTTHKNKVPAG
+3874 LSDTSANAPAG
-3887 VDDNEQFTGAW
+3887 TIEDVITRAW
-3898 EVTVVP
+3898 EISVIP
-3904 TPSRLTTNRED
+3904 TTNTIPLGSQGNNKMNVGVWKD
-3915 KINIGVFKKDGVL
+3915 KDSWQIKNSV
-3928 NWSTTDGAKPSSS
+3928 
-3941 NIGTS
+3941 
-3946 YSYSK
+3946 
-3951 TGDYSS
+3951 TGDNTGSHSGSS
-3957 SEEESKCYGNGSK
+3957 YGATCWDKVYGNGTANPVMGYAIK
-3970 NAVFAYQISG
+3970 SG
-3980 STGSCIET
+3980 ATGYIET

>member
-26 MLCALVCAAGSCKV
+26 MLGALVCAAGSCKV

-66 RDTFILYGDCD
+66 RDTFILYGECD

-96 TVLRDEPATV
+96 TVLKDEPATV
-106 DSSSKHWRIDLNKYS
+106 DSSSKRWRIDLNKYS
-121 QGNKYAGW
+121 TENRYAGW

-196 TISDLHSVSS
+196 TIAELHSVSS

-276 NSKKYVAPPE
+276 NAKKYVAPPE
-286 SADQRTAEEAAADEK
+286 SSDQRTAEEAAADEK

-343 DDEAK
+343 DDEAR
-348 QILAGAEKDTSSAE
+348 QILARAEKDTSSAE

-431 MKEYTAGP
+431 MKEYTASP
-439 ESKEELAEELSET
+439 ESKEELAAELSET
-452 LAKKVRTLE
+452 LAKKVRALE

-475 SKATDNLPATE
+475 SKATDSLPATE
-486 IGGWKLIYDYGK
+486 IEGWKLIYDYGK
-498 NNSGGASVSTK
+498 NNTGGASVSTK

-534 IDGVEFSQN
+534 IDGVEFAQN

-556 PTLKFS
+556 PTLKILS
-562 PGSPS
+562 PGSSS
-567 LQAATGFSFS
+567 LQATTGFSFS

-586 LYTSYLRA
+586 LYASYLRA
-594 TLSVTD
+594 ALSVTD
-600 QDTNADLGTYTE
+600 QDTNAALGTYTE

-624 STAAFTCGEDGS
+624 STAAFTCAEDGS
-636 WTFSPSGLKD
+636 WTFSPSGLNG
-646 YEKIKAEKGSGK
+646 YEKIKAEKDSGK

-686 KKPSVGISSITPT
+686 VLPKIEISSITPT
-699 VDEYRGETG
+699 VDEYDGKTG
-708 PFVNGT
+708 PFVNET
-714 VTVKGAVE
+714 ITVKGSVTE
-722 ETNLESVVMEVYAG
+722 SNLSSVVMKIYSG
-736 DELKETRNLGKVYS
+736 SELKETKSLGKVYS
-750 FSQTIDTAALP
+750 ISEKIDTTKFTDNENLYI
-761 DEVLLDVRV
+761 EFE
-770 TATDKVG
+770 ATDSVG
-777 NQTTYSSRSAKDSEY
+777 NIGSCSSKDDSTYSS
-792 TSLKISQKT
+792 LKIWQET
-801 DNPVITLNNAS
+801 DLPVITLNNAS

-832 VISNNKI
+832 TISNNKLTAT
-839 SVSVSDD
+839 VSDD
-846 DLIKSVT
+846 DSIVT
-853 MKVYNEKGD
+853 VAVTVYDKDGNQLSDDKVSSIYGLNPYEFT
-862 VIASTTPPG
+862 VN
-871 EIGKS
+871 KS
-876 TYSNSFALPSA
+876 TYNLSYYLPSD
-887 EGVYKV
+887 EGVYKICV
-893 EVIATDDILSTEL
+893 DAYDYLKSDTNAKEY
-906 SGEREPKTTSTGI
+906 GKGTTNP
-919 FYVAVSAGAP
+919 FYIAVSAGAP
-929 AITLDS
+929 TISLNS
-935 VKTYLTATPSF
+935 VATYQTSKPSF
-946 TGTVSSTQ
+946 SGTVSSTQ
-954 STVKA
+954 SDVSA
-959 EFTKANI
+959 AFTSAKINNSAL
-966 DGKDADEKKL
+966 DETALK
-976 SEYNAM
+976 E
-982 LSQPEKGTAK
+982 LSQKLEAAK
-992 WTVSLIEGKSLDNGK
+992 ADDSTSWTVSLKNGESLENGE
-1007 YTVRFT
+1007 YSVSFT

-1021 NSSEA
+1021 NSVKTD
-1026 EFTVD
+1026 FTVD
-1031 NEKPAVKITEYNSVK
+1031 SEAPTVKITEYNSIK
-1046 NENGF
+1046 SENKNGF
-1051 TEAQKFYLNPT
+1051 TLDDNIIFYINPE

-1070 CADNESGSGI
+1070 CADTLSGI
-1080 DSVYYHIGAIKT
+1080 DSVYYYVGDIT

-1098 TENGWILA
+1098 TENGWLLA
-1106 NLTKT
+1106 NLTKSDD
-1111 ESETG
+1111 EIG
-1116 WTISLTDLNVTE
+1116 WTVSLTDLNVTE
-1128 GENYPVHIKATDKA
+1128 GETYKVHIKAKDNA
-1142 GNVSGDN
+1142 GNISDDYCYI
-1149 SAITLYID
+1149 SLYID
-1157 STPPRTTLKGTALF
+1157 KTGPKLTASVP
-1171 DSTGNSVSE
+1171 DSDLTYPKNEKTYRVYGSNSF
-1180 LNSDGSAYYAK
+1180 K
-1191 ESFSFEGTITEE
+1191 
-1203 NLDSI
+1203 
-1208 KINGNTVTPAGN
+1208 
-1220 EWKYEP
+1220 
-1226 TIEKDGT
+1226 
-1233 YTYKAVLTDKAGNQ
+1233 
-1247 SEYSIIVTYDTKSP
+1247 
-1261 SVSVTSPAAGDNTK
+1261 VSVTATDVAGV
-1275 DGKITISGNA
+1275 A
-1285 SDIGS
+1285 S
-1290 GVKKISYTITEVPV
+1290 V
-1304 SENPL
+1304 S
-1309 VITGEKEIS
+1309 
-1318 ESGEWKFED
+1318 
-1327 IEIANEGKYSLT
+1327 
-1339 VNAQDVLGNSGSV
+1339 
-1352 PEVGFYYDNTPPSL
+1352 
-1366 NAEISDKVLFTY
+1366 
-1378 TKDEKKYSVY
+1378 
-1388 SSATFN
+1388 
-1394 IEAKASD
+1394 
-1401 NVSGVSGV
+1401 
-1409 TANSTTT
+1409 ANSTSLVKCDDGIYT
-1416 LQKDADSSY
+1416 
-1425 KGTVVAS
+1425 GTVSVTPDS
-1432 LKADGT
+1432 DGFA
-1438 TSISIVASDKYG
+1438 SISVVAMDSVG
-1450 NSATQTIENIM
+1450 NSSEMSIDDIM
-1461 VDVAPPSLAISA
+1461 IDSTAPTVAISS

-1503 LDSSKSYVAA
+1503 LDSSKSYTAA

-1529 GEGANET
+1529 GEGADET

-1561 TTDTTAPYWYTGNKD
+1561 TTDTTAPYWYTGNTENK
-1576 LAEPYIS
+1576 EPYVS
-1583 TKASSEKI
+1583 TKASTEKI
-1591 TVSGVEYSLYNS
+1591 TVSGVKHYLYGSNSL
-1603 TSVTVA
+1603 TVA

-1635 LVWETVDNGNITVE
+1635 LVWNEVDNGNITVE
-1649 NLVQG
+1649 NLAQG

-1668 ETSPFAISFF
+1668 ETSEVAISFF
-1678 VDSIAPAEPVLKSV
+1678 VDSIAPTEPALKSV
-1692 DSDSDESSMADFAA
+1692 DSDSDTSSMADFAA

-1717 DVTFTIE
+1717 DVTFTLE
-1724 AADDTSGGKDSYSG
+1724 AADDTSGGENSYSG

-1748 NKTLDKAISGTFV
+1748 NKTLTKTISGTFV
-1761 SEENEKSVY
+1761 LEENGKSVY
-1770 SITIPANELASG
+1770 SITIPAKELASG

-1793 NSTTLGMFNFL
+1793 NATTLGMFNFL
-1804 LDDKAPAVSMS
+1804 LDDKPPAVSMS
-1815 SPAGDVNKTISLSAS
+1815 SPAGDVNKTISLGAS
-1830 ATDNQEIDGTTLKL
+1830 ATDNQEIDGATLKL

-1899 AKNEGKSEEIALR
+1899 AKNEGMSEAAALR

-1964 ISETPYTGSES
+1964 ISGSPYTGSES
-1975 VKNLAK
+1975 VKGTTT
-1981 KFDPATGDF
+1981 FDKTTGDF
-1990 TFEPKNTEDGEKT
+1990 TFEPENTEDGEKT
-2003 LYFYIKDNGGNE
+2003 LYLYIKDNGGNE

-2027 GSTTYLKNPKL
+2027 RSATYLKNPKL
-2038 YLKTEQLD
+2038 YLKTEPLD
-2046 DSLAAKVF
+2046 DSLAVSAF

-2076 AGEKVAKDAN
+2076 AGENAAKDAN

-2093 MSNSTLNTSF
+2093 RSNSTLNTSF

-2126 GMTLELFDEA
+2126 GMTLELFDET

-2141 KLKTPEVSASGFTTS
+2141 KLKTPEISASGFTTS
-2156 GTIEQKQIKPNE
+2156 GTIEQKQNDKTKK

-2201 GLAGNGSY
+2201 GLVGNGSY
-2209 SFFIDNSAPE
+2209 SFFIDNAAPE

-2232 GTVSIAGTATD
+2232 GTVSIVGTATD

-2385 YGKDLE
+2385 YGKDKDGKDLE

-2424 NGSFSDS
+2424 EGSFSDS
-2431 DKTAASTNYKYTVLT
+2431 DKTAASTNYGYTVLT
-2446 AYDIVKEITGT
+2446 AYDVVKEITGT
-2457 DYSSTSRTIDDSM
+2457 DYSPTSRTIDVSM

-2476 STKAEMDAWWGIKA
+2476 STKDEMNAWWGIKA

-2498 ILNEKGELN
+2498 ILNERGELN

-2554 VKQYKDE
+2554 VKQYKDK

-2598 AVTSYSVQE
+2598 AVTSYSVQKD
-2607 NTTSLTEGINGYFV
+2607 TSTLTAGREYFV
-2621 QSNVEDKSINKNGY
+2621 QSNVEDTSINKNGY

-2686 AANGIIE
+2686 AKSGIIE

-2743 TDKSKIALSDLT
+2743 TDDSKIALSTLT
-2755 ALPVKQGEHTFY
+2755 ELPVKQGEHTFY
-2767 LYAKKEQTSSATKDT
+2767 LYAKEQTLNATKDT
-2782 FKLTSADSHIRTGG
+2782 FTLESADSHIRTGG

-2810 DGTTVTFEP
+2810 DGTTATFEP
-2819 AMSEAKTSV
+2819 AMSEAKASV

-2857 SGDDDDGMP
+2857 SGDDGDGMP

-2965 TETVSGKDSTLKY
+2965 TETVSDKDSTLKY
-2978 PTGKFTI
+2978 PAGKFTI

-3001 IGMIPKLDATD
+3001 IGMIPKLNATD

-3021 EASASDTTSTTKEKT
+3021 EASASDTTSTTEEKT

-3055 NSIYGFVMDKNEL
+3055 NSVYGFVMDKNEL
-3068 RSDTEEKRI
+3068 GSDTEEKRI

-3090 GKDSQYSVLY
+3090 GTDSQYSVLF
-3100 VKNFVIKQTDSV
+3100 VKNFVLEQLDSKSPVV
-3112 RPNSVIDPFRWNSI
+3112 RVNPFYWNSASS
-3126 TDNSIYGSANAETFT
+3126 NSLYENS
-3141 DLKGHIELENDW
+3141 LKNGHIELE
-3153 EKVSDTIKA
+3153 
-3162 KLPADLK
+3162 ADLPNTFTDSGSTSK
-3169 DNDPKVSGKISICGS
+3169 DRDPKVSGKIVFTGT
-3184 AYDDSRLTALY
+3184 AYDNHGLSSISFSYGSLSNVVGATYDA
-3195 AVIDGFTFKN
+3195 
-3205 ETNLS
+3205 TNKKWSNKGTLS
-3210 TTTVT
+3210 TDGYEFKVYDAIP
-3215 TTEDSVSVE
+3215 ED
-3224 RIMVELATFEKGA
+3224 A
-3237 WITKPGDIDNYGW
+3237 
-3250 NFAVTDGG
+3250 NFKTDTAYFK
-3258 LDQSGH
+3258 QSGH
-3264 RVTWQLDWDTSKIK
+3264 KIYWTLAIDTENTNVISTI
-3278 DVTGVNKIIGFAAKD
+3278 AAADISLTVLATDSNSNTTNATAATTVDDD
-3293 AGNNYSWQK
+3293 AS
-3302 TSTATVIK
+3302 
-3310 DGNEILD
+3310 
-3317 TSETVY
+3317 Y
-3323 NKATYQVDVVPYVV
+3323 NKPVYKTDVVPYIAGI
-3337 KVETKLSK
+3337 
-3345 QKKTNWSVY
+3345 KTNLSSLKKNNSSVY
-3354 NRSARGHYPVQSVV
+3354 DRTALGHYPVSSSETIYVYGFNINGGDLKD
-3368 SNVQPGILNTTSS
+3368 SSSNTTSLTKIDDATTQELKWYS
-3381 EDVILHGFNLN
+3381 SKSAPSGSVYKTGSIKEFKSGKISVIVNNISSLNNENADNSRGNYEKENSTKTGDYSIYQNYYNRQPNNDSNNRLTDDVIL
-3392 GSNVVIKDKDDSKI
+3392 
-3406 SVTTVVQTSSAL
+3406 
-3418 SQIKFNVAKLASG
+3418 
-3431 ELNATV
+3431 
-3437 NEVSIINN
+3437 
-3445 YNNNDAMGSAT
+3445 
-3456 KAGTANKNMY
+3456 
-3466 NRQGNGDTNNILTDD
+3466 
-3481 LVFDVWEFN
+3481 DVWEFN
-3490 DRAAVPINGMATG
+3490 STAARPISGLITDPVMKISPTSGMIG
-3503 VQMKVNQNTRMLN
+3503 
-3516 FAFAN
+3516 FAFTN
-3521 GGLFYSMADKTY
+3521 GPLYFSMPGTVSGNVRNYNSAGEYSYFYWQGSYDFM
-3533 SSRYWAGDWD
+3533 S
-3543 TFAGPSVGFAVDSL
+3543 
-3557 GYTYSVAS
+3557 SVALTYDS
-3565 GGDTNNGG
+3565 IGHTYGASAGGDINSTQADRF
-3573 SVDKYVFYTGRW
+3573 SFMTDRW
-3585 GMGLHG
+3585 GVSGEATAGSYNGSNALRLEAIAQYGDSAGIG
-3591 TGGTLNEN
+3591 TGTLNFDKN
-3599 NSYYFNARRLEEI
+3599 RVKSPSYATARSSNSTNIYLAYYDDLNEEI
-3612 AYKTGNG
+3612 
-3619 TFDYSLMK
+3619 
-3627 YRYLSSEFATSVSGN
+3627 
-3642 TTNLYL
+3642 
-3648 VNYDALTDEVR
+3648 R
-3659 FRAGSFANTTVQN
+3659 FRYGNLSDNSGKANFDNFNDAYRNNTMTSWENLNNGKYSTAYVQVVADANGNCLGNAGEYVSIGVIQAGS
-3672 NGGFFDEYTNGNS
+3672 TNGQAKS
-3685 SYYSTNNCQIIANNS
+3685 D
-3700 TSGGSFPASRGT
+3700 
-3712 TTVEAISGRGAGQ
+3712 TV
-3725 YVDIAVAKNGS
+3725 VM
-3736 NDVACVV
+3736 V
-3743 WYDAYDNCL
+3743 WYDSINNEL
-3752 KYTYY
+3752 KYTYNT
-3757 QNPIS
+3757 NPTAGTTGKNKT
-3762 NWTNLK
+3762 NWNDAITLLSE
-3768 GNRTAEGWS
+3768 A
-3777 TPVTIFEEGGEYCH
+3777 GEYCQLA
-3791 IEVDKNNHIH
+3791 VDAAGGIH
-3801 IAAYAGNGDV
+3801 IAAYDGSNADL
-3811 KYAYLDSYNSDSAY
+3811 KYVYIDKYDNAANAK
-3825 NETSNSCTVD
+3825 SCTVD
-3835 ASGAVGEHLTLDV
+3835 SYGILGQNITIDV
-3848 AIDEK
+3848 AYNGTYYE
-3853 GNSIPY
+3853 PH
-3859 IGYFTAA
+3859 IGYYALSST
-3866 IKAPKYAY
+3866 KPKYAR
-3874 LVDTTHKNKVPAG
+3874 LTSAEISDG
-3887 VDDNEQFTGAW
+3887 VKEDAYTGVW
-3898 EVTVVP
+3898 ECSIVP
-3904 TPSRLTTNRED
+3904 TSSRAFQDRINVGVWKD
-3915 KINIGVFKKDGVL
+3915 SSGKIKE
-3928 NWSTTDGAKPSSS
+3928 STR
-3941 NIGTS
+3941 GTS
-3946 YSYSK
+3946 SADQYW
-3951 TGDYSS
+3951 G
-3957 SEEESKCYGNGSK
+3957 KCYGNGTSNTVLGYAIK
-3970 NAVFAYQISG
+3970 KSSSEGY
-3980 STGSCIET
+3980 IET

>member
-1 MKKSVFNLGK
+1 MEKSVFNLGK
-11 GKEPLKVIRGGVFAM
+11 GKEPLKVIRGGVFAI

-106 DSSSKHWRIDLNKYS
+106 DSLSKHWRIDLNKYS
-121 QGNKYAGW
+121 PENRYAGW

-179 SGSSSPSAYGS
+179 SGTSSPSAYGS

-196 TISDLHSVSS
+196 TIAELHSVSS

-216 SIVSKENYNGEEIS
+216 SIVSKENYKGEEIS

-265 QKYTCSIKLTD
+265 QKYTCSIRLTD
-276 NSKKYVAPPE
+276 NAKKYVAPPE

-343 DDEAK
+343 DDEARK
-348 QILAGAEKDTSSAE
+348 ILAGAEKDTSSAE

-411 DQTQIDLDGNE
+411 DQTQIDLDGNG

-439 ESKEELAEELSET
+439 ESKEELAAELAET
-452 LAKKVRTLE
+452 LAKKVRDLE

-534 IDGVEFSQN
+534 IDGVEFAQN

-556 PTLKFS
+556 PTLRILS
-562 PGSPS
+562 PGSSS

-586 LYTSYLRA
+586 LYASYLRA
-594 TLSVTD
+594 ALSVTD

-624 STAAFTCGEDGS
+624 STAAFTCAEDGS
-636 WTFSPSGLKD
+636 WTFSPSGLKG

-699 VDEYRGETG
+699 VDEYKGETG

-714 VTVKGAVE
+714 VTVKGSVE

-750 FSQTIDTAALP
+750 FSQTIDTTALL

-777 NQTTYSSRSAKDSEY
+777 NTATYSSRSAKDSEY
-792 TSLKISQKT
+792 KSLKISQKT

-839 SVSVSDD
+839 SVSISDD

-853 MKVYNEKGD
+853 MKVYNENGEE
-862 VIASTTPPG
+862 IASTTPPG

-906 SGEREPKTTSTGI
+906 SGEREPKTTSTGK

-946 TGTVSSTQ
+946 TGKVSSTQ
-954 STVKA
+954 ASVSAK
-959 EFTKANI
+959 FTKANI
-966 DGKDADEKKL
+966 GGTDADETEL
-976 SEYNAM
+976 SKYYNM
-982 LSQPEKGTAK
+982 LNQPEKGTAR
-992 WTVSLIEGKSLDNGK
+992 WTVSLIDGNSLDNGK

-1031 NEKPAVKITEYNSVK
+1031 DEKPTVKITEYNSIK
-1046 NENGF
+1046 SETESGF

-1080 DSVYYHIGAIKT
+1080 DSVYYHIGAIGT

-1111 ESETG
+1111 ENETG

-1128 GENYPVHIKATDKA
+1128 GETYKVHIKAKDNA
-1142 GNVSGDN
+1142 GNISEDYN
-1149 SAITLYID
+1149 YISLYID
-1157 STPPRTTLKGTALF
+1157 KTGPKLTASVP
-1171 DSTGNSVSE
+1171 DSG
-1180 LNSDGSAYYAK
+1180 L
-1191 ESFSFEGTITEE
+1191 
-1203 NLDSI
+1203 
-1208 KINGNTVTPAGN
+1208 
-1220 EWKYEP
+1220 
-1226 TIEKDGT
+1226 T
-1233 YTYKAVLTDKAGNQ
+1233 YTKNEKVYRVYGANSFK
-1247 SEYSIIVTYDTKSP
+1247 
-1261 SVSVTSPAAGDNTK
+1261 VSVTATDVAGV
-1275 DGKITISGNA
+1275 A
-1285 SDIGS
+1285 S
-1290 GVKKISYTITEVPV
+1290 V
-1304 SENPL
+1304 S
-1309 VITGEKEIS
+1309 
-1318 ESGEWKFED
+1318 
-1327 IEIANEGKYSLT
+1327 
-1339 VNAQDVLGNSGSV
+1339 
-1352 PEVGFYYDNTPPSL
+1352 
-1366 NAEISDKVLFTY
+1366 
-1378 TKDEKKYSVY
+1378 
-1388 SSATFN
+1388 
-1394 IEAKASD
+1394 
-1401 NVSGVSGV
+1401 
-1409 TANSTTT
+1409 ANSTSLVKGDDGIYT
-1416 LQKDADSSY
+1416 
-1425 KGTVVAS
+1425 GTVSVTPDS
-1432 LKADGT
+1432 DGFA
-1438 TSISIVASDKYG
+1438 SISVVALDTVGNSSETTIDDIMIDSTAPIVA
-1450 NSATQTIENIM
+1450 
-1461 VDVAPPSLAISA
+1461 ISS
-1473 YPENATKDGFT
+1473 YPENATKDEFK

-1490 DNLGVES
+1490 DNLGIES

-1503 LDSSKSYVAA
+1503 LDSSKSYEAT
-1513 VSSDGK
+1513 VSGGK
-1519 WSVTLKPTAK
+1519 WSVTLKPTTAK

-1536 KDGSHTYTVTAK
+1536 KDGSHTYTATAK

-1561 TTDTTAPYWYTGNKD
+1561 TTDTTAPYWYTGNTENK
-1576 LAEPYIS
+1576 EPYVS

-1609 AKAKDATTNVGHL
+1609 AKAKDATTSVSNL
-1622 LYNLNDEKDSLSA
+1622 LYNLNDEKDNSSS
-1635 LVWETVDNGNITVE
+1635 LVWKTVDNGNITVE
-1649 NLVQG
+1649 NLAQG
-1654 VNTLKIKAADEAGN
+1654 LNTLKIKAADEAGN

-1678 VDSIAPAEPVLKSV
+1678 VDSLAPAEPALKSV
-1692 DSDSDESSMADFAA
+1692 DRDSDTSSMADFAA
-1706 QNKQKLVNGKE
+1706 QNKQKLVNGNS
-1717 DVTFTIE
+1717 DVVFKVE
-1724 AADDTSGGKDSYSG
+1724 VADKAADDTSGGENTYSG

-1748 NKTLDKAISGTFV
+1748 NKTLAKAISGTPV
-1761 SEENEKSVY
+1761 SEENGVY
-1770 SITIPANELASG
+1770 SITVPAGELASG
-1782 SANVTVKDKAG
+1782 SANVTVKDRAG
-1793 NSTTLGMFNFL
+1793 NATTLGMFNFL
-1804 LDDKAPAVSMS
+1804 LDNNPPAVSMS
-1815 SPAGDVNKTISLSAS
+1815 SPAGDVNKTISLGAS

-1844 EYSADKTAWTELSSV
+1844 EYSLDKKAWTELSSA
-1859 NAGLEYKAVISD
+1859 NAGSEYKAVISD

-1889 VYVRAVISDK
+1889 VYVRTVISDK
-1899 AKNEGKSEEIALR
+1899 AKNEGKSEEVALR

-1945 TGTLSDDDSTSSA
+1945 TGTLSDDDSTSGA

-1964 ISETPYTGSES
+1964 ISGNPYNGSGSIE
-1975 VKNLAK
+1975 NLAK

-1990 TFEPKNTEDGEKT
+1990 TFEPKNTEDGAKT
-2003 LYFYIKDNGGNE
+2003 LYFYIKDNGGSE
-2015 FYTTASTGADSS
+2015 FYTTASTGTDSS
-2027 GSTTYLKNPKL
+2027 GNTTYLKNPKL
-2038 YLKTEQLD
+2038 YLKTEPLD
-2046 DSLAAKVF
+2046 DSLAVSEF

-2076 AGEKVAKDAN
+2076 AGENAAKDAN
-2086 GEDFDFA
+2086 GETFDFA
-2093 MSNSTLNTSF
+2093 SSNSTLNTSF

-2141 KLKTPEVSASGFTTS
+2141 KLKTPEISASGFTTS
-2156 GTIEQKQIKPNE
+2156 GTIEQKQNDK
-2168 IDPTTSIWTTEIIDL
+2168 TTSIWTTEIIDL

-2209 SFFIDNSAPE
+2209 SFFIDNAAPE

-2243 TGSSGTANIQW
+2243 TGSAGTANIQW

-2385 YGKDLE
+2385 YGKDKDGKDLE

-2424 NGSFSDS
+2424 NGSFSES

-2446 AYDIVKEITGT
+2446 AYDVVKEITGT

-2498 ILNEKGELN
+2498 ILNERGELN
-2507 PKTNGSTTNIKIR
+2507 PETDGSTTNIKLR

-2561 ITSNPTELPAYT
+2561 ITSNPAELPAYT

-2598 AVTSYSVQE
+2598 AVTSYSVQKD
-2607 NTTSLTEGINGYFV
+2607 TTSLTEGVKYYV
-2621 QSNVEDKSINKNGY
+2621 QSDVEDTSINKNGY

-2641 DKNSDSVSYTI
+2641 DKDSDSVSYTI

-2686 AANGIIE
+2686 ASNGIIE

-2715 LFYFM
+2715 LFYFL
-2720 RKSGTTKTTIAN
+2720 RKSGITKDKIKD

-2743 TDKSKIALSDLT
+2743 TDKSKIALSTLT
-2755 ALPVKQGEHTFY
+2755 ELPVKQGEHTFY
-2767 LYAKKEQTSSATKDT
+2767 LYAKAQTSSATKDKFT
-2782 FKLTSADSHIRTGG
+2782 LTSADSHIRTGG

-2857 SGDDDDGMP
+2857 SGDDGDEMP
-2866 ETFSK
+2866 ETLSK

-2965 TETVSGKDSTLKY
+2965 TETVSDKDSTLKLKY
-2978 PTGKFTI
+2978 PAGKFTI

-3012 TTATTGTVT
+3012 ESATTGTVK
-3021 EASASDTTSTTKEKT
+3021 EASASDTTSTMEEKT
-3036 LGDSAGKFSAQKLT
+3036 LGDSSGKFSVQKLT

-3055 NSIYGFVMDKNEL
+3055 NSVYGFVMDKNEL
-3068 RSDTEEKRI
+3068 GSDAEEKGI

-3090 GKDSQYSVLY
+3090 GTDSQYSVLF
-3100 VKNFVIKQTDSV
+3100 VKNFVLEQSDSKSPVV
-3112 RPNSVIDPFRWNSI
+3112 RVNPFYCNSASSNSLYE
-3126 TDNSIYGSANAETFT
+3126 NS
-3141 DLKGHIELENDW
+3141 LKNGHIELE
-3153 EKVSDTIKA
+3153 
-3162 KLPADLK
+3162 ADLPDIFKNSENASK
-3169 DNDPKVSGKISICGS
+3169 DRDPKVSGKIVFTGT
-3184 AYDDSRLTALY
+3184 AYDNHGLSSISFSYGSLSNVVGATYDAANKKWSKKGT
-3195 AVIDGFTFKN
+3195 
-3205 ETNLS
+3205 LS
-3210 TTTVT
+3210 TDGYEFKVYDAIP
-3215 TTEDSVSVE
+3215 ED
-3224 RIMVELATFEKGA
+3224 A
-3237 WITKPGDIDNYGW
+3237 
-3250 NFAVTDGG
+3250 NFKTDTAYFN
-3258 LDQSGH
+3258 QSGH
-3264 RVTWQLDWDTSKIK
+3264 KIYWTLAVDTENTNVISTTAAADISLTVLAT
-3278 DVTGVNKIIGFAAKD
+3278 DSSNNKTNATAATTVDND
-3293 AGNNYSWQK
+3293 AS
-3302 TSTATVIK
+3302 
-3310 DGNEILD
+3310 
-3317 TSETVY
+3317 Y
-3323 NKATYQVDVVPYVV
+3323 NKPVYKTDVVPYIAGI
-3337 KVETKLSK
+3337 
-3345 QKKTNWSVY
+3345 KTNLSSLKKNNSSVY
-3354 NRSARGHYPVQSVV
+3354 DRTALGHYPVSSSETIYVYGFNINGGSLQDS
-3368 SNVQPGILNTTSS
+3368 SSKTTSLTKIDDATTQKWYS
-3381 EDVILHGFNLN
+3381 SKSAPSGSVYETGSIKEFKSGKISVIVKDISSLNNENADNARGNYEKENSTIIDDYSNYQNYYNRQPNNDNNNRLTDDVIL
-3392 GSNVVIKDKDDSKI
+3392 
-3406 SVTTVVQTSSAL
+3406 
-3418 SQIKFNVAKLASG
+3418 
-3431 ELNATV
+3431 
-3437 NEVSIINN
+3437 
-3445 YNNNDAMGSAT
+3445 
-3456 KAGTANKNMY
+3456 
-3466 NRQGNGDTNNILTDD
+3466 
-3481 LVFDVWEFN
+3481 DVWEFN
-3490 DRAAVPINGMATG
+3490 STAARPISGLITDPVMKISPKSGMIG
-3503 VQMKVNQNTRMLN
+3503 
-3516 FAFAN
+3516 FAFTN
-3521 GGLFYSMADKTY
+3521 GPLYFSMPGTVNRNSRNNNPAGEYSYFYWQGSYDFM
-3533 SSRYWAGDWD
+3533 S
-3543 TFAGPSVGFAVDSL
+3543 
-3557 GYTYSVAS
+3557 SVALAYDS
-3565 GGDTNNGG
+3565 TGHTYGASAGGDINSTQADRF
-3573 SVDKYVFYTGRW
+3573 SFMTDRW
-3585 GMGLHG
+3585 G
-3591 TGGTLNEN
+3591 
-3599 NSYYFNARRLEEI
+3599 
-3612 AYKTGNG
+3612 
-3619 TFDYSLMK
+3619 
-3627 YRYLSSEFATSVSGN
+3627 VSGEA
-3642 TTNLYL
+3642 T
-3648 VNYDALTDEVR
+3648 
-3659 FRAGSFANTTVQN
+3659 AGS
-3672 NGGFFDEYTNGNS
+3672 Y
-3685 SYYSTNNCQIIANNS
+3685 
-3700 TSGGSFPASRGT
+3700 
-3712 TTVEAISGRGAGQ
+3712 
-3725 YVDIAVAKNGS
+3725 NGS
-3736 NDVACVV
+3736 NALRLEAIAQYGDSAGYGTDTLNFDKNRVKSPSYATARSSNSTNIYLAYYDDLNEEIRFRYGNLSDNSSKTNFDNFNDAYRDNTMVNKNNLNNGKYSTEYVQVIADANGKYLGNVGEYVSIGVIPAGSTNGQANSDTVVMV
-3743 WYDAYDNCL
+3743 WYDSINNEL
-3752 KYTYY
+3752 KYTYNT
-3757 QNPIS
+3757 NPTAGTTGKNKT
-3762 NWTNLK
+3762 NWNDAITLLSE
-3768 GNRTAEGWS
+3768 A
-3777 TPVTIFEEGGEYCH
+3777 GEYCQLA
-3791 IEVDKNNHIH
+3791 VDAAGGIH
-3801 IAAYAGNGDV
+3801 IAAYDGSNADL
-3811 KYAYLDSYNSDSAY
+3811 KYVYIDKYNNAT
-3825 NETSNSCTVD
+3825 NAKSCTVD
-3835 ASGAVGEHLTLDV
+3835 SYGILGQNITIDV
-3848 AIDEK
+3848 AYNGTYYE
-3853 GNSIPY
+3853 PH
-3859 IGYFTAA
+3859 IGYYALSST
-3866 IKAPKYAY
+3866 KPKYAR
-3874 LVDTTHKNKVPAG
+3874 LTSAEISDG
-3887 VDDNEQFTGAW
+3887 VKEDAYTGVW
-3898 EVTVVP
+3898 ECSIVP
-3904 TPSRLTTNRED
+3904 TSSRAFQDRINVGVWKD
-3915 KINIGVFKKDGVL
+3915 SSGKIKE
-3928 NWSTTDGAKPSSS
+3928 STK
-3941 NIGTS
+3941 GTS
-3946 YSYSK
+3946 SADQYW
-3951 TGDYSS
+3951 G
-3957 SEEESKCYGNGSK
+3957 KCYGNGTSNTVLGYAIK
-3970 NAVFAYQISG
+3970 KSSSEGY
-3980 STGSCIET
+3980 IET

>member
-26 MLCALVCAAGSCKV
+26 MLGALVCAAGSCKV

-66 RDTFILYGDCD
+66 RDTFILYGECD

-96 TVLRDEPATV
+96 TVLKDEPATV
-106 DSSSKHWRIDLNKYS
+106 DSSSKRWRIDLNKYS
-121 QGNKYAGW
+121 TENRYAGW

-196 TISDLHSVSS
+196 TIAELHSVSS

-276 NSKKYVAPPE
+276 NAKKYVAPPE
-286 SADQRTAEEAAADEK
+286 SSDQRTAEEAAADEK

-343 DDEAK
+343 DDEAR
-348 QILAGAEKDTSSAE
+348 QILARAEKDTSSAE

-431 MKEYTAGP
+431 MKEYTASP
-439 ESKEELAEELSET
+439 ESKEELAAELSET
-452 LAKKVRTLE
+452 LAKKVRALE

-475 SKATDNLPATE
+475 SKATDSLPATE
-486 IGGWKLIYDYGK
+486 IEGWKLIYDYGK
-498 NNSGGASVSTK
+498 NNTGGASVSTK

-556 PTLKFS
+556 PTLKILS
-562 PGSPS
+562 PGSSS
-567 LQAATGFSFS
+567 LQATTGFSFS

-586 LYTSYLRA
+586 LYASYLRA
-594 TLSVTD
+594 ALSVTD
-600 QDTNADLGTYTE
+600 QDTNAALGTYTE

-624 STAAFTCGEDGS
+624 STAAFTCAEDGS
-636 WTFSPSGLKD
+636 WTFSPSGLNG
-646 YEKIKAEKGSGK
+646 YEKIKAEKDSGK

-686 KKPSVGISSITPT
+686 VLPKIEISSITPT
-699 VDEYRGETG
+699 VDEYDGKTG
-708 PFVNGT
+708 PFVNET
-714 VTVKGAVE
+714 ITVKGSVTE
-722 ETNLESVVMEVYAG
+722 SNLSSVVMKIYSG
-736 DELKETRNLGKVYS
+736 SELKETKSLGKVYS
-750 FSQTIDTAALP
+750 ISEKIDTTKFTDNENLYI
-761 DEVLLDVRV
+761 EFE
-770 TATDKVG
+770 ATDSVG
-777 NQTTYSSRSAKDSEY
+777 NIGSCSSKDDSTYSS
-792 TSLKISQKT
+792 LKIWQET
-801 DNPVITLNNAS
+801 DLPVITLNNAS

-832 VISNNKI
+832 TISNNKLTAT
-839 SVSVSDD
+839 VSDD
-846 DLIKSVT
+846 DSIVT
-853 MKVYNEKGD
+853 VAVTVYDKDGNQLSDDKVSSIYGLNPYEFT
-862 VIASTTPPG
+862 VN
-871 EIGKS
+871 KS
-876 TYSNSFALPSA
+876 TYNLSYYLPSD
-887 EGVYKV
+887 EGVYKICV
-893 EVIATDDILSTEL
+893 DAYDYLKSDTNAKEY
-906 SGEREPKTTSTGI
+906 GKGTTNP
-919 FYVAVSAGAP
+919 FYIAVSAGAP
-929 AITLDS
+929 TISLNS
-935 VKTYLTATPSF
+935 VATYQTSKPSF
-946 TGTVSSTQ
+946 SGTVSSTQ
-954 STVKA
+954 SDVSA
-959 EFTKANI
+959 AFTSAKINNSAL
-966 DGKDADEKKL
+966 DETALK
-976 SEYNAM
+976 E
-982 LSQPEKGTAK
+982 LSQKLEAAK
-992 WTVSLIEGKSLDNGK
+992 ADDSTSWTVSLKNGESLENGE
-1007 YTVRFT
+1007 YSVSFT

-1021 NSSEA
+1021 NSVKTD
-1026 EFTVD
+1026 FTVD
-1031 NEKPAVKITEYNSVK
+1031 SEAPTVKITEYNSIK
-1046 NENGF
+1046 SENKNGF
-1051 TEAQKFYLNPT
+1051 TLDDNIIFYINPE

-1070 CADNESGSGI
+1070 CADTLSGI
-1080 DSVYYHIGAIKT
+1080 DSVYYYVGDIT

-1098 TENGWILA
+1098 TENGWLLA
-1106 NLTKT
+1106 NLTKSDD
-1111 ESETG
+1111 EIG
-1116 WTISLTDLNVTE
+1116 WTVSLTDLNVTE
-1128 GENYPVHIKATDKA
+1128 GETYKVHIKAKDNA
-1142 GNVSGDN
+1142 GNISDDYCYI
-1149 SAITLYID
+1149 SLYID
-1157 STPPRTTLKGTALF
+1157 KTGPKLTASVP
-1171 DSTGNSVSE
+1171 DSDLTYPKNEKTYRVYGSNSF
-1180 LNSDGSAYYAK
+1180 K
-1191 ESFSFEGTITEE
+1191 
-1203 NLDSI
+1203 
-1208 KINGNTVTPAGN
+1208 
-1220 EWKYEP
+1220 
-1226 TIEKDGT
+1226 
-1233 YTYKAVLTDKAGNQ
+1233 
-1247 SEYSIIVTYDTKSP
+1247 
-1261 SVSVTSPAAGDNTK
+1261 VSVTATDVAGV
-1275 DGKITISGNA
+1275 A
-1285 SDIGS
+1285 S
-1290 GVKKISYTITEVPV
+1290 V
-1304 SENPL
+1304 S
-1309 VITGEKEIS
+1309 
-1318 ESGEWKFED
+1318 
-1327 IEIANEGKYSLT
+1327 
-1339 VNAQDVLGNSGSV
+1339 
-1352 PEVGFYYDNTPPSL
+1352 
-1366 NAEISDKVLFTY
+1366 
-1378 TKDEKKYSVY
+1378 
-1388 SSATFN
+1388 
-1394 IEAKASD
+1394 
-1401 NVSGVSGV
+1401 
-1409 TANSTTT
+1409 ANSTSLVKCDDGIYT
-1416 LQKDADSSY
+1416 
-1425 KGTVVAS
+1425 GTVSVTPDS
-1432 LKADGT
+1432 DGFA
-1438 TSISIVASDKYG
+1438 SISVVAMDSVG
-1450 NSATQTIENIM
+1450 NSSEMSIDDIM
-1461 VDVAPPSLAISA
+1461 IDSTAPTVAISS

-1503 LDSSKSYVAA
+1503 LDSSKSYTAA

-1529 GEGANET
+1529 GEGADET

-1561 TTDTTAPYWYTGNKD
+1561 TTDTTAPYWYTGNTENK
-1576 LAEPYIS
+1576 EPYVS
-1583 TKASSEKI
+1583 TKASTEKI
-1591 TVSGVEYSLYNS
+1591 TVSGVKHYLYGSNSL
-1603 TSVTVA
+1603 TVA

-1635 LVWETVDNGNITVE
+1635 LVWNEVDNGNITVE
-1649 NLVQG
+1649 NLAQG

-1668 ETSPFAISFF
+1668 ETSEVAISFF
-1678 VDSIAPAEPVLKSV
+1678 VDSIAPTEPALKSV
-1692 DSDSDESSMADFAA
+1692 DSDSDTSSMADFAA

-1717 DVTFTIE
+1717 DVTFTLE
-1724 AADDTSGGKDSYSG
+1724 AADDTSGGENSYSG

-1748 NKTLDKAISGTFV
+1748 NKTLTKTISGTFV
-1761 SEENEKSVY
+1761 LEENGKSVY
-1770 SITIPANELASG
+1770 SITIPAKELASG

-1793 NSTTLGMFNFL
+1793 NATTLGMFNFL
-1804 LDDKAPAVSMS
+1804 LDDKPPAVSMS
-1815 SPAGDVNKTISLSAS
+1815 SPAGDVNKTISLGAS
-1830 ATDNQEIDGTTLKL
+1830 ATDNQEIDGATLKL

-1899 AKNEGKSEEIALR
+1899 AKNEGMSEAAALR

-1964 ISETPYTGSES
+1964 ISGSPYTGSES
-1975 VKNLAK
+1975 VKGTTT
-1981 KFDPATGDF
+1981 FDKTTGDF
-1990 TFEPKNTEDGEKT
+1990 TFEPENTEDGEKT
-2003 LYFYIKDNGGNE
+2003 LYLYIKDNGGNE

-2027 GSTTYLKNPKL
+2027 RSATYLKNPKL
-2038 YLKTEQLD
+2038 YLKTEPLD
-2046 DSLAAKVF
+2046 DSLAVSAF

-2076 AGEKVAKDAN
+2076 AGENAAKDAN

-2093 MSNSTLNTSF
+2093 RSNSTLNTSF

-2126 GMTLELFDEA
+2126 GMTLELFDET

-2141 KLKTPEVSASGFTTS
+2141 KLKTPEISASGFTTS
-2156 GTIEQKQIKPNE
+2156 GTIEQKQNDKTKK

-2201 GLAGNGSY
+2201 GLVGNGSY
-2209 SFFIDNSAPE
+2209 SFFIDNAAPE

-2232 GTVSIAGTATD
+2232 GTVSIVGTATD

-2385 YGKDLE
+2385 YGKDKDGKDLE

-2424 NGSFSDS
+2424 EGSFSDS
-2431 DKTAASTNYKYTVLT
+2431 DKTAASTNYGYTVLT
-2446 AYDIVKEITGT
+2446 AYDVVKEITGT
-2457 DYSSTSRTIDDSM
+2457 DYSPTSRTIDVSM

-2476 STKAEMDAWWGIKA
+2476 STKDEMNAWWGIKA

-2498 ILNEKGELN
+2498 ILNERGELN

-2554 VKQYKDE
+2554 VKQYKDK

-2598 AVTSYSVQE
+2598 AVTSYSVQKD
-2607 NTTSLTEGINGYFV
+2607 TSTLTAGREYFV
-2621 QSNVEDKSINKNGY
+2621 QSNVEDTSINKNGY

-2686 AANGIIE
+2686 AKSGIIE

-2743 TDKSKIALSDLT
+2743 TDDSKIALSTLT
-2755 ALPVKQGEHTFY
+2755 ELPVKQGEHTFY
-2767 LYAKKEQTSSATKDT
+2767 LYAKEQTLNATKDT
-2782 FKLTSADSHIRTGG
+2782 FTLESADSHIRTGG

-2810 DGTTVTFEP
+2810 DGTTATFEP
-2819 AMSEAKTSV
+2819 AMSEAKASV

-2857 SGDDDDGMP
+2857 SGDDGDGMP

-2965 TETVSGKDSTLKY
+2965 TETVSDKDSTLKY
-2978 PTGKFTI
+2978 PAGKFTI

-3001 IGMIPKLDATD
+3001 IGMIPKLNATD

-3021 EASASDTTSTTKEKT
+3021 EASASDTTSTTEEKT

-3055 NSIYGFVMDKNEL
+3055 NSVYGFVMDKNEL
-3068 RSDTEEKRI
+3068 GSDTEEKRI

-3090 GKDSQYSVLY
+3090 GTDSQYSVLF
-3100 VKNFVIKQTDSV
+3100 VKNFVLEQLDSKSPVV
-3112 RPNSVIDPFRWNSI
+3112 RVNPFYWNSASS
-3126 TDNSIYGSANAETFT
+3126 NSLYENS
-3141 DLKGHIELENDW
+3141 LKNGHIELE
-3153 EKVSDTIKA
+3153 
-3162 KLPADLK
+3162 ADLPNTFTDSGSTSK
-3169 DNDPKVSGKISICGS
+3169 DRDPKVSGKIVFTGT
-3184 AYDDSRLTALY
+3184 AYDNHGLSSISFSYGSLSNVVGATYDA
-3195 AVIDGFTFKN
+3195 
-3205 ETNLS
+3205 TNKKWSNKGTLS
-3210 TTTVT
+3210 TDGYEFKVYDAIP
-3215 TTEDSVSVE
+3215 ED
-3224 RIMVELATFEKGA
+3224 A
-3237 WITKPGDIDNYGW
+3237 
-3250 NFAVTDGG
+3250 NFKTDTAYFK
-3258 LDQSGH
+3258 QSGH
-3264 RVTWQLDWDTSKIK
+3264 KIYWTLAIDTENTNVISTI
-3278 DVTGVNKIIGFAAKD
+3278 AAADISLTVLATDSNSNTTNATAATTVDDD
-3293 AGNNYSWQK
+3293 AS
-3302 TSTATVIK
+3302 
-3310 DGNEILD
+3310 
-3317 TSETVY
+3317 Y
-3323 NKATYQVDVVPYVV
+3323 NKPVYKTDVVPYIAGI
-3337 KVETKLSK
+3337 
-3345 QKKTNWSVY
+3345 KTNLSSLKKNNSSVY
-3354 NRSARGHYPVQSVV
+3354 DRTALGHYPVSSSETIYVYGFNINGGDLKD
-3368 SNVQPGILNTTSS
+3368 SSSNTTSLTKIDDATTQELKWYS
-3381 EDVILHGFNLN
+3381 SKSAPSGSVYKTGSIKEFKSGKISVIVNNISSLNNENADNSRGNYEKENSTKTGDYSIYQNYYNRQPNNDSNNRLTDDVIL
-3392 GSNVVIKDKDDSKI
+3392 
-3406 SVTTVVQTSSAL
+3406 
-3418 SQIKFNVAKLASG
+3418 
-3431 ELNATV
+3431 
-3437 NEVSIINN
+3437 
-3445 YNNNDAMGSAT
+3445 
-3456 KAGTANKNMY
+3456 
-3466 NRQGNGDTNNILTDD
+3466 
-3481 LVFDVWEFN
+3481 DVWEFN
-3490 DRAAVPINGMATG
+3490 STAARPISGLITDPVMKISPTSGMIG
-3503 VQMKVNQNTRMLN
+3503 
-3516 FAFAN
+3516 FAFTN
-3521 GGLFYSMADKTY
+3521 GPLYFSMPGTVSGNVRNYNSAGEYSYFYWQGSYDFM
-3533 SSRYWAGDWD
+3533 S
-3543 TFAGPSVGFAVDSL
+3543 
-3557 GYTYSVAS
+3557 SVALTYDS
-3565 GGDTNNGG
+3565 IGHTYGASAGGDINSTQADRF
-3573 SVDKYVFYTGRW
+3573 SFMTDRW
-3585 GMGLHG
+3585 GVSGEATAGSYNGSNALRLEAIAQYGDSAGIG
-3591 TGGTLNEN
+3591 TGTLNFDKN
-3599 NSYYFNARRLEEI
+3599 RVKSPSYATARSSNSTNIYLAYYDDLNEEI
-3612 AYKTGNG
+3612 
-3619 TFDYSLMK
+3619 
-3627 YRYLSSEFATSVSGN
+3627 
-3642 TTNLYL
+3642 
-3648 VNYDALTDEVR
+3648 R
-3659 FRAGSFANTTVQN
+3659 FRYGNLSDNSGKANFDNFNDAYRNNTMTSWENLNNGKYSTAYVQVVADANGNCLGNAGEYVSIGVIQAGS
-3672 NGGFFDEYTNGNS
+3672 TNGQAKS
-3685 SYYSTNNCQIIANNS
+3685 D
-3700 TSGGSFPASRGT
+3700 
-3712 TTVEAISGRGAGQ
+3712 TV
-3725 YVDIAVAKNGS
+3725 VM
-3736 NDVACVV
+3736 V
-3743 WYDAYDNCL
+3743 WYDSINNEL
-3752 KYTYY
+3752 KYTYNT
-3757 QNPIS
+3757 NPTAGTTGKNKT
-3762 NWTNLK
+3762 NWNDAITLLSE
-3768 GNRTAEGWS
+3768 A
-3777 TPVTIFEEGGEYCH
+3777 GEYCQLA
-3791 IEVDKNNHIH
+3791 VDAAGGIH
-3801 IAAYAGNGDV
+3801 IAAYDGSNADL
-3811 KYAYLDSYNSDSAY
+3811 KYVYIDKYDNAANAK
-3825 NETSNSCTVD
+3825 SCTVD
-3835 ASGAVGEHLTLDV
+3835 SYGILGQNITIDV
-3848 AIDEK
+3848 AYNGTYYE
-3853 GNSIPY
+3853 PH
-3859 IGYFTAA
+3859 IGYYALSST
-3866 IKAPKYAY
+3866 KPKYAR
-3874 LVDTTHKNKVPAG
+3874 LTSAEISDG
-3887 VDDNEQFTGAW
+3887 VKEDAYTGVW
-3898 EVTVVP
+3898 ECSIVP
-3904 TPSRLTTNRED
+3904 TSSRAFQDRINVGVWKD
-3915 KINIGVFKKDGVL
+3915 SSGKIKE
-3928 NWSTTDGAKPSSS
+3928 STR
-3941 NIGTS
+3941 GTS
-3946 YSYSK
+3946 SADQYW
-3951 TGDYSS
+3951 G
-3957 SEEESKCYGNGSK
+3957 KCYGNGTSNTVLGYAIK
-3970 NAVFAYQISG
+3970 KSSSEGY
-3980 STGSCIET
+3980 IET

>member
-1 MKKSVFNLGK
+1 MEKSVFNLGK
-11 GKEPLKVIRGGVFAM
+11 GKEPLKVIRGGVFAI
-26 MLCALVCAAGSCKV
+26 MLCALICAAGSCKV

-66 RDTFILYGDCD
+66 RGTFILYGECD

-106 DSSSKHWRIDLNKYS
+106 DSSSKKWRIDLNKYS
-121 QGNKYAGW
+121 PENRYAGW

-196 TISDLHSVSS
+196 TIAELHSVSS

-216 SIVSKENYNGEEIS
+216 SIVSKENYKGEEIS

-265 QKYTCSIKLTD
+265 QKYTCSIRLTD
-276 NSKKYVAPPE
+276 NAKKYVAPPE
-286 SADQRTAEEAAADEK
+286 SADRRTAEEAAADEK

-343 DDEAK
+343 DDEARK
-348 QILAGAEKDTSSAE
+348 ILAGAEKDTSSAE

-411 DQTQIDLDGNE
+411 DQTQIDLDGNG

-431 MKEYTAGP
+431 MKEYTADL
-439 ESKEELAEELSET
+439 ESKEELTTELTET
-452 LAKKVRTLE
+452 LAKKVRALE
-461 DDRDGYSDSTFTEY
+461 DDRDGFSDSTFTEY

-486 IGGWKLIYDYGK
+486 IEGWKLIYDYGK

-534 IDGVEFSQN
+534 IDGVEFAQN

-556 PTLKFS
+556 PTLRILS
-562 PGSPS
+562 PGSSS

-594 TLSVTD
+594 ALSVTD

-624 STAAFTCGEDGS
+624 STAAFTCAEDGS
-636 WTFSPSGLKD
+636 WTFSPSRLKD
-646 YEKIKAEKGSGK
+646 YEKIKAEKDSGK

-699 VDEYRGETG
+699 VDEYSGETG

-736 DELKETRNLGKVYS
+736 NELKETRNLGKVYS
-750 FSQTIDTAALP
+750 FSQTIDTTALP

-777 NQTTYSSRSAKDSEY
+777 NTATYSSRSAEDSEY

-853 MKVYNEKGD
+853 MKVYNENGEEI
-862 VIASTTPPG
+862 VSTTPTG

-876 TYSNSFALPSA
+876 TYSASFPLPSA

-906 SGEREPKTTSTGI
+906 SGEREPKTTSTGK

-954 STVKA
+954 SKVEAK
-959 EFTKANI
+959 FTKANI
-966 DGKDADEKKL
+966 DGKDADETEL
-976 SEYNAM
+976 SKYNNM
-982 LSQPEKGTAK
+982 LSQPEEGTAK
-992 WTVSLIEGKSLDNGK
+992 WTVSFIDGKSLANGK

-1031 NEKPAVKITEYNSVK
+1031 DEKPTVKITEYNSIK
-1046 NENGF
+1046 SETENGF

-1080 DSVYYHIGAIKT
+1080 DSVYYHIGAIET

-1116 WTISLTDLNVTE
+1116 WTISLTDLGNLTE
-1128 GENYPVHIKATDKA
+1128 GETYKVHIKAKDNA
-1142 GNVSGDN
+1142 GNISEDYN
-1149 SAITLYID
+1149 YISLYID
-1157 STPPRTTLKGTALF
+1157 KTGPKLTASLP
-1171 DSTGNSVSE
+1171 DSG
-1180 LNSDGSAYYAK
+1180 L
-1191 ESFSFEGTITEE
+1191 
-1203 NLDSI
+1203 
-1208 KINGNTVTPAGN
+1208 
-1220 EWKYEP
+1220 
-1226 TIEKDGT
+1226 T
-1233 YTYKAVLTDKAGNQ
+1233 YTKNEKVYRVYGANSFK
-1247 SEYSIIVTYDTKSP
+1247 
-1261 SVSVTSPAAGDNTK
+1261 VSVTATDVAGV
-1275 DGKITISGNA
+1275 A
-1285 SDIGS
+1285 S
-1290 GVKKISYTITEVPV
+1290 V
-1304 SENPL
+1304 S
-1309 VITGEKEIS
+1309 
-1318 ESGEWKFED
+1318 
-1327 IEIANEGKYSLT
+1327 
-1339 VNAQDVLGNSGSV
+1339 
-1352 PEVGFYYDNTPPSL
+1352 
-1366 NAEISDKVLFTY
+1366 
-1378 TKDEKKYSVY
+1378 
-1388 SSATFN
+1388 
-1394 IEAKASD
+1394 
-1401 NVSGVSGV
+1401 
-1409 TANSTTT
+1409 ANSTSLVKGDDGIYT
-1416 LQKDADSSY
+1416 
-1425 KGTVVAS
+1425 GTVSVTPDS
-1432 LKADGT
+1432 DGFA
-1438 TSISIVASDKYG
+1438 SISVVAMDSVGNSSETTIDDVMIDSTAPIVA
-1450 NSATQTIENIM
+1450 
-1461 VDVAPPSLAISA
+1461 ISS
-1473 YPENATKDGFT
+1473 YPENATKDEFT

-1497 VAVTDS
+1497 VVVTDS
-1503 LDSSKSYVAA
+1503 LDDSKSYAAA

-1529 GEGANET
+1529 GEGADET

-1561 TTDTTAPYWYTGNKD
+1561 TTDTTSPYWYTGNTEAK
-1576 LAEPYIS
+1576 EPYIS
-1583 TKASSEKI
+1583 TKASPEKI
-1591 TVSGVEYSLYNS
+1591 TVSDVEYSLYNS

-1622 LYNLNDEKDSLSA
+1622 LYNLNDEKDSSSA
-1635 LVWETVDNGNITVE
+1635 VVWKTVDNGNITVE
-1649 NLVQG
+1649 NLAQG
-1654 VNTLKIKAADEAGN
+1654 LNTLKIKAADEAGN
-1668 ETSPFAISFF
+1668 ETSEAAISFF
-1678 VDSIAPAEPVLKSV
+1678 VDSLAPAEPALKSV
-1692 DSDSDESSMADFAA
+1692 DSDSDTNSMADFAA
-1706 QNKQKLVNGKE
+1706 QNKQKLVNGNS
-1717 DVTFTIE
+1717 DVVFKVE
-1724 AADDTSGGKDSYSG
+1724 VADKASDDTSGGENSYSG

-1748 NKTLDKAISGTFV
+1748 NKTLAKAISGTPV
-1761 SEENEKSVY
+1761 SEENGVY
-1770 SITIPANELASG
+1770 SITVPAGELASG

-1793 NSTTLGMFNFL
+1793 NATTLGMFNFL
-1804 LDDKAPAVSMS
+1804 LDNNAPAVFMS
-1815 SPAGDVNKTISLSAS
+1815 SPAGDVNKTISLSGS
-1830 ATDNQEIDGTTLKL
+1830 ATDNQEIDEATLKL
-1844 EYSADKTAWTELSSV
+1844 EYSTDKTEWTKLSRD
-1859 NAGLEYKAVISD
+1859 NAGPEYKAVISD

-1889 VYVRAVISDK
+1889 VYVRTVISDK
-1899 AKNEGKSEEIALR
+1899 AKNEGKSEMVALR
-1912 INQDSDRPVVK
+1912 INQDSDRPIVK
-1923 IDNLARLGDGTFI
+1923 IDNLARLRDGTFI

-1945 TGTLSDDDSTSSA
+1945 TGTLSDDDSTSGA

-1964 ISETPYTGSES
+1964 ISENPYTGSES

-1981 KFDPATGDF
+1981 KFDSATGDF
-1990 TFEPKNTEDGEKT
+1990 TFEPENTEDGAKT
-2003 LYFYIKDNGGNE
+2003 LYFYIKDNGGSK
-2015 FYTTASTGADSS
+2015 FYTTASTDTDSS
-2027 GSTTYLKNPKL
+2027 GKTTYLKNPKL

-2054 TYKSDSNSPTVTAGK
+2054 AYNSDSNSPTVTAGK

-2076 AGEKVAKDAN
+2076 AGKNAAKDAN
-2086 GEDFDFA
+2086 GETFDFA
-2093 MSNSTLNTSF
+2093 SSNSTLNTSF

-2141 KLKTPEVSASGFTTS
+2141 KLKTPEISASGFTTS
-2156 GTIEQKQIKPNE
+2156 GTIEQKQIKKDDKTNE
-2168 IDPTTSIWTTEIIDL
+2168 TDPTTSVWTTEIIDL

-2300 DFDGKNDDVISDP
+2300 DFDGKNDDTASDP
-2313 ANFIF
+2313 KNFIF

-2385 YGKDLE
+2385 YGKDKDGKDLE

-2419 QIAGE
+2419 QIAVE
-2424 NGSFSDS
+2424 NGSFSES
-2431 DKTAASTNYKYTVLT
+2431 DKTAASTNYGYAVLT
-2446 AYDIVKEITGT
+2446 AYDVVKEITGT
-2457 DYSSTSRTIDDSM
+2457 DYSPTSRTIDDSM

-2498 ILNEKGELN
+2498 ILNERGELN
-2507 PKTNGSTTNIKIR
+2507 PETDGSTTNIKLR

-2561 ITSNPTELPAYT
+2561 ITSNPAELPAYT

-2598 AVTSYSVQE
+2598 AVTSYSVQKD
-2607 NTTSLTEGINGYFV
+2607 TTSLTEGVKYYV
-2621 QSNVEDKSINKNGY
+2621 QSDVEDTSINKNGY

-2641 DKNSDSVSYTI
+2641 DKDSDSVSYTI

-2686 AANGIIE
+2686 APNGIIE

-2720 RKSGTTKTTIAN
+2720 RKSGTTKNTIAN

-2743 TDKSKIALSDLT
+2743 TDDSKIKLSDLT
-2755 ALPVKQGEHTFY
+2755 ELPVKQGKDTFY
-2767 LYAKKEQTSSATKDT
+2767 LYAKAQTSSATKDT
-2782 FKLTSADSHIRTGG
+2782 FTLKSADSHIRTGG

-2857 SGDDDDGMP
+2857 SGDDGDGMP

-2903 NVNGTSFNLTIA
+2903 NVNGTSFYLTIA

-2965 TETVSGKDSTLKY
+2965 TETNKDSTLKY
-2978 PTGKFTI
+2978 PVGKFTI

-3012 TTATTGTVT
+3012 TTATTGTVR
-3021 EASASDTTSTTKEKT
+3021 EASASGTTSATKEKT

-3050 ANSKN
+3050 ANSEN
-3055 NSIYGFVMDKNEL
+3055 NSVYGFVMDKDEL
-3068 RSDTEEKRI
+3068 GSDEKEKGI
-3077 SFTFWDKTEETTQ
+3077 SFTFWDQTEETTQ
-3090 GKDSQYSVLY
+3090 GKDSQYSVLF
-3100 VKNFVIKQTDSV
+3100 VENFVLEQSDSKPPVV
-3112 RPNSVIDPFRWNSI
+3112 RVNPFYWNSASS
-3126 TDNSIYGSANAETFT
+3126 NSLYENS
-3141 DLKGHIELENDW
+3141 LKNGHIELE
-3153 EKVSDTIKA
+3153 
-3162 KLPADLK
+3162 ADLPDTFTDSGSASK
-3169 DNDPKVSGKISICGS
+3169 DCDPKVSGKIVFTGT
-3184 AYDDSRLTALY
+3184 AYDNHGLSSISFSYGSLSNVVGATYDAANKKWSKT
-3195 AVIDGFTFKN
+3195 GT
-3205 ETNLS
+3205 LS
-3210 TTTVT
+3210 TDGYEFKVYDAIP
-3215 TTEDSVSVE
+3215 ED
-3224 RIMVELATFEKGA
+3224 A
-3237 WITKPGDIDNYGW
+3237 
-3250 NFAVTDGG
+3250 NFKTDTAYFN
-3258 LDQSGH
+3258 QSGH
-3264 RVTWQLDWDTSKIK
+3264 KIYWTLAVDTENTNVISTTAAADISLTVLAT
-3278 DVTGVNKIIGFAAKD
+3278 DSSNNKTNATAATTVDND
-3293 AGNNYSWQK
+3293 AS
-3302 TSTATVIK
+3302 
-3310 DGNEILD
+3310 
-3317 TSETVY
+3317 Y
-3323 NKATYQVDVVPYVV
+3323 NKPVYKTDVVPYIAGI
-3337 KVETKLSK
+3337 
-3345 QKKTNWSVY
+3345 KTNLSSLKKNNSSVY
-3354 NRSARGHYPVQSVV
+3354 DRTALGHYPVSSSETIYVYGFNINGGSLQDS
-3368 SNVQPGILNTTSS
+3368 SSKTTSLTKIDDATTQKWYS
-3381 EDVILHGFNLN
+3381 SKSAPSGSVYETGSIKEFKSGKISVIVKDISSLNNENADNARGNYEKENSTIIDDYSNYQNYYNRQPNNDNNNRLTDDVIL
-3392 GSNVVIKDKDDSKI
+3392 
-3406 SVTTVVQTSSAL
+3406 
-3418 SQIKFNVAKLASG
+3418 
-3431 ELNATV
+3431 
-3437 NEVSIINN
+3437 
-3445 YNNNDAMGSAT
+3445 
-3456 KAGTANKNMY
+3456 
-3466 NRQGNGDTNNILTDD
+3466 
-3481 LVFDVWEFN
+3481 DVWEFN
-3490 DRAAVPINGMATG
+3490 STAARPISGLITDPVMKISPKSGMIG
-3503 VQMKVNQNTRMLN
+3503 
-3516 FAFAN
+3516 FAFTN
-3521 GGLFYSMADKTY
+3521 GPLYFSMPGTVNRNSRNNNPAGEYSYFYWQGSYDFM
-3533 SSRYWAGDWD
+3533 S
-3543 TFAGPSVGFAVDSL
+3543 
-3557 GYTYSVAS
+3557 SVALAYDS
-3565 GGDTNNGG
+3565 TGHTYGASAGGDINSTQADRF
-3573 SVDKYVFYTGRW
+3573 SFMTDRW
-3585 GMGLHG
+3585 G
-3591 TGGTLNEN
+3591 
-3599 NSYYFNARRLEEI
+3599 
-3612 AYKTGNG
+3612 
-3619 TFDYSLMK
+3619 
-3627 YRYLSSEFATSVSGN
+3627 VSGEA
-3642 TTNLYL
+3642 T
-3648 VNYDALTDEVR
+3648 
-3659 FRAGSFANTTVQN
+3659 AGS
-3672 NGGFFDEYTNGNS
+3672 Y
-3685 SYYSTNNCQIIANNS
+3685 
-3700 TSGGSFPASRGT
+3700 
-3712 TTVEAISGRGAGQ
+3712 
-3725 YVDIAVAKNGS
+3725 NGS
-3736 NDVACVV
+3736 NALRLEAIAQYGDSAGYGTDTLNFDKNRVKSPSYATARSSNSTNIYLAYYDDLNEEIRFRYGNLSDNSSKTNFDNFNDAYRDNTMVNKNNLNNGKYSTEYVQVIADANGKYLGNAGEYVSIGVIPAGSTNGQANSDTVVMV
-3743 WYDAYDNCL
+3743 WYDSINNEL
-3752 KYTYY
+3752 KYTYNT
-3757 QNPIS
+3757 NPTAGTTGKNKT
-3762 NWTNLK
+3762 NWNDAITLLSE
-3768 GNRTAEGWS
+3768 A
-3777 TPVTIFEEGGEYCH
+3777 GEYCQLA
-3791 IEVDKNNHIH
+3791 VDAAGGIH
-3801 IAAYAGNGDV
+3801 IAAYDGSNADL
-3811 KYAYLDSYNSDSAY
+3811 KYVYIDKYNNAT
-3825 NETSNSCTVD
+3825 NAKSCTVD
-3835 ASGAVGEHLTLDV
+3835 SYGILGQNITIDV
-3848 AIDEK
+3848 AYNGTYYE
-3853 GNSIPY
+3853 PH
-3859 IGYFTAA
+3859 IGYYALSST
-3866 IKAPKYAY
+3866 KPKYAR
-3874 LVDTTHKNKVPAG
+3874 LTSAEISDG
-3887 VDDNEQFTGAW
+3887 VKEDAYTGVW
-3898 EVTVVP
+3898 ECSIVP
-3904 TPSRLTTNRED
+3904 TSSRAFQDRINVGVWKD
-3915 KINIGVFKKDGVL
+3915 SSGKIKE
-3928 NWSTTDGAKPSSS
+3928 STK
-3941 NIGTS
+3941 GTS
-3946 YSYSK
+3946 SADQYW
-3951 TGDYSS
+3951 G
-3957 SEEESKCYGNGSK
+3957 KCYGNGTSNTVLGYAIK
-3970 NAVFAYQISG
+3970 KSSSEGYV
-3980 STGSCIET
+3980 ET

>member
-11 GKEPLKVIRGGVFAM
+11 GKEPHKVIRGGVFAM
-26 MLCALVCAAGSCKV
+26 MLCALVCVAGSCKV

-66 RDTFILYGDCD
+66 RDTFILYGECG

-91 TDTGE
+91 KLTGE
-96 TVLRDEPATV
+96 TVLEDAPATV

-121 QGNKYAGW
+121 PENRYAGW
-129 QLADGKYTA
+129 QLADGTYSA
-138 TARAYDGSHDS
+138 TVRAYDGSHDS

-159 SFEIDNTPPVFVI
+159 TFDIDNTPPVFVI

-216 SIVSKENYNGEEIS
+216 NIVSKENYNGEEIS
-230 SFREENIETA
+230 SFREDDIASLGEA
-240 GGTSVIIAQ
+240 SVSVIIAQ

-276 NSKKYVAPPE
+276 NAKKYVAPPE

-439 ESKEELAEELSET
+439 ESKEELAAELSET
-452 LAKKVRTLE
+452 LAKKVRALE

-475 SKATDNLPATE
+475 SKATDSLPATE

-556 PTLKFS
+556 PTLKILS
-562 PGSPS
+562 PGSSS

-586 LYTSYLRA
+586 LYASYLRA

-624 STAAFTCGEDGS
+624 STAAFTCAEDGS

-646 YEKIKAEKGSGK
+646 YEKIKAEKNSGK

-699 VDEYRGETG
+699 VDEYKGETG

-714 VTVKGAVE
+714 VTVKGSVE

-736 DELKETRNLGKVYS
+736 DELKETRDLGKVYS
-750 FSQTIDTAALP
+750 FSQTIDTTALP

-777 NQTTYSSRSAKDSEY
+777 NTATYSSRSAKDSEY

-853 MKVYNEKGD
+853 MKVYNENGEE
-862 VIASTTPPG
+862 IASTTPPG

-906 SGEREPKTTSTGI
+906 SGEREPKTTSTGK

-954 STVKA
+954 LTVKA

-982 LSQPEKGTAK
+982 LSQPKKGTAK

-1031 NEKPAVKITEYNSVK
+1031 NEKPTVKITEYNSVK

-1080 DSVYYHIGAIKT
+1080 DSVYYHIGAIET

-1142 GNVSGDN
+1142 GNVSDDN

-1157 STPPRTTLKGTALF
+1157 STPPVTTLEGTALF
-1171 DSTGNSVSE
+1171 DLTGKTVSE
-1180 LNSDGSAYYAK
+1180 LKSDGSTYYAK
-1191 ESFSFEGTITEE
+1191 ESFSFEGTITEV

-1220 EWKYEP
+1220 KWKYEP

-1327 IEIANEGKYSLT
+1327 IEIAEEGKYSLT
-1339 VNAQDVLGNSGSV
+1339 VNAQDVLGNSGSA
-1352 PEVGFYYDNTPPSL
+1352 PEVEFYYDKTPPSL
-1366 NAEISDKVLFTY
+1366 SASISDKALFTY
-1378 TKDEKKYSVY
+1378 TKDEKEYSVY

-1416 LQKDADSSY
+1416 LQKGEAGSY

-1432 LKADGT
+1432 LKPDGT

-1450 NSATQTIENIM
+1450 NAITQTIENII
-1461 VDVAPPSLAISA
+1461 VDVTPPSLAISS

-1561 TTDTTAPYWYTGNKD
+1561 TTDTTAPYWYTGNTEAK
-1576 LAEPYIS
+1576 EPYIS

-1622 LYNLNDEKDSLSA
+1622 LYNLNDEKDSSSA
-1635 LVWETVDNGNITVE
+1635 LVWNKVDNGNITVE
-1649 NLVQG
+1649 NLAQG
-1654 VNTLKIKAADEAGN
+1654 LNTLKIKAADEAGN
-1668 ETSPFAISFF
+1668 ETSEVAISFF
-1678 VDSIAPAEPVLKSV
+1678 VDSLAPAEPALKSV
-1692 DSDSDESSMADFAA
+1692 DSDSDESLMADFAA

-1717 DVTFTIE
+1717 DVTFTLG
-1724 AADDTSGGKDSYSG
+1724 AADDTSGGENSYSG

-1748 NKTLDKAISGTFV
+1748 NKTLSKAISGTFV
-1761 SEENEKSVY
+1761 SKESGKQVY

-1782 SANVTVKDKAG
+1782 SANVTVKDRAG
-1793 NSTTLGMFNFL
+1793 NATTLGMFNFL
-1804 LDDKAPAVSMS
+1804 LDNKAPAVSMS
-1815 SPAGDVNKTISLSAS
+1815 SPAGDVNKTISLNAS

-1844 EYSADKTAWTELSSV
+1844 EYSLDKAAWTELSSV
-1859 NAGLEYKAVISD
+1859 NAGSEYKAVISD

-1899 AKNEGKSEEIALR
+1899 AKNEGKSEAAALS

-1945 TGTLSDDDSTSSA
+1945 TGTLSDDDSTTSA
-1958 VVEEFV
+1958 VVKEFV
-1964 ISETPYTGSES
+1964 ISESPYNGSGS
-1975 VKNLAK
+1975 VENLAK
-1981 KFDPATGDF
+1981 KFDPTTGDF
-1990 TFEPKNTEDGEKT
+1990 TFEPEHTEDGEKT

-2027 GSTTYLKNPKL
+2027 GNTTYLKKPKL
-2038 YLKTEQLD
+2038 YLKTEPLE
-2046 DSLAAKVF
+2046 DSLATAPF

-2093 MSNSTLNTSF
+2093 RSNSTLNTSF

-2141 KLKTPEVSASGFTTS
+2141 KLKTPEISASGFTTS
-2156 GTIEQKQIKPNE
+2156 GTIKQKQNDKTNE
-2168 IDPTTSIWTTEIIDL
+2168 TDPTTSIWTTEIIDL

-2209 SFFIDNSAPE
+2209 SFFIDNAAPE

-2232 GTVSIAGTATD
+2232 GTVSIVGTATD

-2254 LIPKKEFVTVAN
+2254 LIPKKDFVTVAN
-2266 TKTGTEKLEY
+2266 TKTDTEKLEY

-2318 KGGNPALDVYDS
+2318 KGGNPTLDVYDS
-2330 DVFATNVTDGIY
+2330 GVFATNITDGIY

-2385 YGKDLE
+2385 YGKDKDGKDLE

-2424 NGSFSDS
+2424 EGSFSDS
-2431 DKTAASTNYKYTVLT
+2431 DKIAASTNYKYTVLT
-2446 AYDIVKEITGT
+2446 AYDVVKEITGT

-2476 STKAEMDAWWGIKA
+2476 STKEEMNAWWGIKA

-2498 ILNEKGELN
+2498 ILNERGELN

-2561 ITSNPTELPAYT
+2561 ITSNPAELPAYT

-2598 AVTSYSVQE
+2598 AVTSYSVQKD
-2607 NTTSLTEGINGYFV
+2607 TSTLTAGREYFV
-2621 QSNVEDKSINKNGY
+2621 QSNVEDKSIKNKKGY

-2670 NTAPTLESLTG
+2670 NTAPTLENLTG

-2686 AANGIIE
+2686 APNGIIE

-2743 TDKSKIALSDLT
+2743 TDDSKIKLSTLT
-2755 ALPVKQGEHTFY
+2755 ELPVKQGDDTFY
-2767 LYAKKEQTSSATKDT
+2767 LYAKEQTSSATKDT
-2782 FKLTSADSHIRTGG
+2782 FTLTSADSHIRTGG

-2804 RKITKL
+2804 RKITKI
-2810 DGTTVTFEP
+2810 DGTTATFEP
-2819 AMSEAKTSV
+2819 AMSEAKASV

-2857 SGDDDDGMP
+2857 SGDDGDGMP

-2965 TETVSGKDSTLKY
+2965 TETVSDKDSTLKY
-2978 PTGKFTI
+2978 PAGKFTI

-3012 TTATTGTVT
+3012 ANATTGTVK

-3055 NSIYGFVMDKNEL
+3055 NSVYGFVMDNKEL
-3068 RSDTEEKRI
+3068 GSDTEEKRI

-3090 GKDSQYSVLY
+3090 GTDSQYSVLY
-3100 VKNFVIKQTDSV
+3100 VKNFVLEQKDSKPPVV
-3112 RPNSVIDPFRWNSI
+3112 RVNPFYWNSASS
-3126 TDNSIYGSANAETFT
+3126 NSLYENS
-3141 DLKGHIELENDW
+3141 LKNGHIELEEDLP
-3153 EKVSDTIKA
+3153 DTFKNSESA
-3162 KLPADLK
+3162 SK
-3169 DNDPKVSGKISICGS
+3169 DRDPKVSGKIVFTGT
-3184 AYDDSRLTALY
+3184 AYDNHGLSSISFSYGSLSNVVGATYDA
-3195 AVIDGFTFKN
+3195 
-3205 ETNLS
+3205 TNKKWSEKGTLS
-3210 TTTVT
+3210 TDGYEFKVY
-3215 TTEDSVSVE
+3215 DV
-3224 RIMVELATFEKGA
+3224 IPKDA
-3237 WITKPGDIDNYGW
+3237 
-3250 NFAVTDGG
+3250 NFKTDTAYFN
-3258 LDQSGH
+3258 QSGH
-3264 RVTWQLDWDTSKIK
+3264 KIYWTLAIDTENTNVISTIAAA
-3278 DVTGVNKIIGFAAKD
+3278 DIRLTVLATDSNKNKTNATPATTVDDD
-3293 AGNNYSWQK
+3293 AS
-3302 TSTATVIK
+3302 
-3310 DGNEILD
+3310 
-3317 TSETVY
+3317 Y
-3323 NKATYQVDVVPYVV
+3323 NKPVYKTDVVPYIAGI
-3337 KVETKLSK
+3337 
-3345 QKKTNWSVY
+3345 KTNLSSLKKNNSSVY
-3354 NRSARGHYPVQSVV
+3354 DRTALGHYPVSSSETIYVYGFNINGG
-3368 SNVQPGILNTTSS
+3368 SLKDSSSNTTSLTKIDDATTQKLKWYCS
-3381 EDVILHGFNLN
+3381 EYAPSGSVYKTESIAKFKSGKISVIVKDISSLNNENADNARGNYGEENSTIIGKYSIYQNYYNRQPNNDSNNRLTDDVIL
-3392 GSNVVIKDKDDSKI
+3392 
-3406 SVTTVVQTSSAL
+3406 
-3418 SQIKFNVAKLASG
+3418 
-3431 ELNATV
+3431 
-3437 NEVSIINN
+3437 
-3445 YNNNDAMGSAT
+3445 
-3456 KAGTANKNMY
+3456 
-3466 NRQGNGDTNNILTDD
+3466 
-3481 LVFDVWEFN
+3481 DVWEFN
-3490 DRAAVPINGMATG
+3490 STAARPISGLITDPVMKISPTSGMIG
-3503 VQMKVNQNTRMLN
+3503 
-3516 FAFAN
+3516 FAFTN
-3521 GGLFYSMADKTY
+3521 GPLYFSM
-3533 SSRYWAGDWD
+3533 
-3543 TFAGPSVGFAVDSL
+3543 P
-3557 GYTYSVAS
+3557 
-3565 GGDTNNGG
+3565 
-3573 SVDKYVFYTGRW
+3573 
-3585 GMGLHG
+3585 G
-3591 TGGTLNEN
+3591 TV
-3599 NSYYFNARRLEEI
+3599 R
-3612 AYKTGNG
+3612 GN
-3619 TFDYSLMK
+3619 
-3627 YRYLSSEFATSVSGN
+3627 
-3642 TTNLYL
+3642 
-3648 VNYDALTDEVR
+3648 VR
-3659 FRAGSFANTTVQN
+3659 
-3672 NGGFFDEYTNGNS
+3672 NGNS
-3685 SYYSTNNCQIIANNS
+3685 AGEYSYFYWQGSYDFMSSVALAYDSTGHTYGASAGGDINSSDADRFSFMTDRWGVSGAATGGSYAGNNALRLEAIAQYGDSSGNGPDTLNFNKNRVKSPSYATARSSASTNIYLAYYDDLNEEIRFRYGNLSDNSSKTNFGNFNDAYKSNAVSNQNNLNYGRYSTKYVQVIADADGNCLGNAGEYVSIGVIPAGS
-3700 TSGGSFPASRGT
+3700 TN
-3712 TTVEAISGRGAGQ
+3712 GQ
-3725 YVDIAVAKNGS
+3725 PDSDIV
-3736 NDVACVV
+3736 VMV
-3743 WYDAYDNCL
+3743 WYDSINNKL
-3752 KYTYY
+3752 KYTY
-3757 QNPIS
+3757 NTKPTAGTTGKNKT
-3762 NWTNLK
+3762 NWNDAITLLSE
-3768 GNRTAEGWS
+3768 A
-3777 TPVTIFEEGGEYCH
+3777 GEYCQLA
-3791 IEVDKNNHIH
+3791 VDAAGGIH
-3801 IAAYAGNGDV
+3801 IAAYDGSNADL
-3811 KYAYLDSYNSDSAY
+3811 KYVYIDKYDNAENAK
-3825 NETSNSCTVD
+3825 SCTVD
-3835 ASGAVGEHLTLDV
+3835 SYGILGQNITIDV
-3848 AIDEK
+3848 AYNGTYYE
-3853 GNSIPY
+3853 PH
-3859 IGYFTAA
+3859 IGYYALSST
-3866 IKAPKYAY
+3866 KPKYAR
-3874 LVDTTHKNKVPAG
+3874 LTSAEISDG
-3887 VDDNEQFTGAW
+3887 VKEDAYTGVW
-3898 EVTVVP
+3898 ECSIVP
-3904 TPSRLTTNRED
+3904 TSSRAFQDRINVGVWKD
-3915 KINIGVFKKDGVL
+3915 SSGKIKE
-3928 NWSTTDGAKPSSS
+3928 STK
-3941 NIGTS
+3941 GTS
-3946 YSYSK
+3946 SADQYW
-3951 TGDYSS
+3951 G
-3957 SEEESKCYGNGSK
+3957 KCYGNGTSNTVLGYAIK
-3970 NAVFAYQISG
+3970 KSSSEGY
-3980 STGSCIET
+3980 IET

>member
-1 MKKSVFNLGK
+1 MKKSIFNLCK
-11 GKEPLKVIRGGVFAM
+11 GKEPLKVIRGGVFAI

-40 GLGDSVDTEAP
+40 GLGDSVDTKAP

-91 TDTGE
+91 KLTGE
-96 TVLRDEPATV
+96 TVLEDAPATV

-121 QGNKYAGW
+121 PENRYAGW
-129 QLADGKYTA
+129 QLADGTYSA
-138 TARAYDGSHDS
+138 TVRAYDGSHDS
-149 SSDEKSSASS
+149 SSDENSSDSS
-159 SFEIDNTPPVFVI
+159 TFDIDNTPPVFVI

-196 TISDLHSVSS
+196 TIAELHSVSS

-249 AGSAR
+249 AGSQR
-254 YDGIYGDSSGT
+254 YVGIYGDASGT

-276 NSKKYVAPPE
+276 NAKKYVAPPE
-286 SADQRTAEEAAADEK
+286 SADRRTAEETAADEK

-343 DDEAK
+343 DDEAR
-348 QILAGAEKDTSSAE
+348 QILARAEKDTSSAE

-431 MKEYTAGP
+431 MKEYTASP
-439 ESKEELAEELSET
+439 ESKEELAAELSET
-452 LAKKVRTLE
+452 LAKKVRALE

-475 SKATDNLPATE
+475 SKATDSLPATE
-486 IGGWKLIYDYGK
+486 IEGWKLIYDYGK
-498 NNSGGASVSTK
+498 NNTGGASVSTK

-534 IDGVEFSQN
+534 IDGVEFAQN

-556 PTLKFS
+556 PTLKILS
-562 PGSPS
+562 PGSSS
-567 LQAATGFSFS
+567 LQATTGFSFS

-586 LYTSYLRA
+586 LYASYLRA

-624 STAAFTCGEDGS
+624 STAAFTCAEDGS
-636 WTFSPSGLKD
+636 WTFSPSGLEG

-699 VDEYRGETG
+699 VDEYKGETG

-714 VTVKGAVE
+714 VTVKGSVE
-722 ETNLESVVMEVYAG
+722 ETNLESVVMEVYAEDG
-736 DELKETRNLGKVYS
+736 LKETRNLGKVYS
-750 FSQTIDTAALP
+750 FSQAIDTTALP

-777 NQTTYSSRSAKDSEY
+777 NTATYSSRSAKDSEY

-853 MKVYNEKGD
+853 MKVYNENGEE
-862 VIASTTPPG
+862 IASTTPPG

-876 TYSNSFALPSA
+876 TYSNSFPLPSA

-906 SGEREPKTTSTGI
+906 SGEREAKTTSTGK

-946 TGTVSSTQ
+946 TGTVSSTK

-982 LSQPEKGTAK
+982 LSQPEKGTAR
-992 WTVSLIEGKSLDNGK
+992 WTVSFIDGNSLDNGK

-1021 NSSEA
+1021 NSTEA

-1031 NEKPAVKITEYNSVK
+1031 DEAPTVKITEYNSVK
-1046 NENGF
+1046 SENTDGF
-1051 TEAQKFYLNPT
+1051 TSEQIFYLNPE

-1070 CADNESGSGI
+1070 CSDNIKDGI
-1080 DSVYYHIGAIKT
+1080 DSVYYYVGDIT
-1092 GKETPS
+1092 GKLTPS
-1098 TENGWILA
+1098 TENGWLLA

-1111 ESETG
+1111 DSETG
-1116 WTISLTDLNVTE
+1116 WTVSLTDLGSLTD
-1128 GENYPVHIKATDKA
+1128 GEKYPVHIKATDKA
-1142 GNVSGDN
+1142 GNISDDYAYI
-1149 SAITLYID
+1149 SLYID
-1157 STPPRTTLKGTALF
+1157 K
-1171 DSTGNSVSE
+1171 TG
-1180 LNSDGSAYYAK
+1180 
-1191 ESFSFEGTITEE
+1191 
-1203 NLDSI
+1203 
-1208 KINGNTVTPAGN
+1208 P
-1220 EWKYEP
+1220 
-1226 TIEKDGT
+1226 
-1233 YTYKAVLTDKAGNQ
+1233 VLTASVPDSGLIYKKD
-1247 SEYSIIVTYDTKSP
+1247 EKTYRVYGSN
-1261 SVSVTSPAAGDNTK
+1261 SFNVSVTAEDVAGVASVSANSTSLK
-1275 DGKITISGNA
+1275 GADGIYTGTVSVTPDSDGFASISVVATDSVGNA
-1285 SDIGS
+1285 SE
-1290 GVKKISYTITEVPV
+1290 KTI
-1304 SENPL
+1304 
-1309 VITGEKEIS
+1309 
-1318 ESGEWKFED
+1318 D
-1327 IEIANEGKYSLT
+1327 
-1339 VNAQDVLGNSGSV
+1339 D
-1352 PEVGFYYDNTPPSL
+1352 
-1366 NAEISDKVLFTY
+1366 
-1378 TKDEKKYSVY
+1378 
-1388 SSATFN
+1388 
-1394 IEAKASD
+1394 
-1401 NVSGVSGV
+1401 
-1409 TANSTTT
+1409 
-1416 LQKDADSSY
+1416 
-1425 KGTVVAS
+1425 
-1432 LKADGT
+1432 
-1438 TSISIVASDKYG
+1438 
-1450 NSATQTIENIM
+1450 IM
-1461 VDVAPPSLAISA
+1461 VDLTAPTLAISS

-1484 LSGTVS
+1484 LSGTVA
-1490 DNLGVES
+1490 DNIGVKS
-1497 VAVTDS
+1497 VVITDS
-1503 LDSSKSYVAA
+1503 LDSLKSYEAA
-1513 VSSDGK
+1513 VSGDT
-1519 WSVTLKPTAK
+1519 WSVTLKPSAK
-1529 GEGANET
+1529 GEGADET

-1561 TTDTTAPYWYTGNKD
+1561 TTDTTAPYWYTGNTENK
-1576 LAEPYIS
+1576 EPYIS
-1583 TKASSEKI
+1583 TKASTEKI
-1591 TVSGVEYSLYNS
+1591 TVSGVEHDLYGSNSL
-1603 TSVTVA
+1603 TVA
-1609 AKAKDATTNVGHL
+1609 AKAKDETTNVSNL
-1622 LYNLNDEKDSLSA
+1622 KYNLNDEKDSSSA
-1635 LVWETVDNGNITVE
+1635 VVWKTVDNGNITVE
-1649 NLVQG
+1649 NLAQG
-1654 VNTLKIKAADEAGN
+1654 LNTLKIKAVDEAGN
-1668 ETSPFAISFF
+1668 ETSEVAISFF
-1678 VDSIAPAEPVLKSV
+1678 VDSLAPAEPALKSV
-1692 DSDSDESSMADFAA
+1692 DSDSDTSSMADFAA

-1717 DVTFTIE
+1717 DVTFTLE
-1724 AADDTSGGKDSYSG
+1724 AADDTSGGENSYSG

-1748 NKTLDKAISGTFV
+1748 NKTLSKAISGTLV
-1761 SEENEKSVY
+1761 SEENGKSVY
-1770 SITIPANELASG
+1770 SITIPAVELASG

-1793 NSTTLGMFNFL
+1793 NATTLGMFNFL

-1830 ATDNQEIDGTTLKL
+1830 ATDNQEIDGATLKL

-1859 NAGLEYKAVISD
+1859 NAGSEYKAVILD

-1923 IDNLARLGDGTFI
+1923 IDNLSRLGDGTFI

-1945 TGTLSDDDSTSSA
+1945 TGTLSDDDSTSGA

-1964 ISETPYTGSES
+1964 ISESPYNGSGS
-1975 VKNLAK
+1975 VENLAK
-1981 KFDPATGDF
+1981 KFDPTTGDF
-1990 TFEPKNTEDGEKT
+1990 TFEPENTEDGEKT

-2015 FYTTASTGADSS
+2015 FYTTASTGADSG

-2038 YLKTEQLD
+2038 YLKTEQLP
-2046 DSLAAKVF
+2046 DSLAVSAF

-2093 MSNSTLNTSF
+2093 KSNSTLNTSF

-2126 GMTLELFDEA
+2126 GMTLELFDET

-2141 KLKTPEVSASGFTTS
+2141 KLKTPEISASGFTTS
-2156 GTIEQKQIKPNE
+2156 GTIEQKQNDKTKK

-2201 GLAGNGSY
+2201 GLVGNGSY
-2209 SFFIDNSAPE
+2209 SFFIDNAAPE

-2232 GTVSIAGTATD
+2232 GTVSIVGTATD

-2385 YGKDLE
+2385 YGKDKDGKDLE

-2424 NGSFSDS
+2424 EGSFSDS
-2431 DKTAASTNYKYTVLT
+2431 DKTAASTNYGYTVLT
-2446 AYDIVKEITGT
+2446 AYDVVKEITGT
-2457 DYSSTSRTIDDSM
+2457 DYSPTSRTIDVSM

-2476 STKAEMDAWWGIKA
+2476 STKDEMNAWWGIKA

-2498 ILNEKGELN
+2498 ILNERGELN

-2554 VKQYKDE
+2554 VKQYKDK

-2598 AVTSYSVQE
+2598 AVTSYSVQKD
-2607 NTTSLTEGINGYFV
+2607 TSTLTAGREYFV
-2621 QSNVEDKSINKNGY
+2621 QSNVEDTSINKNGY

-2686 AANGIIE
+2686 AKSGIIE

-2743 TDKSKIALSDLT
+2743 TDDSKIALSTLT
-2755 ALPVKQGEHTFY
+2755 ELPVKQGEHTFY
-2767 LYAKKEQTSSATKDT
+2767 LYAKEQTLNATKDT
-2782 FKLTSADSHIRTGG
+2782 FTLESADSHIRTGG

-2810 DGTTVTFEP
+2810 DGTTATFEP
-2819 AMSEAKTSV
+2819 AMSEAKASV

-2857 SGDDDDGMP
+2857 SGDDGDGMP

-2965 TETVSGKDSTLKY
+2965 TETVSDKDSTLKY
-2978 PTGKFTI
+2978 PAGKFTI

-3001 IGMIPKLDATD
+3001 IGMIPKLNATD

-3021 EASASDTTSTTKEKT
+3021 EASASDTTSTTEEKT

-3055 NSIYGFVMDKNEL
+3055 NSVYGFVMDKNEL
-3068 RSDTEEKRI
+3068 GSDTEEKRI

-3090 GKDSQYSVLY
+3090 GTDSQYSVLF
-3100 VKNFVIKQTDSV
+3100 VKNFVLEQLDSKSPVV
-3112 RPNSVIDPFRWNSI
+3112 RVNPFYWNSASS
-3126 TDNSIYGSANAETFT
+3126 NSLYENS
-3141 DLKGHIELENDW
+3141 LKNGHIELE
-3153 EKVSDTIKA
+3153 
-3162 KLPADLK
+3162 ADLPNTFTDSGSTSK
-3169 DNDPKVSGKISICGS
+3169 DRDPKVSGKIVFTGT
-3184 AYDDSRLTALY
+3184 AYDNHGLSSISFSYGSLSNVVGATYDA
-3195 AVIDGFTFKN
+3195 
-3205 ETNLS
+3205 TNKKWSNKGTLS
-3210 TTTVT
+3210 TDGYEFKVYDAIP
-3215 TTEDSVSVE
+3215 ED
-3224 RIMVELATFEKGA
+3224 A
-3237 WITKPGDIDNYGW
+3237 
-3250 NFAVTDGG
+3250 NFKTDTAYFK
-3258 LDQSGH
+3258 QSGH
-3264 RVTWQLDWDTSKIK
+3264 KIYWTLAIDTENTNVISTI
-3278 DVTGVNKIIGFAAKD
+3278 AAADISLTVLATDSNSNTTNATAATTVDDD
-3293 AGNNYSWQK
+3293 AS
-3302 TSTATVIK
+3302 
-3310 DGNEILD
+3310 
-3317 TSETVY
+3317 Y
-3323 NKATYQVDVVPYVV
+3323 NKPVYKTDVVPYIAGI
-3337 KVETKLSK
+3337 
-3345 QKKTNWSVY
+3345 KTNLSSLKKNNSSVY
-3354 NRSARGHYPVQSVV
+3354 DRTALGHYPVSSSETIYVYGFNINGGDLKD
-3368 SNVQPGILNTTSS
+3368 SSSNTTSLTKIDDATTQELKWYS
-3381 EDVILHGFNLN
+3381 SKSAPSGSVYKTGSIKEFKSGKISVIVNNISSLNNENADNSRGNYEKENSTKTGDYSIYQNYYNRQPNNDSNNRLTDDVIL
-3392 GSNVVIKDKDDSKI
+3392 
-3406 SVTTVVQTSSAL
+3406 
-3418 SQIKFNVAKLASG
+3418 
-3431 ELNATV
+3431 
-3437 NEVSIINN
+3437 
-3445 YNNNDAMGSAT
+3445 
-3456 KAGTANKNMY
+3456 
-3466 NRQGNGDTNNILTDD
+3466 
-3481 LVFDVWEFN
+3481 DVWEFN
-3490 DRAAVPINGMATG
+3490 STAARPISGLITDPVMKISPTSGMIG
-3503 VQMKVNQNTRMLN
+3503 
-3516 FAFAN
+3516 FAFTN
-3521 GGLFYSMADKTY
+3521 GPLYFSMPGTVSGNVRNYNSAGEYSYFYWQGSYDFM
-3533 SSRYWAGDWD
+3533 S
-3543 TFAGPSVGFAVDSL
+3543 
-3557 GYTYSVAS
+3557 SVALTYDS
-3565 GGDTNNGG
+3565 IGHTYGASAGGDINSTQADRF
-3573 SVDKYVFYTGRW
+3573 SFMTDRW
-3585 GMGLHG
+3585 GVSGEATAGSYNGSNALRLEAIAQYGDSAGIG
-3591 TGGTLNEN
+3591 TGTLNFDKN
-3599 NSYYFNARRLEEI
+3599 RVKSPSYATARSSNSTNIYLAYYDDLNEEI
-3612 AYKTGNG
+3612 
-3619 TFDYSLMK
+3619 
-3627 YRYLSSEFATSVSGN
+3627 
-3642 TTNLYL
+3642 
-3648 VNYDALTDEVR
+3648 R
-3659 FRAGSFANTTVQN
+3659 FRYGNLSDNSGKANFDNFNDAYRNNTMTSWENLNNGKYSTAYVQVVADANGNCLGNAGEYVSIGVIQAGS
-3672 NGGFFDEYTNGNS
+3672 TNGQAKS
-3685 SYYSTNNCQIIANNS
+3685 D
-3700 TSGGSFPASRGT
+3700 
-3712 TTVEAISGRGAGQ
+3712 TV
-3725 YVDIAVAKNGS
+3725 VM
-3736 NDVACVV
+3736 V
-3743 WYDAYDNCL
+3743 WYDSINNEL
-3752 KYTYY
+3752 KYTYNT
-3757 QNPIS
+3757 NPTAGTTGKNKT
-3762 NWTNLK
+3762 NWNDAITLLSE
-3768 GNRTAEGWS
+3768 A
-3777 TPVTIFEEGGEYCH
+3777 GEYCQLA
-3791 IEVDKNNHIH
+3791 VDAAGGIH
-3801 IAAYAGNGDV
+3801 IAAYDGSNADL
-3811 KYAYLDSYNSDSAY
+3811 KYVYIDKYDNAANAK
-3825 NETSNSCTVD
+3825 SCTVD
-3835 ASGAVGEHLTLDV
+3835 SYGILGQNITIDV
-3848 AIDEK
+3848 AYNGTYYE
-3853 GNSIPY
+3853 PH
-3859 IGYFTAA
+3859 IGYYALSST
-3866 IKAPKYAY
+3866 KPKYAR
-3874 LVDTTHKNKVPAG
+3874 LTSAEISDG
-3887 VDDNEQFTGAW
+3887 VKEDAYTGVW
-3898 EVTVVP
+3898 ECSIVP
-3904 TPSRLTTNRED
+3904 TSSRAFQDRINVGVWKD
-3915 KINIGVFKKDGVL
+3915 SSGKIKE
-3928 NWSTTDGAKPSSS
+3928 STR
-3941 NIGTS
+3941 GTS
-3946 YSYSK
+3946 SADQYW
-3951 TGDYSS
+3951 G
-3957 SEEESKCYGNGSK
+3957 KCYGNGTSNTVLGYAIK
-3970 NAVFAYQISG
+3970 KSSSEGY
-3980 STGSCIET
+3980 IET

>member
-26 MLCALVCAAGSCKV
+26 MLCALICAAGSCKV

-96 TVLRDEPATV
+96 TVLKDEPATV

-121 QGNKYAGW
+121 PENRYAGW

-196 TISDLHSVSS
+196 TIAELHSVSS

-276 NSKKYVAPPE
+276 NAKKYVAPPE
-286 SADQRTAEEAAADEK
+286 SSDQRTAEEAAADEK

-343 DDEAK
+343 DDEAR

-431 MKEYTAGP
+431 MKEYTASP
-439 ESKEELAEELSET
+439 ESKEELAAELSET
-452 LAKKVRTLE
+452 LAKKVRALE

-534 IDGVEFSQN
+534 IDGVEFAQN

-556 PTLKFS
+556 PTLKILS
-562 PGSPS
+562 PGSSS
-567 LQAATGFSFS
+567 LQATTGFSFS

-586 LYTSYLRA
+586 LYASYLRA

-624 STAAFTCGEDGS
+624 STAAFTCAEDGS
-636 WTFSPSGLKD
+636 WTFSPSGLEG

-699 VDEYRGETG
+699 VDEYKGETG

-714 VTVKGAVE
+714 VTVKGSVE

-750 FSQTIDTAALP
+750 FSQTIDTAALL

-777 NQTTYSSRSAKDSEY
+777 NTATYSSRSAEDSEY

-812 IEGFTENAGSIGT
+812 IEEFTENTGSIGT

-853 MKVYNEKGD
+853 MKVYNEKGE
-862 VIASTTPPG
+862 VIDSTTKD

-906 SGEREPKTTSTGI
+906 SGEREPKTTSTEK

-946 TGTVSSTQ
+946 KGTVSSTK

-966 DGKDADEKKL
+966 DGKYADEKKL
-976 SEYNAM
+976 SKYNNM
-982 LSQPEKGTAK
+982 LSQPEKGTAR
-992 WTVSLIEGKSLDNGK
+992 WTVSLIDGNSLDNGK

-1021 NSSEA
+1021 NSTEA

-1031 NEKPAVKITEYNSVK
+1031 DEAPTVKITEYNSVK
-1046 NENGF
+1046 SENTDGF
-1051 TEAQKFYLNPT
+1051 TSEQTFYLNPE

-1070 CADNESGSGI
+1070 CSDNIKDGI
-1080 DSVYYHIGAIKT
+1080 DSVYYYVGDIT
-1092 GKETPS
+1092 GKLTPS
-1098 TENGWILA
+1098 TENGWLLA

-1111 ESETG
+1111 DSETG
-1116 WTISLTDLNVTE
+1116 WTVSLTDLGSLTD
-1128 GENYPVHIKATDKA
+1128 GEKYPVHIKATDKA
-1142 GNVSGDN
+1142 GNISDDYAYI
-1149 SAITLYID
+1149 SLYID
-1157 STPPRTTLKGTALF
+1157 KTGPKLTAF
-1171 DSTGNSVSE
+1171 VPDSG
-1180 LNSDGSAYYAK
+1180 L
-1191 ESFSFEGTITEE
+1191 
-1203 NLDSI
+1203 
-1208 KINGNTVTPAGN
+1208 
-1220 EWKYEP
+1220 
-1226 TIEKDGT
+1226 
-1233 YTYKAVLTDKAGNQ
+1233 
-1247 SEYSIIVTYDTKSP
+1247 
-1261 SVSVTSPAAGDNTK
+1261 
-1275 DGKITISGNA
+1275 
-1285 SDIGS
+1285 
-1290 GVKKISYTITEVPV
+1290 
-1304 SENPL
+1304 
-1309 VITGEKEIS
+1309 
-1318 ESGEWKFED
+1318 
-1327 IEIANEGKYSLT
+1327 
-1339 VNAQDVLGNSGSV
+1339 
-1352 PEVGFYYDNTPPSL
+1352 
-1366 NAEISDKVLFTY
+1366 TY
-1378 TKDEKKYSVY
+1378 TKDEKTYRVYGSNSFKVSVT
-1388 SSATFN
+1388 ATDV
-1394 IEAKASD
+1394 AGVAS
-1401 NVSGVSGV
+1401 VS
-1409 TANSTTT
+1409 ANSTSLVKGDDGIYT
-1416 LQKDADSSY
+1416 
-1425 KGTVVAS
+1425 GTVSVTPDS
-1432 LKADGT
+1432 DGFA
-1438 TSISIVASDKYG
+1438 SISVVALDSVG
-1450 NSATQTIENIM
+1450 NSSETTIDDIM
-1461 VDVAPPSLAISA
+1461 VDSTAPTVAIST

-1503 LDSSKSYVAA
+1503 LDSSKSYTAA
-1513 VSSDGK
+1513 VSSDGT
-1519 WSVTLKPTAK
+1519 WSVTLKPSSSAA
-1529 GEGANET
+1529 GADET

-1561 TTDTTAPYWYTGNKD
+1561 TTDTTAPYWYTGNTENK
-1576 LAEPYIS
+1576 EPYVS
-1583 TKASSEKI
+1583 TKASTEKI

-1622 LYNLNDEKDSLSA
+1622 LYNLNDKKDSLSA

-1654 VNTLKIKAADEAGN
+1654 LNTLKIKAADEAGN
-1668 ETSPFAISFF
+1668 ETSEAAISFF
-1678 VDSIAPAEPVLKSV
+1678 VDSLAPAEPALKSV

-1706 QNKQKLVNGKE
+1706 QNKQKLVNGKK
-1717 DVTFTIE
+1717 DVTFTLE
-1724 AADDTSGGKDSYSG
+1724 AADDTSGGKNSYSG

-1748 NKTLDKAISGTFV
+1748 NKTLDKAISGTLV
-1761 SEENEKSVY
+1761 SEENGVY
-1770 SITIPANELASG
+1770 SITIPAVELASG

-1793 NSTTLGMFNFL
+1793 NATTLGMFNFL

-1830 ATDNQEIDGTTLKL
+1830 ATDNQEIDGATLKL
-1844 EYSADKTAWTELSSV
+1844 EYSLDKAAWTELSSV
-1859 NAGLEYKAVISD
+1859 NAGSEYKAVISD

-1964 ISETPYTGSES
+1964 ISEIPYTGSGD

-1981 KFDPATGDF
+1981 KFDSATGDF
-1990 TFEPKNTEDGEKT
+1990 TFEPEHTEDGEKT
-2003 LYFYIKDNGGNE
+2003 LYFYIKDNGGSE

-2027 GSTTYLKNPKL
+2027 GNATYLKKPKL
-2038 YLKTEQLD
+2038 YLKTEPLE
-2046 DSLAAKVF
+2046 DSLATAPF

-2086 GEDFDFA
+2086 GEDFDFVR
-2093 MSNSTLNTSF
+2093 SNSTLNTSF

-2141 KLKTPEVSASGFTTS
+2141 KLKTPEISASGFTTN

-2168 IDPTTSIWTTEIIDL
+2168 TDPTTSIWTTEIIDL
-2183 EGKTTAQYT
+2183 KGKTTAQYT

-2209 SFFIDNSAPE
+2209 SFFIDNAAPE

-2232 GTVSIAGTATD
+2232 GTVSIVGTATD

-2300 DFDGKNDDVISDP
+2300 DFDGKNDDVNSDP
-2313 ANFIF
+2313 TNFIF
-2318 KGGNPALDVYDS
+2318 KGGNPTLDVYDS
-2330 DVFATNVTDGIY
+2330 VVFATNVTDGIY

-2351 DAIGNYSIYTEYA
+2351 DAIGNYSIYTKYA

-2385 YGKDLE
+2385 YGKDKDGKDLE

-2424 NGSFSDS
+2424 EGLFSDS
-2431 DKTAASTNYKYTVLT
+2431 DKTEASKKYTVLT

-2498 ILNEKGELN
+2498 ILNENGELN
-2507 PKTNGSTTNIKIR
+2507 PKTDGSTTNIKIR

-2554 VKQYKDE
+2554 VKQYE
-2561 ITSNPTELPAYT
+2561 NNITSNPTELPAYT

-2598 AVTSYSVQE
+2598 AVTSYSVQKD
-2607 NTTSLTEGINGYFV
+2607 TSTLTAGREYFV
-2621 QSNVEDKSINKNGY
+2621 QSNVEDTSINKNGY

-2670 NTAPTLESLTG
+2670 NTAPTLENLTG

-2686 AANGIIE
+2686 APNGIIE

-2743 TDKSKIALSDLT
+2743 TDDSKIALSTLT
-2755 ALPVKQGEHTFY
+2755 ELPVKQGNDTFY
-2767 LYAKKEQTSSATKDT
+2767 LYAKEQTSSATKDT
-2782 FKLTSADSHIRTGG
+2782 FTLTSTDSHIRTGG

-2819 AMSEAKTSV
+2819 AMSEAKTDV

-2857 SGDDDDGMP
+2857 SGDDGDGMP

-2965 TETVSGKDSTLKY
+2965 TETVSDKDSTLKY
-2978 PTGKFTI
+2978 PAGKFTI

-3001 IGMIPKLDATD
+3001 IGMIPKLNATD

-3055 NSIYGFVMDKNEL
+3055 NSVYGFVMDKDKLGN
-3068 RSDTEEKRI
+3068 DTEEKGI

-3090 GKDSQYSVLY
+3090 GIDSQYSVLY

-3224 RIMVELATFEKGA
+3224 RIMVELATFEEGA
-3237 WITKPGDIDNYGW
+3237 WITKSGDIDNYGW
-3250 NFAVTDGG
+3250 KFAVTDGG

-3264 RVTWQLDWDTSKIK
+3264 RVTWQLDWDTSKIE

-3368 SNVQPGILNTTSS
+3368 SNVQTGILNTTSS

-3585 GMGLHG
+3585 GIGLHN

-3648 VNYDALTDEVR
+3648 VNYDALTDEIR

-3712 TTVEAISGRGAGQ
+3712 TTVSAINGRGAGQ
-3725 YVDIAVAKNGS
+3725 YVDIAIAKNGS
-3736 NDVACVV
+3736 IDVACVV

-3762 NWTNLK
+3762 NWSNLK
-3768 GNRTAEGWS
+3768 GDRTASGWS

-3811 KYAYLDSYNSDSAY
+3811 KYAYLNSYDSDSAY

-3874 LVDTTHKNKVPAG
+3874 LVDTTHTNKVPAG

-3946 YSYSK
+3946 YSKSK